1 MKILKRTVSIAL
13 AFLMIFGSMSVLASA
28 TLGDGNRNSATFD
41 TKFYRNN
48 GTEWVE
54 TTKAARGED
63 IKVRVKLNTDFV
75 VGSSTLFWLF
85 SKNNIKFNPTG
96 YAVGGAPGFYVAE
109 TNISAKGD
117 FTCLD
122 SSAYGYNLIE
132 YGYLPEGTFDTYGY
146 LHLQLISGE
155 ATMPKNDDWTFEYNF
170 TVTDDAT
177 GIAQFFFPGSC
188 FVTPD
193 EDTWDNPSCFARCD
207 DSNEGGNMANN
218 TDECYDF
225 QIYYETY
232 DQDEDSTLTFTNPVK
247 FNAGEGTFANGA
259 SEFTTGEGFIGEALS
274 AADQPSAVTASGG
287 KSFVGWVPST
297 VDLATAT
304 AENCVDVSAIKY
316 NYDVDTYNA
325 LYETT
330 AATTFNFTFDPNG
343 GAFADA
349 STEAKTVTVNEGD
362 AVNAPVPTR
371 VGYEFKGW
379 ALSTVENPTVD
390 DVQTLPEAA
399 SADMS
404 YKAVWS
410 KNSYNVKWIVDG
422 VTVKE
427 ESVAYGDELPAAPS
441 VDAKAGYNF
450 AWSSAPATMPAA
462 DVEITGAYTPIVYTV
477 TWKIDGEQGTYKQ
490 TQATFGEAIATP
502 EAPIEKEG
510 YTFEWRDI
518 PETMPADENLVITG
532 YYVANSYTVTWT
544 VNGVAFTTTTV
555 SFGDAIIAPEYT
567 AEAGYD
573 FAWDEIPAT
582 MPANDITI
590 NGTTTAKTYTVTWNV
605 NGEKVGETTVKFGDA
620 IADYAFDAPEGYE
633 FSGWTDKPE
642 TMPASDITVNGTTT
656 AKSYTVTWNVNG
668 EKVGETTVKFGDAI
682 ADYEYAAP
690 AGYNFSGWTDKPET
704 MPASDITVNGTTT
717 AKTYTVT
724 WKVDGEVVGTTTET
738 FGQPIADFNYDAPV
752 GSTFSGWLDKPETM
766 PDNENLVIN
775 ATLSADIHTI
785 TWKVNGEVIATTNA
799 VYGAEIADYDY
810 TAPTGYTF
818 SGWTD
823 KPATMP
829 ANNIEVNGT
838 TTIKTYTVKW
848 TINGEYYES
857 TEVKY
862 GEAVTAPQYTIP
874 AGHSFAWGD
883 IPSAMPDNDNLVING
898 TLTINRYTI
907 TYYYDEAET
916 QVYFTETLDYG
927 TAPTAKEAPTLKGKT
942 FVDWDGDVPAALTQ
956 DVKLHALFTDIE
968 YTVIFK
974 GPEGN
979 LLDWTVTYEDAIDAI
994 TADDAAVEGYTFT
1007 GVWNY
1012 NGAAVTFPTTV
1023 KALTGDD
1030 DKAATEF
1037 VFEGVYNINVY
1048 HIVFYKSEADKANG
1062 IVLHEQDYE
1071 FNTDI
1076 SNAVADPTM
1085 EGHTF
1090 LGWDHEPAIVES
1102 DDEFIGQWDINTYTV
1117 TWKVGDDFTT
1127 TTDVK
1132 YGEALVA
1139 PEYTP
1144 AAGYDFEWVDV
1155 PATMPANDAL
1165 VISGKLTAKTY
1176 TVTWKVNGEK
1186 VGETVVSY
1194 GDAIADYEYTAP
1206 AGYTFGGWT
1215 DKPDTMPAN
1224 DIVVNGT
1231 TVANGYKVV
1240 WKVNGE
1246 KVGETVVSYGDAIA
1260 DYDYTAP
1267 EGYEFS
1273 GWTDKPETMPDSE
1286 IVVNGTTT
1294 PKTYTVTWK
1303 VGDDFT
1309 TTTEVKYGEA
1319 LAAPEYTPAAG
1330 YDFEWVDVPETMPA
1344 NDALVISG
1352 KLTAKTYTVTWK
1364 VNGEIIGTTTET
1376 FGEAIADYAYTAPT
1390 GYTFSGWTDK
1400 PETMPA
1406 DDALVIN
1413 GTTTPKTYTVTW
1425 KVGDDFT
1432 TTTEVRYGE
1441 ALAAPEYTPAA
1452 GYDFEWV
1459 DVPET
1464 MPANDALVISGKLT
1478 AKTYTVTWK
1487 VNGEI
1492 IGTTTETF
1500 GEAIADYAYTAPTG
1514 YTFSGWT
1521 DKPETMPADDA
1532 LVINGTTTANT
1543 YTVKFVDA
1551 DGAEI
1556 SSDEFEFGSD
1566 ITAPT
1571 ITVPD
1576 GMTLVGWIDDDGEA
1590 FTGKVPAKNV
1600 TYKPTIVSDDNV
1612 PYAIEIYLESVDGVY
1627 ELSGSTSL
1635 TGTTGQS
1642 VSAVAGEVTGFT
1654 FNAAES
1660 TLTATVAGDGSTKL
1674 VLKYSRNVYTATF
1687 DGVEYTVRY
1696 GAALPDVTPADK
1708 TGMEFVGW
1716 VDAQGNKA
1724 PATMPANDLALTSKW
1739 EAVEYTITYIVNGQK
1754 TVETYKYGDTV
1765 IAPADPVVDKMTFTG
1780 WSMEIPTTMPAENLI
1795 IIASFESTG
1804 TVDAYTVTFWADGVE
1819 FQKTLVKVGSEITL
1833 PTNPPTKEF
1842 YVFKGWKDVPAV
1854 MPANDIDIYAEFERV
1869 PVTLIPK
1876 AGSTTVIDRD
1886 NMVIYGLQER
1896 MSEATY
1902 NTYLDVEGDGHFTVT
1917 ATANG
1922 FGTGTRIKL
1931 YDNVTGELLETYYVV
1946 IFGDLNGDSSVNAVD
1961 YSIAIDEALYV
1972 TDWSCKQIYVDG
1984 VRTDNAN
1991 YKVYMAMAADLN
2003 GDGKVN
2009 SSDASDINGRALL
2022 RNDIDQ
2028 VTGRP
2033 VRE

>member
-1 MKILKRTVSIAL
+1 MKFWKRSLSVVLT
-13 AFLMIFGSMSVLASA
+13 FLMIFSSMSVLASA
-28 TLGDGNRNSATFD
+28 ELGDGKQTSITFD
-41 TKFYRNN
+41 TKFYRFD
-48 GTEWVE
+48 GSEWIE
-54 TTKAARGED
+54 TTKAARGEK
-63 IKVRVKLNTDFV
+63 IKIRTFCETDFYMSSSSTWFFFDKAQIEFDTSGYSESEPPYRVKSNQGL
-75 VGSSTLFWLF
+75 
-85 SKNNIKFNPTG
+85 TG
-96 YAVGGAPGFYVAE
+96 IVNVLPDGGLDGADLIEFGFIPSNSFERYAVLNLQINGGKTTKITPSDWFWEFTFTV
-109 TNISAKGD
+109 KGD
-117 FTCLD
+117 AKDL
-122 SSAYGYNLIE
+122 
-132 YGYLPEGTFDTYGY
+132 
-146 LHLQLISGE
+146 
-155 ATMPKNDDWTFEYNF
+155 
-170 TVTDDAT
+170 
-177 GIAQFFFPGSC
+177 AQFFVCEGAIVDS
-188 FVTPD
+188 
-193 EDTWDNPSCFARCD
+193 ENEESQWNPTSFGKVAD
-207 DSNEGGNMANN
+207 ADGDSTNLVPASF
-218 TDECYDF
+218 TRSYDWKL
-225 QIYYETY
+225 QYKLY

-274 AADQPSAVTASGG
+274 AADQPAAVTAPGG

-304 AENCVDVSAIKY
+304 AADCVDVSAIKY
-316 NYDVDTYNA
+316 NYAVDTYIA

-330 AATTFNFTFDPNG
+330 AATTFNFTFNPNG

-349 STEAKTVTVNEGD
+349 STEAKTVTVNEGE

-441 VDAKAGYNF
+441 VDAKTGYNF

-510 YTFEWRDI
+510 YTFEWRGI

-532 YYVANSYTVTWT
+532 YYVANSYKVTWT

-620 IADYAFDAPEGYE
+620 IADYAYDVPEGYE

-704 MPASDITVNGTTT
+704 MPASNITVNGTTT

-775 ATLSADIHTI
+775 GTLRADIHTI

-883 IPSAMPDNDNLVING
+883 IPSAMPDDDNLVING

-927 TAPTAKEAPTLKGKT
+927 TAPTAKEAPTLKGKR
-942 FVDWDGDVPAALTQ
+942 FVDWDSDVPAALTQ

-994 TADDAAVEGYTFT
+994 TEADAAVEGYTFT

-1037 VFEGVYNINVY
+1037 VFEGVYNINIY

-1102 DDEFIGQWDINTYTV
+1102 NDEFIGQWDINTYKV
-1117 TWKVGDDFTT
+1117 TWNVNGAKVGETE
-1127 TTDVK
+1127 VK
-1132 YGEALVA
+1132 YGEAIADFEYTA
-1139 PEYTP
+1139 PEGYTFSGWTDKP
-1144 AAGYDFEWVDV
+1144 E
-1155 PATMPANDAL
+1155 TMPASNITVNGTTVAN
-1165 VISGKLTAKTY
+1165 TY
-1176 TVTWKVNGEK
+1176 KVTWNVNGAK
-1186 VGETVVSY
+1186 VGETEVKY
-1194 GDAIADYEYTAP
+1194 GEAIADFEYTAP
-1206 AGYTFGGWT
+1206 EGYTFGGWT

-1273 GWTDKPETMPDSE
+1273 GWTDKPETMPANE

-1319 LAAPEYTPAAG
+1319 LAAPAYTPAAG
-1330 YDFEWVDVPETMPA
+1330 YDFEWVDVPATMPA

-1364 VNGEIIGTTTET
+1364 VNGEIVGTTTET

-1400 PETMPA
+1400 PATMPA

-1413 GTTTPKTYTVTW
+1413 GTNI
-1425 KVGDDFT
+1425 
-1432 TTTEVRYGE
+1432 
-1441 ALAAPEYTPAA
+1441 
-1452 GYDFEWV
+1452 
-1459 DVPET
+1459 
-1464 MPANDALVISGKLT
+1464 ANK
-1478 AKTYTVTWK
+1478 
-1487 VNGEI
+1487 
-1492 IGTTTETF
+1492 
-1500 GEAIADYAYTAPTG
+1500 
-1514 YTFSGWT
+1514 
-1521 DKPETMPADDA
+1521 
-1532 LVINGTTTANT
+1532 

-1556 SSDEFEFGSD
+1556 SSGEFEFGSD

-1576 GMTLVGWIDDDGEA
+1576 GMTLVGWVDGDGEA
-1590 FTGKVPAKNV
+1590 FSGKVPAKNV
-1600 TYKPTIVSDDNV
+1600 TYKPNIVSDDNV
-1612 PYAIEIYLESVDGVY
+1612 PYAIEIYLENVDGVY

-1642 VSAVAGEVTGFT
+1642 VSAVAGEVSGFT

-1660 TLTATVAGDGSTKL
+1660 TLTAIIAGDGSTKL

-1739 EAVEYTITYIVNGQK
+1739 EAIEYTITYIVNGQK

-1833 PTNPPTKEF
+1833 PTNSPTKEF
-1842 YVFKGWKDVPAV
+1842 YVFKGWKDVPAA

-1922 FGTGTRIKL
+1922 FGTGTVIEL
-1931 YDNVTGELLETYYVV
+1931 YDNVTGQLLETYYVV
-1946 IFGDLNGDSSVNAVD
+1946 IFGDLNGDSRVNATDVSLANDEVLSVTGWSLKQVYSNGVLVD
-1961 YSIAIDEALYV
+1961 NPD
-1972 TDWSCKQIYVDG
+1972 
-1984 VRTDNAN
+1984 
-1991 YKVYMAMAADLN
+1991 YKVYMTMAADLN
-2003 GDGKVN
+2003 GDGRIDSIDTSIISN
-2009 SSDASDINGRALL
+2009 RALAL
-2022 RNDIDQ
+2022 TYIDQ
-2028 VTGRP
+2028 VTGRAT
-2033 VRE
+2033 EA

>member
-1 MKILKRTVSIAL
+1 MKSLKRIVSVTL
-13 AFLMIFGSMSVLASA
+13 VLLLLLGSMSVLGSA
-28 TLGDGNRNSATFD
+28 TFNDGKGTTVSFD
-41 TKFYRNN
+41 TKFYRYN
-48 GTEWVE
+48 GTEWVR
-54 TTKAARGED
+54 TTKAARGEE
-63 IKVRVKLNTDFV
+63 IKIRVNINSDFV
-75 VGSSTLFWLF
+75 MSTATFFWLF
-85 SKNNIKFNPTG
+85 NKHNIKFDASKHEPTG
-96 YAVGGAPGFYVAE
+96 TDYKGVTNVIAQGIFFSTE
-109 TNISAKGD
+109 TGPIAD
-117 FTCLD
+117 LMM
-122 SSAYGYNLIE
+122 E
-132 YGYLPEGTFDTYGY
+132 YGYLPADTYDNYGY
-146 LHLQLISGE
+146 LFYKQESGL
-155 ATMPKNDDWTFEYNF
+155 ATKFNTKDWSLEFSYI
-170 TVTDDAT
+170 VADDAE
-177 GIAQFFFPGSC
+177 GSAQFFAPEKC
-188 FVTPD
+188 FTDPD
-193 EDTWDNPSCFARCD
+193 DDYSWDNPIIIGKVSDEREGQNIAGNYPEFQ
-207 DSNEGGNMANN
+207 DSVDWKIQPEL
-218 TDECYDF
+218 
-225 QIYYETY
+225 Y

-274 AADQPSAVTASGG
+274 AADQPAAVTAPGG

-304 AENCVDVSAIKY
+304 AADCVDVSAIKY
-316 NYDVDTYNA
+316 NYAVDTYNA

-349 STEAKTVTVNEGD
+349 STEAKTVTVNEGE

-390 DVQTLPEAA
+390 DVQTLPETA

-422 VTVKE
+422 VIVKE
-427 ESVAYGDELPAAPS
+427 EPVAYGDELPAAPS

-510 YTFEWRDI
+510 YTFEWRGI

-555 SFGDAIIAPEYT
+555 SFGDAIIAPDYT

-590 NGTTTAKTYTVTWNV
+590 NGTTTAKNYTVTWNVNGEKVGETAVKFGDAIADYAFDAPEGYEFSGWTDKPATMPASDITVNGTTTAKTYTVTWNV

-620 IADYAFDAPEGYE
+620 IADYEYAASAGYT

-642 TMPASDITVNGTTT
+642 TMPASN
-656 AKSYTVTWNVNG
+656 
-668 EKVGETTVKFGDAI
+668 
-682 ADYEYAAP
+682 
-690 AGYNFSGWTDKPET
+690 
-704 MPASDITVNGTTT
+704 ITVNGTTT

-738 FGQPIADFNYDAPV
+738 FGQPIADYNYQAPV

-775 ATLSADIHTI
+775 GTLRADIHTI

-848 TINGEYYES
+848 TINGEYYNS

-883 IPSAMPDNDNLVING
+883 IPSAMPDDDNLVING

-927 TAPTAKEAPTLKGKT
+927 TAPTAKEAPTLKGKR
-942 FVDWDGDVPAALTQ
+942 FVDWDSDVPAALTQ

-994 TADDAAVEGYTFT
+994 TEADAAVEGYTFT

-1076 SNAVADPTM
+1076 SNAIADPTM

-1102 DDEFIGQWDINTYTV
+1102 NDEFIGQWDINTYTV

-1127 TTDVK
+1127 TTMVK

-1176 TVTWKVNGEK
+1176 TVTWKVNGEI
-1186 VGETVVSY
+1186 VGTTTVTF
-1194 GDAIADYEYTAP
+1194 GEAIADYEYTAP

-1319 LAAPEYTPAAG
+1319 LAAPAYTPAAG
-1330 YDFEWVDVPETMPA
+1330 YDFEWVDVPATMPA

-1364 VNGEIIGTTTET
+1364 VNGEIVGTTTET

-1413 GTTTPKTYTVTW
+1413 GTNI
-1425 KVGDDFT
+1425 
-1432 TTTEVRYGE
+1432 
-1441 ALAAPEYTPAA
+1441 
-1452 GYDFEWV
+1452 
-1459 DVPET
+1459 
-1464 MPANDALVISGKLT
+1464 ANK
-1478 AKTYTVTWK
+1478 
-1487 VNGEI
+1487 
-1492 IGTTTETF
+1492 
-1500 GEAIADYAYTAPTG
+1500 
-1514 YTFSGWT
+1514 
-1521 DKPETMPADDA
+1521 
-1532 LVINGTTTANT
+1532 

-1576 GMTLVGWIDDDGEA
+1576 GMTLVGWVDGDGEA

-1600 TYKPTIVSDDNV
+1600 TYKPNIVSNDNV
-1612 PYAIEIYLESVDGVY
+1612 PYAIEIYLENVDGVY

-1642 VSAVAGEVTGFT
+1642 VSAVAGEVSGFT

-1660 TLTATVAGDGSTKL
+1660 TLTAIIAGDGSTKL

-1739 EAVEYTITYIVNGQK
+1739 EAIEYTITYIVNGQK

-1765 IAPADPVVDKMTFTG
+1765 TAPADPVVDKMTFTG

-1833 PTNPPTKEF
+1833 PTNSPTKEF
-1842 YVFKGWKDVPAV
+1842 YVFKGWKDVPAA

-1922 FGTGTRIKL
+1922 FGTGTVIEL
-1931 YDNVTGELLETYYVV
+1931 YDNVTGQLLETYYVV
-1946 IFGDLNGDSSVNAVD
+1946 IFGDLNGDSRVNATDVSLANDEVLSVTGWSLKQVYSNGVLVD
-1961 YSIAIDEALYV
+1961 NPD
-1972 TDWSCKQIYVDG
+1972 
-1984 VRTDNAN
+1984 
-1991 YKVYMAMAADLN
+1991 YKVYMTMAADLN
-2003 GDGKVN
+2003 GDGRIDSIDTSIISN
-2009 SSDASDINGRALL
+2009 RALAL
-2022 RNDIDQ
+2022 AYIDQ
-2028 VTGRP
+2028 VTGRAT
-2033 VRE
+2033 EA

>member
-1 MKILKRTVSIAL
+1 
-13 AFLMIFGSMSVLASA
+13 
-28 TLGDGNRNSATFD
+28 
-41 TKFYRNN
+41 
-48 GTEWVE
+48 
-54 TTKAARGED
+54 
-63 IKVRVKLNTDFV
+63 
-75 VGSSTLFWLF
+75 
-85 SKNNIKFNPTG
+85 
-96 YAVGGAPGFYVAE
+96 
-109 TNISAKGD
+109 
-117 FTCLD
+117 
-122 SSAYGYNLIE
+122 
-132 YGYLPEGTFDTYGY
+132 
-146 LHLQLISGE
+146 
-155 ATMPKNDDWTFEYNF
+155 
-170 TVTDDAT
+170 
-177 GIAQFFFPGSC
+177 
-188 FVTPD
+188 
-193 EDTWDNPSCFARCD
+193 
-207 DSNEGGNMANN
+207 
-218 TDECYDF
+218 
-225 QIYYETY
+225 
-232 DQDEDSTLTFTNPVK
+232 
-247 FNAGEGTFANGA
+247 
-259 SEFTTGEGFIGEALS
+259 
-274 AADQPSAVTASGG
+274 
-287 KSFVGWVPST
+287 
-297 VDLATAT
+297 
-304 AENCVDVSAIKY
+304 
-316 NYDVDTYNA
+316 
-325 LYETT
+325 
-330 AATTFNFTFDPNG
+330 
-343 GAFADA
+343 
-349 STEAKTVTVNEGD
+349 
-362 AVNAPVPTR
+362 
-371 VGYEFKGW
+371 
-379 ALSTVENPTVD
+379 
-390 DVQTLPEAA
+390 
-399 SADMS
+399 
-404 YKAVWS
+404 
-410 KNSYNVKWIVDG
+410 
-422 VTVKE
+422 
-427 ESVAYGDELPAAPS
+427 
-441 VDAKAGYNF
+441 
-450 AWSSAPATMPAA
+450 
-462 DVEITGAYTPIVYTV
+462 
-477 TWKIDGEQGTYKQ
+477 
-490 TQATFGEAIATP
+490 
-502 EAPIEKEG
+502 
-510 YTFEWRDI
+510 
-518 PETMPADENLVITG
+518 
-532 YYVANSYTVTWT
+532 
-544 VNGVAFTTTTV
+544 
-555 SFGDAIIAPEYT
+555 
-567 AEAGYD
+567 
-573 FAWDEIPAT
+573 
-582 MPANDITI
+582 
-590 NGTTTAKTYTVTWNV
+590 
-605 NGEKVGETTVKFGDA
+605 
-620 IADYAFDAPEGYE
+620 
-633 FSGWTDKPE
+633 
-642 TMPASDITVNGTTT
+642 MPASDITVNGTTT
-656 AKSYTVTWNVNG
+656 AKTYTVTWNVNG

-704 MPASDITVNGTTT
+704 MPASNITVNGTTT

-752 GSTFSGWLDKPETM
+752 GSTFGGWLDKPETM

-775 ATLSADIHTI
+775 GTLSADIHTI
-785 TWKVNGEVIATTNA
+785 TWKVNGEVIATTSA

-848 TINGEYYES
+848 TINGEYYNS

-883 IPSAMPDNDNLVING
+883 IPSAMPDDDNLVING

-927 TAPTAKEAPTLKGKT
+927 TAPTAKEAPTLKGKR
-942 FVDWDGDVPAALTQ
+942 FVDWDSDVPAALTQ

-994 TADDAAVEGYTFT
+994 TEADAAVEGYTFT

-1102 DDEFIGQWDINTYTV
+1102 NDEFIGQWDINTYTV

-1127 TTDVK
+1127 TTMVK

-1176 TVTWKVNGEK
+1176 TVTWKVNGEI
-1186 VGETVVSY
+1186 VGTTTVTF
-1194 GDAIADYEYTAP
+1194 GEAIADYEYTAP

-1246 KVGETVVSYGDAIA
+1246 KVGETVVSYGDAIT

-1319 LAAPEYTPAAG
+1319 LAAPAYTPAAG
-1330 YDFEWVDVPETMPA
+1330 YDFEWVDVPATMPA

-1352 KLTAKTYTVTWK
+1352 KLIAKTYTVTWK
-1364 VNGEIIGTTTET
+1364 VNGEIVGTTTET

-1413 GTTTPKTYTVTW
+1413 GTNI
-1425 KVGDDFT
+1425 
-1432 TTTEVRYGE
+1432 
-1441 ALAAPEYTPAA
+1441 
-1452 GYDFEWV
+1452 
-1459 DVPET
+1459 
-1464 MPANDALVISGKLT
+1464 ANK
-1478 AKTYTVTWK
+1478 
-1487 VNGEI
+1487 
-1492 IGTTTETF
+1492 
-1500 GEAIADYAYTAPTG
+1500 
-1514 YTFSGWT
+1514 
-1521 DKPETMPADDA
+1521 
-1532 LVINGTTTANT
+1532 

-1556 SSDEFEFGSD
+1556 SSDELEFGSD
-1566 ITAPT
+1566 ITAPS

-1576 GMTLVGWIDDDGEA
+1576 GMTLVGWVDGDGEA

-1600 TYKPTIVSDDNV
+1600 TYKPNIVSDDNV
-1612 PYAIEIYLESVDGVY
+1612 PYAIEIYLENVDGVY

-1642 VSAVAGEVTGFT
+1642 VSAVAGEVSGFT

-1660 TLTATVAGDGSTKL
+1660 TLTAIIAGDGSTKL

-1724 PATMPANDLALTSKW
+1724 PATMPANNLALTSKW

-1833 PTNPPTKEF
+1833 PTKEPTKEF
-1842 YVFKGWKDVPAV
+1842 YVFKGWKDVPAA

-1896 MSEATY
+1896 MSDATY

-1922 FGTGTRIKL
+1922 FGTGTVIEL
-1931 YDNVTGELLETYYVV
+1931 YDNVTGQLLETYYVV
-1946 IFGDLNGDSSVNAVD
+1946 IFGDLNGDSRVNATDVSLANDEVLSVTGWSLKQVYSNGVLVD
-1961 YSIAIDEALYV
+1961 NPD
-1972 TDWSCKQIYVDG
+1972 
-1984 VRTDNAN
+1984 
-1991 YKVYMAMAADLN
+1991 YKVYMTMAADLN
-2003 GDGKVN
+2003 GDGRIDSIDTSIISN
-2009 SSDASDINGRALL
+2009 RALAL
-2022 RNDIDQ
+2022 TYIDQ
-2028 VTGRP
+2028 VTGRAT
-2033 VRE
+2033 EA

>member
-1 MKILKRTVSIAL
+1 MKSLKRIVSVTL
-13 AFLMIFGSMSVLASA
+13 VLLLLLGSMSVLGSA
-28 TLGDGNRNSATFD
+28 TFNDGKGTTVSFD
-41 TKFYRNN
+41 TKFYRYN
-48 GTEWVE
+48 GTEWVR
-54 TTKAARGED
+54 TTKAARGEE
-63 IKVRVKLNTDFV
+63 IKIRVNINSDFV
-75 VGSSTLFWLF
+75 MSTATFFWLF
-85 SKNNIKFNPTG
+85 NKHNIKFDASKHEPTG
-96 YAVGGAPGFYVAE
+96 TDYKGVTNVIAQGIFFSTE
-109 TNISAKGD
+109 TGPIAD
-117 FTCLD
+117 LMM
-122 SSAYGYNLIE
+122 E
-132 YGYLPEGTFDTYGY
+132 YGYLPADTYDNYGY
-146 LHLQLISGE
+146 LFYKQESGL
-155 ATMPKNDDWTFEYNF
+155 ATKFNTKDWSLEFSYI
-170 TVTDDAT
+170 VADDAE
-177 GIAQFFFPGSC
+177 GSAQFFAPEKC
-188 FVTPD
+188 FTDPD
-193 EDTWDNPSCFARCD
+193 DDYSWDNPIIIGKVSDEREGQNIAGNYPEFQ
-207 DSNEGGNMANN
+207 DSVDWKIQPEL
-218 TDECYDF
+218 
-225 QIYYETY
+225 Y

-274 AADQPSAVTASGG
+274 AADQPAAVTAPGG

-304 AENCVDVSAIKY
+304 AADCVDVSAIKY
-316 NYDVDTYNA
+316 NYAVDTYNA

-330 AATTFNFTFDPNG
+330 AATTFNFTFNPNG

-349 STEAKTVTVNEGD
+349 STEAKTVTVNEGE

-390 DVQTLPEAA
+390 DVQALPEAA

-510 YTFEWRDI
+510 YTFEWRGI

-532 YYVANSYTVTWT
+532 YYVANSYKVTWT
-544 VNGVAFTTTTV
+544 VDGKEFTTTTV
-555 SFGDAIIAPEYT
+555 KYGDAIIAPDYT

-605 NGEKVGETTVKFGDA
+605 NGEKVGATTVKFGDA
-620 IADYAFDAPEGYE
+620 IADYAFDTPEGYE
-633 FSGWTDKPE
+633 FSGWTDKPA

-690 AGYNFSGWTDKPET
+690 AGCNFSGWTDKPET
-704 MPASDITVNGTTT
+704 MPASNITVNGTTT

-738 FGQPIADFNYDAPV
+738 FGQPIADYNYQAPV
-752 GSTFSGWLDKPETM
+752 GSTFGGWLDKPETM

-775 ATLSADIHTI
+775 GTLRADIHTI

-848 TINGEYYES
+848 TINGEYYNS

-883 IPSAMPDNDNLVING
+883 IPSAMPDDDNLVING

-927 TAPTAKEAPTLKGKT
+927 TAPTAKEAPTLKGKR
-942 FVDWDGDVPAALTQ
+942 FVDWDSDVPAALTQ

-994 TADDAAVEGYTFT
+994 TEADAAVEGYTFT

-1037 VFEGVYNINVY
+1037 VFEGVYNINIY

-1102 DDEFIGQWDINTYTV
+1102 NDEFIGQWDINTYKV
-1117 TWKVGDDFTT
+1117 TWNVNGAKVGETE
-1127 TTDVK
+1127 VK
-1132 YGEALVA
+1132 YGEAIADFEYTA
-1139 PEYTP
+1139 PEGYTFSGWTDKP
-1144 AAGYDFEWVDV
+1144 E
-1155 PATMPANDAL
+1155 TMPASNITVNGTTVAN
-1165 VISGKLTAKTY
+1165 TY
-1176 TVTWKVNGEK
+1176 KVTWNVNGAK
-1186 VGETVVSY
+1186 VGETEVKY
-1194 GDAIADYEYTAP
+1194 GEAIADFEYTAP

-1273 GWTDKPETMPDSE
+1273 GWTDKPETMPANE

-1319 LAAPEYTPAAG
+1319 LAAPAYTPAAG
-1330 YDFEWVDVPETMPA
+1330 YDFEWVDVPATMPA

-1364 VNGEIIGTTTET
+1364 VNGEIVGTTTET

-1400 PETMPA
+1400 PDTMPA

-1413 GTTTPKTYTVTW
+1413 GTNI
-1425 KVGDDFT
+1425 
-1432 TTTEVRYGE
+1432 
-1441 ALAAPEYTPAA
+1441 
-1452 GYDFEWV
+1452 
-1459 DVPET
+1459 
-1464 MPANDALVISGKLT
+1464 ANK
-1478 AKTYTVTWK
+1478 
-1487 VNGEI
+1487 
-1492 IGTTTETF
+1492 
-1500 GEAIADYAYTAPTG
+1500 
-1514 YTFSGWT
+1514 
-1521 DKPETMPADDA
+1521 
-1532 LVINGTTTANT
+1532 

-1556 SSDEFEFGSD
+1556 SSGEFEFGSD
-1566 ITAPT
+1566 ITAPS

-1576 GMTLVGWIDDDGEA
+1576 GMTLVGWVDGDGEA

-1600 TYKPTIVSDDNV
+1600 TYKPNIVSNDNV
-1612 PYAIEIYLESVDGVY
+1612 PYAIEIYLENVDGVY

-1642 VSAVAGEVTGFT
+1642 VSAVAGEVSGFT

-1660 TLTATVAGDGSTKL
+1660 TLTAIIAGDGSTKL

-1739 EAVEYTITYIVNGQK
+1739 EAIEYTITYIVNGQK

-1833 PTNPPTKEF
+1833 PTNSPTKEF
-1842 YVFKGWKDVPAV
+1842 YVFKGWKDVPAA

-1922 FGTGTRIKL
+1922 FGTGTVIEL
-1931 YDNVTGELLETYYVV
+1931 YDNVTGQLLETYYVV
-1946 IFGDLNGDSSVNAVD
+1946 IFGDLNGDSRVNATDVSLANDEVLSVTGWSLKQVYSNGVLVD
-1961 YSIAIDEALYV
+1961 NPD
-1972 TDWSCKQIYVDG
+1972 
-1984 VRTDNAN
+1984 
-1991 YKVYMAMAADLN
+1991 YKVYMTMAADLN
-2003 GDGKVN
+2003 GDGRIDSIDTSIISN
-2009 SSDASDINGRALL
+2009 RALAL
-2022 RNDIDQ
+2022 TYIDQ
-2028 VTGRP
+2028 VTGRAT
-2033 VRE
+2033 EA

>member
-1 MKILKRTVSIAL
+1 MKLVKRSVSVIL
-13 AFLMIFGSMSVLASA
+13 AFLMIFGSMTVLASA
-28 TLGDGNRNSATFD
+28 ALGDGQQNTASFD
-41 TKFYRNN
+41 TKFYRNVD
-48 GTEWVE
+48 GEWVE
-54 TTKAARGED
+54 TTKAARGEAL
-63 IKVRVKLNTDFV
+63 KVRVKLNTDFV
-75 VGSSTLFWLF
+75 MGSSTIFWLY
-85 SKNNIKFNPTG
+85 SKKNLVLNPTG
-96 YAVGGAPGFYVAE
+96 YTAGGVTGSYNVNSNV
-109 TNISAKGD
+109 TLKGD
-117 FTCLD
+117 FICMD
-122 SSAYGYNLIE
+122 SSDYGYRLIE
-132 YGYLPEGTFDTYGY
+132 YGYLPEGVFDNNGY
-146 LHLQLISGE
+146 IHLTLFSGTAMKLVKDE
-155 ATMPKNDDWTFEYNF
+155 WTFEYDFN
-170 TVTDDAT
+170 VADDAT
-177 GIAQFFFPGSC
+177 GSAQLYFPASC
-188 FVTPD
+188 LITPD
-193 EDTWDNPSCFARCD
+193 ENTWDNPTCFAMCD
-207 DSNEGGNMANN
+207 DSNEGGDMAKYKY
-218 TDECYDF
+218 ESYDL
-225 QIYYETY
+225 QMQLELN
-232 DQDEDSTLTFTNPVK
+232 DQDADSTLTFTNPVK

-274 AADQPSAVTASGG
+274 AADQPSAVTAPGG

-304 AENCVDVSAIKY
+304 AADCVDVSAIKY
-316 NYDVDTYNA
+316 NYAVDTYNA

-390 DVQTLPEAA
+390 DVQTLPETA

-441 VDAKAGYNF
+441 VDAKVGYNF

-510 YTFEWRDI
+510 YTFEWRGI

-555 SFGDAIIAPEYT
+555 NFGDAIIAPDYT

-656 AKSYTVTWNVNG
+656 AKTYTVTWNVNG
-668 EKVGETTVKFGDAI
+668 EKVGETTVKFGDAV

-704 MPASDITVNGTTT
+704 MPASNITVNGTTT

-775 ATLSADIHTI
+775 GTLRADIHTI

-848 TINGEYYES
+848 TINGEYYNS

-883 IPSAMPDNDNLVING
+883 IPSAMPDDDNLVING

-927 TAPTAKEAPTLKGKT
+927 TAPTAKEAPTLKGKR
-942 FVDWDGDVPAALTQ
+942 FVDWDSDVPAALTQ

-994 TADDAAVEGYTFT
+994 TEADAAVEGYTFT

-1037 VFEGVYNINVY
+1037 VFEGVYNINIY

-1102 DDEFIGQWDINTYTV
+1102 NDEFIGQWDINTYTV

-1127 TTDVK
+1127 TTEVK

-1176 TVTWKVNGEK
+1176 TVTWKVNGEI
-1186 VGETVVSY
+1186 VGTTTVTF
-1194 GDAIADYEYTAP
+1194 GEAIADYEYTAP

-1246 KVGETVVSYGDAIA
+1246 KVGETVVSYGEAIA

-1319 LAAPEYTPAAG
+1319 LAAPAYTPAAG
-1330 YDFEWVDVPETMPA
+1330 YDFEWVDVPATMPA

-1364 VNGEIIGTTTET
+1364 VNGEIVGTTTET

-1413 GTTTPKTYTVTW
+1413 GTNI
-1425 KVGDDFT
+1425 
-1432 TTTEVRYGE
+1432 
-1441 ALAAPEYTPAA
+1441 
-1452 GYDFEWV
+1452 
-1459 DVPET
+1459 
-1464 MPANDALVISGKLT
+1464 ANK
-1478 AKTYTVTWK
+1478 
-1487 VNGEI
+1487 
-1492 IGTTTETF
+1492 
-1500 GEAIADYAYTAPTG
+1500 
-1514 YTFSGWT
+1514 
-1521 DKPETMPADDA
+1521 
-1532 LVINGTTTANT
+1532 

-1566 ITAPT
+1566 ITAPS

-1576 GMTLVGWIDDDGEA
+1576 GMTLVGWVDGDGEA
-1590 FTGKVPAKNV
+1590 FTGKVPAKDV
-1600 TYKPTIVSDDNV
+1600 TYKPNIVSDDNV
-1612 PYAIEIYLESVDGVY
+1612 PYAIEIYLENVDGVY

-1642 VSAVAGEVTGFT
+1642 VSAVAGEVSGFT

-1660 TLTATVAGDGSTKL
+1660 TLTAIIAGDGSTKL

-1739 EAVEYTITYIVNGQK
+1739 EAIEYTITYIVNGQK

-1842 YVFKGWKDVPAV
+1842 YVFKGWKDVPAA

-1922 FGTGTRIKL
+1922 FGTGTVIEL
-1931 YDNVTGELLETYYVV
+1931 YDNVTGQLLETYYVV
-1946 IFGDLNGDSSVNAVD
+1946 IFGDLNGDSRVNATDVSLANDEVLSVTGWSLKQVYSNGVLVD
-1961 YSIAIDEALYV
+1961 NPD
-1972 TDWSCKQIYVDG
+1972 
-1984 VRTDNAN
+1984 
-1991 YKVYMAMAADLN
+1991 YKVYMTMAADLN
-2003 GDGKVN
+2003 GDGRIDSIDTSIISN
-2009 SSDASDINGRALL
+2009 RALAL
-2022 RNDIDQ
+2022 TYIDQ
-2028 VTGRP
+2028 VTGRAT
-2033 VRE
+2033 EA

>member
-1 MKILKRTVSIAL
+1 MKFLKRSVSVAL
-13 AFLMIFGSMSVLASA
+13 AFLMIFGSMSVIASA
-28 TLGDGNRNSATFD
+28 TLGDGKQTSITFD
-41 TKFYRNN
+41 TKFYRYN
-48 GTEWVE
+48 GTEWVQ
-54 TTKAARGED
+54 TTKAARGEE
-63 IKVRVKLNTDFV
+63 IKVRSNINSDFIM
-75 VGSSTLFWLF
+75 GSSTFFWLY
-85 SKNNIKFNPTG
+85 SKHSIVF
-96 YAVGGAPGFYVAE
+96 
-109 TNISAKGD
+109 
-117 FTCLD
+117 D
-122 SSAYGYNLIE
+122 SSKHEPDGNDYIGIVNSPIKNTGVFRCLETGPYGDLMVE
-132 YGYLPEGTFDTYGY
+132 YGYLPADTFDTYGY
-146 LHLQLISGE
+146 LFYQQDGGTPSVFNTE
-155 ATMPKNDDWTFEYNF
+155 DWSLEFSF
-170 TVTDDAT
+170 KVADDAT
-177 GIAQFFFPGSC
+177 EPAKFFVPDTC
-188 FVTPD
+188 FVD
-193 EDTWDNPSCFARCD
+193 CDDDLTWDNPLLIGRYEY
-207 DSNEGGNMANN
+207 EGAKYHD
-218 TDECYDF
+218 TAEWKI
-225 QIYYETY
+225 QYELF

-274 AADQPSAVTASGG
+274 AADQPAAVTAPGG

-304 AENCVDVSAIKY
+304 AADCVDVSAIKY

-349 STEAKTVTVNEGD
+349 STEAKTVTVNEGE

-390 DVQTLPEAA
+390 DVQTLPETA

-427 ESVAYGDELPAAPS
+427 EPVAYGDELPAAPS

-510 YTFEWRDI
+510 YTFEWRGI

-544 VNGVAFTTTTV
+544 VDGKEFTTTTV
-555 SFGDAIIAPEYT
+555 KYGDAIIAPDYT

-633 FSGWTDKPE
+633 FSGWTDKPA

-668 EKVGETTVKFGDAI
+668 EKVGETTVKFGDAV

-704 MPASDITVNGTTT
+704 MPASNITVNGTTT

-738 FGQPIADFNYDAPV
+738 FGQPIADYNYQAPV
-752 GSTFSGWLDKPETM
+752 GSTFGGWLDKPETM

-775 ATLSADIHTI
+775 GTLSADIHTI
-785 TWKVNGEVIATTNA
+785 TWKVNGEVIATTSA

-848 TINGEYYES
+848 TINGEYYNS

-883 IPSAMPDNDNLVING
+883 IPSAMPDDDNLVING

-927 TAPTAKEAPTLKGKT
+927 TAPTAKEAPTLKGKK

-994 TADDAAVEGYTFT
+994 TEADAAVEGYTFT

-1102 DDEFIGQWDINTYTV
+1102 NDEFIGQWDINTYTV

-1127 TTDVK
+1127 TTMVK

-1176 TVTWKVNGEK
+1176 TVTWKVNGEI
-1186 VGETVVSY
+1186 VGTTTVTF
-1194 GDAIADYEYTAP
+1194 GEAIADYEYTAP

-1273 GWTDKPETMPDSE
+1273 GWTDKPETMPDSD

-1319 LAAPEYTPAAG
+1319 LAAPAYTPAAG
-1330 YDFEWVDVPETMPA
+1330 YDFEWVDVPATMPA

-1364 VNGEIIGTTTET
+1364 VNGEIVGTTTET

-1400 PETMPA
+1400 LETMPA

-1413 GTTTPKTYTVTW
+1413 GTNI
-1425 KVGDDFT
+1425 
-1432 TTTEVRYGE
+1432 
-1441 ALAAPEYTPAA
+1441 
-1452 GYDFEWV
+1452 
-1459 DVPET
+1459 
-1464 MPANDALVISGKLT
+1464 ANK
-1478 AKTYTVTWK
+1478 
-1487 VNGEI
+1487 
-1492 IGTTTETF
+1492 
-1500 GEAIADYAYTAPTG
+1500 
-1514 YTFSGWT
+1514 
-1521 DKPETMPADDA
+1521 
-1532 LVINGTTTANT
+1532 

-1556 SSDEFEFGSD
+1556 SSGELEFGSD

-1571 ITVPD
+1571 INVPE
-1576 GMTLVGWIDDDGEA
+1576 GMTLVGWVDGDGEA

-1600 TYKPTIVSDDNV
+1600 TYRPQIVSNDNV
-1612 PYAIEIYLESVDGVY
+1612 PYAIEIYLENVDGVY

-1642 VSAVAGEVTGFT
+1642 VSAVAGEVSGFT

-1660 TLTATVAGDGSTKL
+1660 TLTAIIAGDGSTKL

-1739 EAVEYTITYIVNGQK
+1739 EAIEYTITYIVNGQK

-1833 PTNPPTKEF
+1833 PTNSPTKEF
-1842 YVFKGWKDVPAV
+1842 YVFKGWKDVPAA

-1922 FGTGTRIKL
+1922 FGTGTVIEL
-1931 YDNVTGELLETYYVV
+1931 YDNVTGQLLETYYVV
-1946 IFGDLNGDSSVNAVD
+1946 IFGDLNGDSRVNATDVSLANDEVLSVTGWSLKQVYSNGVLVD
-1961 YSIAIDEALYV
+1961 NPD
-1972 TDWSCKQIYVDG
+1972 
-1984 VRTDNAN
+1984 
-1991 YKVYMAMAADLN
+1991 YKVYMTMAADLN
-2003 GDGKVN
+2003 GDGRIDSIDTSIISN
-2009 SSDASDINGRALL
+2009 RALAL
-2022 RNDIDQ
+2022 TYIDQ
-2028 VTGRP
+2028 VTGRAT
-2033 VRE
+2033 EA

>member
-1 MKILKRTVSIAL
+1 MKFWKRSLSVVLT
-13 AFLMIFGSMSVLASA
+13 FLMIFSSMSVLASA
-28 TLGDGNRNSATFD
+28 GLGDGKQTSITFD
-41 TKFYRNN
+41 TKFYRFD
-48 GTEWVE
+48 GSEWIE
-54 TTKAARGED
+54 TTKAARGD
-63 IKVRVKLNTDFV
+63 KIKIRTFNETDFYMSSSKIWYFFDKAQIELDTSSYSESQSPYDV
-75 VGSSTLFWLF
+75 VSNQGL
-85 SKNNIKFNPTG
+85 K
-96 YAVGGAPGFYVAE
+96 GFIGIIEDGDLDVA
-109 TNISAKGD
+109 D
-117 FTCLD
+117 
-122 SSAYGYNLIE
+122 LIE
-132 YGYLPEGTFDTYGY
+132 YGYLPEGIMDRYAVLNLSIDDGVTTKVSSSDWFWEFNF
-146 LHLQLISGE
+146 IV
-155 ATMPKNDDWTFEYNF
+155 KNDA
-170 TVTDDAT
+170 TDF
-177 GIAQFFFPGSC
+177 AQFFIKPSTM
-188 FVTPD
+188 VDPD
-193 EDTWDNPSCFARCD
+193 DEESQWNPITIGKVV
-207 DSNEGGNMANN
+207 DSEGNRSVLETTNIK
-218 TDECYDF
+218 EWKI
-225 QIYYETY
+225 QYELY

-274 AADQPSAVTASGG
+274 AADQPSAVTAPGG

-304 AENCVDVSAIKY
+304 AADCVDVSTIKY

-532 YYVANSYTVTWT
+532 YYVANSYKVTWT
-544 VNGVAFTTTTV
+544 VDGKELTTTTV
-555 SFGDAIIAPEYT
+555 KFGDEIKAPDYT
-567 AEAGYD
+567 AEEGYD

-605 NGEKVGETTVKFGDA
+605 DGKKVGETTVKFGDA

-642 TMPASDITVNGTTT
+642 TMPASDITVNGTTK
-656 AKSYTVTWNVNG
+656 AKTYTVTWNVNG

-682 ADYEYAAP
+682 ADYEYSAP
-690 AGYNFSGWTDKPET
+690 TGYNFSGWTDKPET

-775 ATLSADIHTI
+775 GTLRADIHTI

-883 IPSAMPDNDNLVING
+883 IPSAMPDDDNLVING

-1102 DDEFIGQWDINTYTV
+1102 NDEFIGQWDINTYTV

-1127 TTDVK
+1127 TTEVK

-1155 PATMPANDAL
+1155 PATMPADDAL

-1176 TVTWKVNGEK
+1176 TVTWKVNGEI
-1186 VGETVVSY
+1186 VGTTTVTF
-1194 GDAIADYEYTAP
+1194 GEAIADYEYTAP

-1231 TVANGYKVV
+1231 TVANGHKVV

-1246 KVGETVVSYGDAIA
+1246 KVGETVVSYGDAIT

-1309 TTTEVKYGEA
+1309 TTTEVRYGEA

-1330 YDFEWVDVPETMPA
+1330 YDFEWVNVPETMPA

-1413 GTTTPKTYTVTW
+1413 GTNI
-1425 KVGDDFT
+1425 
-1432 TTTEVRYGE
+1432 
-1441 ALAAPEYTPAA
+1441 
-1452 GYDFEWV
+1452 
-1459 DVPET
+1459 
-1464 MPANDALVISGKLT
+1464 ANK
-1478 AKTYTVTWK
+1478 
-1487 VNGEI
+1487 
-1492 IGTTTETF
+1492 
-1500 GEAIADYAYTAPTG
+1500 
-1514 YTFSGWT
+1514 
-1521 DKPETMPADDA
+1521 
-1532 LVINGTTTANT
+1532 

-1566 ITAPT
+1566 ITAPS
-1571 ITVPD
+1571 ITVPE
-1576 GMTLVGWIDDDGEA
+1576 GMTLVGWVDGDGEA
-1590 FTGKVPAKNV
+1590 FTGKVPAKDV

-1635 TGTTGQS
+1635 IGTTGQS

-1765 IAPADPVVDKMTFTG
+1765 TAPADPVVDKMTFTG

-1922 FGTGTRIKL
+1922 FGTGTVVEL
-1931 YDNVTGELLETYYVV
+1931 YDNVTGQLLETYYVV
-1946 IFGDLNGDSSVNAVD
+1946 IFGDLNGDSRVNATDVSLANDEVLSVTGWSLKQVYSNGVLVD
-1961 YSIAIDEALYV
+1961 NPD
-1972 TDWSCKQIYVDG
+1972 
-1984 VRTDNAN
+1984 
-1991 YKVYMAMAADLN
+1991 YKVYMTMAADLN
-2003 GDGKVN
+2003 GDGRIDSIDTSIISN
-2009 SSDASDINGRALL
+2009 RALAL
-2022 RNDIDQ
+2022 TYIDQ
-2028 VTGRP
+2028 VTGRAT
-2033 VRE
+2033 EA

>member
-1 MKILKRTVSIAL
+1 MKLVKRSVSVIL
-13 AFLMIFGSMSVLASA
+13 AFLMIFGSMTVLASA
-28 TLGDGNRNSATFD
+28 ALGDGQQNTASFD
-41 TKFYRNN
+41 TKFYRNVD
-48 GTEWVE
+48 GEWVE
-54 TTKAARGED
+54 TTKAARGEAL
-63 IKVRVKLNTDFV
+63 KVRVKLNTDFV
-75 VGSSTLFWLF
+75 MGSSTIFWLY
-85 SKNNIKFNPTG
+85 SKKNLVLNPTG
-96 YAVGGAPGFYVAE
+96 YTAGGVTGSYNVNSNV
-109 TNISAKGD
+109 TLKGD
-117 FTCLD
+117 FICMD
-122 SSAYGYNLIE
+122 SSDYGYRLIE
-132 YGYLPEGTFDTYGY
+132 YGYLPEGVFDNNGY
-146 LHLQLISGE
+146 IHLTLFSGTAMKLVKDE
-155 ATMPKNDDWTFEYNF
+155 WTFEYDFN
-170 TVTDDAT
+170 VADDAT
-177 GIAQFFFPGSC
+177 GSAQLYFPASC
-188 FVTPD
+188 LITPD
-193 EDTWDNPSCFARCD
+193 ENTWDNPTCFAMCD
-207 DSNEGGNMANN
+207 DSNEGGDMAKYKY
-218 TDECYDF
+218 ESYDL
-225 QIYYETY
+225 QMQLELN
-232 DQDEDSTLTFTNPVK
+232 DQDADSTLTFTNPVK

-274 AADQPSAVTASGG
+274 AADQPAAVTAPGG

-304 AENCVDVSAIKY
+304 AADCVDVSAIKY
-316 NYDVDTYNA
+316 NYAVDTYNA

-349 STEAKTVTVNEGD
+349 STEAKTVTVNEGE

-422 VTVKE
+422 VIVKE
-427 ESVAYGDELPAAPS
+427 EPVAYGDELPAAPS

-510 YTFEWRDI
+510 YTFEWRGI

-555 SFGDAIIAPEYT
+555 SFGDAIIAPDYT

-633 FSGWTDKPE
+633 FSGWTDKPA

-668 EKVGETTVKFGDAI
+668 EKVGETTVKFGDAV
-682 ADYEYAAP
+682 ADYAYDAP
-690 AGYNFSGWTDKPET
+690 TGYTFSGWTDKPET
-704 MPASDITVNGTTT
+704 MPASNITVNGTTT

-738 FGQPIADFNYDAPV
+738 FGQPIADYNYQAPV

-775 ATLSADIHTI
+775 GTLRADIHTI

-848 TINGEYYES
+848 TINGEYYNS

-883 IPSAMPDNDNLVING
+883 IPSAMPDDDNLVING

-927 TAPTAKEAPTLKGKT
+927 TAPTAKEAPTLKGKR
-942 FVDWDGDVPAALTQ
+942 FVDWDSDVPAALTQ

-994 TADDAAVEGYTFT
+994 TEADAAVEGYTFT

-1037 VFEGVYNINVY
+1037 VFEGVYNINIY

-1102 DDEFIGQWDINTYTV
+1102 NDEFIGQWDINTYTV

-1127 TTDVK
+1127 TTMVK

-1176 TVTWKVNGEK
+1176 TVTWKVNGEI
-1186 VGETVVSY
+1186 VGTTTVTF
-1194 GDAIADYEYTAP
+1194 GEAIADYEYTAP

-1319 LAAPEYTPAAG
+1319 LAAPAYTPAAG
-1330 YDFEWVDVPETMPA
+1330 YDFEWVDVPATMPA

-1364 VNGEIIGTTTET
+1364 VNGEIVGTTTET

-1413 GTTTPKTYTVTW
+1413 GTNI
-1425 KVGDDFT
+1425 
-1432 TTTEVRYGE
+1432 
-1441 ALAAPEYTPAA
+1441 
-1452 GYDFEWV
+1452 
-1459 DVPET
+1459 
-1464 MPANDALVISGKLT
+1464 ANK
-1478 AKTYTVTWK
+1478 
-1487 VNGEI
+1487 
-1492 IGTTTETF
+1492 
-1500 GEAIADYAYTAPTG
+1500 
-1514 YTFSGWT
+1514 
-1521 DKPETMPADDA
+1521 
-1532 LVINGTTTANT
+1532 

-1556 SSDEFEFGSD
+1556 SSGEFEFGSD

-1576 GMTLVGWIDDDGEA
+1576 GMTLVGWVDGDGEA

-1600 TYKPTIVSDDNV
+1600 TYKPNIVSDDNV
-1612 PYAIEIYLESVDGVY
+1612 PYAIEIYLENVDGVY

-1642 VSAVAGEVTGFT
+1642 VSAVAGEVSGFT

-1660 TLTATVAGDGSTKL
+1660 TLTAIIAGDGSTKL

-1708 TGMEFVGW
+1708 TGMKFVGW

-1833 PTNPPTKEF
+1833 PTNSPTKEF
-1842 YVFKGWKDVPAV
+1842 YVFKGWKDVPAA

-1922 FGTGTRIKL
+1922 FGTGTVIEL
-1931 YDNVTGELLETYYVV
+1931 YDNVTGQLLETYYVV
-1946 IFGDLNGDSSVNAVD
+1946 IFGDLNGDSRVNATDVSLANDEVLSVTGWSLKQVYSNGVLVD
-1961 YSIAIDEALYV
+1961 NPD
-1972 TDWSCKQIYVDG
+1972 
-1984 VRTDNAN
+1984 
-1991 YKVYMAMAADLN
+1991 YKVYMTMAADLN
-2003 GDGKVN
+2003 GDGRIDSIDTSIISN
-2009 SSDASDINGRALL
+2009 RALAL
-2022 RNDIDQ
+2022 TYIDQ
-2028 VTGRP
+2028 VTGRAT
-2033 VRE
+2033 EA

>member
-1 MKILKRTVSIAL
+1 MKVMKRSLSVVL
-13 AFLMIFGSMSVLASA
+13 AFLMIFGSMSILASA
-28 TLGDGNRNSATFD
+28 ALNDGTRSTISYD
-41 TKFYRNN
+41 TKFYRYN
-48 GTEWVE
+48 GSEWVE
-54 TTKAARGED
+54 TTKAARGES
-63 IKVRVKLNTDFV
+63 IKVRAFLKTDFV
-75 VGSSTLFWLF
+75 LGTGNSFWLF
-85 SKNNIKFNPTG
+85 SKKNIKINTTG
-96 YAVGGAPGFYVAE
+96 YASGGAEDWYTQTVNVPQEG
-109 TNISAKGD
+109 I
-117 FTCLD
+117 FTCMEKGPIGDLMVD
-122 SSAYGYNLIE
+122 PE
-132 YGYLPEGTFDTYGY
+132 YGYLPADTFDTYGY
-146 LHLQLISGE
+146 LLATQISGNVG
-155 ATMPKNDDWTFEYNF
+155 KLVKDDWSYEFDF

-177 GIAQFFFPGSC
+177 GNAQFFIPVSC
-188 FVTPD
+188 AVINDDDLTY
-193 EDTWDNPSCFARCD
+193 DNPIYFARYPD
-207 DSNEGGNMANN
+207 ASEGATLDTKEGM
-218 TDECYDF
+218 ELSYDWRI
-225 QIYYETY
+225 QIETY

-274 AADQPSAVTASGG
+274 AADQPAAVTAPGG

-304 AENCVDVSAIKY
+304 AADCVDVSAIKY
-316 NYDVDTYNA
+316 NYAVDTYNA

-349 STEAKTVTVNEGD
+349 STEAKTVTVNEGE

-390 DVQTLPEAA
+390 DVQTLPETA

-427 ESVAYGDELPAAPS
+427 EPVAYGDELPAAPS

-510 YTFEWRDI
+510 YTFEWRGI

-544 VNGVAFTTTTV
+544 VDGKEFTTTTV
-555 SFGDAIIAPEYT
+555 KYGDAIIAPDYT

-633 FSGWTDKPE
+633 FSGWTDKPA

-704 MPASDITVNGTTT
+704 MPASNITVNGTTT

-775 ATLSADIHTI
+775 GTLRADIHTI
-785 TWKVNGEVIATTNA
+785 TWKVNGEVIATTSA
-799 VYGAEIADYDY
+799 VYGAEIADYAY

-848 TINGEYYES
+848 TINGEYYNS

-883 IPSAMPDNDNLVING
+883 IPSAMPDDDNLVING

-927 TAPTAKEAPTLKGKT
+927 TAPTAKEAPTLKGKR
-942 FVDWDGDVPAALTQ
+942 FVDWDSDVPAALTQ

-994 TADDAAVEGYTFT
+994 TEADAAVEGYTFT

-1076 SNAVADPTM
+1076 SNAIADPTM

-1102 DDEFIGQWDINTYTV
+1102 NDEFIGQWDINTYTV

-1127 TTDVK
+1127 TTMVK

-1176 TVTWKVNGEK
+1176 TVTWKVNGEI
-1186 VGETVVSY
+1186 VGTTTVTF
-1194 GDAIADYEYTAP
+1194 GEAIADYEYTAP

-1215 DKPDTMPAN
+1215 DKPDTMPA
-1224 DIVVNGT
+1224 
-1231 TVANGYKVV
+1231 
-1240 WKVNGE
+1240 
-1246 KVGETVVSYGDAIA
+1246 
-1260 DYDYTAP
+1260 
-1267 EGYEFS
+1267 
-1273 GWTDKPETMPDSE
+1273 
-1286 IVVNGTTT
+1286 
-1294 PKTYTVTWK
+1294 
-1303 VGDDFT
+1303 
-1309 TTTEVKYGEA
+1309 
-1319 LAAPEYTPAAG
+1319 
-1330 YDFEWVDVPETMPA
+1330 
-1344 NDALVISG
+1344 
-1352 KLTAKTYTVTWK
+1352 
-1364 VNGEIIGTTTET
+1364 
-1376 FGEAIADYAYTAPT
+1376 
-1390 GYTFSGWTDK
+1390 
-1400 PETMPA
+1400 

-1413 GTTTPKTYTVTW
+1413 GTNI
-1425 KVGDDFT
+1425 
-1432 TTTEVRYGE
+1432 
-1441 ALAAPEYTPAA
+1441 
-1452 GYDFEWV
+1452 
-1459 DVPET
+1459 
-1464 MPANDALVISGKLT
+1464 ANK
-1478 AKTYTVTWK
+1478 
-1487 VNGEI
+1487 
-1492 IGTTTETF
+1492 
-1500 GEAIADYAYTAPTG
+1500 
-1514 YTFSGWT
+1514 
-1521 DKPETMPADDA
+1521 
-1532 LVINGTTTANT
+1532 

-1556 SSDEFEFGSD
+1556 SSGEFEFGSD
-1566 ITAPT
+1566 ITAPS

-1576 GMTLVGWIDDDGEA
+1576 GMTLVGWVDGDGEA

-1600 TYKPTIVSDDNV
+1600 TYKPNIVSNDNV
-1612 PYAIEIYLESVDGVY
+1612 PYAIEIYLENVDGVY

-1642 VSAVAGEVTGFT
+1642 VSAVAGEVSGFT

-1660 TLTATVAGDGSTKL
+1660 TLTAIIAGDGSTKL

-1739 EAVEYTITYIVNGQK
+1739 EAIEYTITYIVNGQK

-1833 PTNPPTKEF
+1833 PTNSPTKEF
-1842 YVFKGWKDVPAV
+1842 YVFKGWKDVPAA

-1922 FGTGTRIKL
+1922 FGTGTVIEL
-1931 YDNVTGELLETYYVV
+1931 YDNVTGQLLETYYVV
-1946 IFGDLNGDSSVNAVD
+1946 IFGDLNGDSRVNATDVSLANDEVLSVTGWSLKQVYSNGVLVD
-1961 YSIAIDEALYV
+1961 NPD
-1972 TDWSCKQIYVDG
+1972 
-1984 VRTDNAN
+1984 
-1991 YKVYMAMAADLN
+1991 YKVYMTMAADLN
-2003 GDGKVN
+2003 GDGRIDSIDTSIISN
-2009 SSDASDINGRALL
+2009 RALAL
-2022 RNDIDQ
+2022 TYIDQ
-2028 VTGRP
+2028 VTGRAT
-2033 VRE
+2033 EA

>member
-1 MKILKRTVSIAL
+1 MKFWKRSLSVVLT
-13 AFLMIFGSMSVLASA
+13 FLMIFSSMSVLASA
-28 TLGDGNRNSATFD
+28 ELGDGKQTSITFD
-41 TKFYRNN
+41 TKFYRFD
-48 GTEWVE
+48 GSEWIE
-54 TTKAARGED
+54 TTKAARGEK
-63 IKVRVKLNTDFV
+63 IKIRTFCETDFYMSSSSTWFFFDKAQIEFDTSGYSESEPPYRVKSNQGL
-75 VGSSTLFWLF
+75 
-85 SKNNIKFNPTG
+85 TG
-96 YAVGGAPGFYVAE
+96 IVNVLPDGGLDGADLIEFGFIPSNSFERYAVLNLQINGGKTTKITPSDWFWEFTFTV
-109 TNISAKGD
+109 KGD
-117 FTCLD
+117 AKDL
-122 SSAYGYNLIE
+122 
-132 YGYLPEGTFDTYGY
+132 
-146 LHLQLISGE
+146 
-155 ATMPKNDDWTFEYNF
+155 
-170 TVTDDAT
+170 
-177 GIAQFFFPGSC
+177 AQFFVCEGAIVDS
-188 FVTPD
+188 
-193 EDTWDNPSCFARCD
+193 ENEESQWNPTSFGKVAD
-207 DSNEGGNMANN
+207 ADGDSTNLVPASF
-218 TDECYDF
+218 TRSYDWKL
-225 QIYYETY
+225 QYKLY

-274 AADQPSAVTASGG
+274 AADQPAAVTAPGG

-304 AENCVDVSAIKY
+304 AADCVDVSAIKY
-316 NYDVDTYNA
+316 NYAVDTYIA

-330 AATTFNFTFDPNG
+330 AATTFNFTFNPNG

-349 STEAKTVTVNEGD
+349 STEAKTVTVNEGE

-441 VDAKAGYNF
+441 VDAKTGYNF

-510 YTFEWRDI
+510 YTFEWRGI

-532 YYVANSYTVTWT
+532 YYVANSYKVTWT

-620 IADYAFDAPEGYE
+620 IADY
-633 FSGWTDKPE
+633 
-642 TMPASDITVNGTTT
+642 
-656 AKSYTVTWNVNG
+656 
-668 EKVGETTVKFGDAI
+668 
-682 ADYEYAAP
+682 EYAAP

-704 MPASDITVNGTTT
+704 MPASNITVNGTTT

-775 ATLSADIHTI
+775 GTLRADIHTI

-848 TINGEYYES
+848 TINGEYYNS

-883 IPSAMPDNDNLVING
+883 IPSAMPDDDNLVING

-927 TAPTAKEAPTLKGKT
+927 TAPTAKEAPTLKGKR
-942 FVDWDGDVPAALTQ
+942 FVDWDSDVPAALTQ

-994 TADDAAVEGYTFT
+994 TEADAAVEGYTFT

-1102 DDEFIGQWDINTYTV
+1102 NDEFIGQWDINTYTV

-1127 TTDVK
+1127 TTMVK

-1176 TVTWKVNGEK
+1176 TVTWKVNGEI
-1186 VGETVVSY
+1186 VGTTTVTF
-1194 GDAIADYEYTAP
+1194 GEAIADYEYTAP

-1246 KVGETVVSYGDAIA
+1246 KVGETVVSYGEAIA

-1319 LAAPEYTPAAG
+1319 LAAPAYTPAAG
-1330 YDFEWVDVPETMPA
+1330 YDFEWVDVPATMPA

-1364 VNGEIIGTTTET
+1364 VNGEIVGTTTET

-1413 GTTTPKTYTVTW
+1413 GTNI
-1425 KVGDDFT
+1425 
-1432 TTTEVRYGE
+1432 
-1441 ALAAPEYTPAA
+1441 
-1452 GYDFEWV
+1452 
-1459 DVPET
+1459 
-1464 MPANDALVISGKLT
+1464 ANK
-1478 AKTYTVTWK
+1478 
-1487 VNGEI
+1487 
-1492 IGTTTETF
+1492 
-1500 GEAIADYAYTAPTG
+1500 
-1514 YTFSGWT
+1514 
-1521 DKPETMPADDA
+1521 
-1532 LVINGTTTANT
+1532 

-1556 SSDEFEFGSD
+1556 SSGEFEFGSD

-1576 GMTLVGWIDDDGEA
+1576 GMTLVGWVDGDGEA
-1590 FTGKVPAKNV
+1590 FSGKVPAKNV
-1600 TYKPTIVSDDNV
+1600 TYKPNIVSDDNV
-1612 PYAIEIYLESVDGVY
+1612 PYAIEIYLENVDGVY

-1642 VSAVAGEVTGFT
+1642 VSAVAGEVSGFT

-1660 TLTATVAGDGSTKL
+1660 TLTAIIAGDGSTKL

-1739 EAVEYTITYIVNGQK
+1739 EAIEYTITYIVNGQK

-1833 PTNPPTKEF
+1833 PTNSPTKEF
-1842 YVFKGWKDVPAV
+1842 YVFKGWKDVPAA

-1922 FGTGTRIKL
+1922 FGTGTVIEL
-1931 YDNVTGELLETYYVV
+1931 YDNVTGQLLETYYVV
-1946 IFGDLNGDSSVNAVD
+1946 IFGDLNGDSRVNATDVSLANDEVLSVTGWSLKQVYSNGVLVD
-1961 YSIAIDEALYV
+1961 NPD
-1972 TDWSCKQIYVDG
+1972 
-1984 VRTDNAN
+1984 
-1991 YKVYMAMAADLN
+1991 YKVYMTMAADLN
-2003 GDGKVN
+2003 GDGRIDSIDTSIISN
-2009 SSDASDINGRALL
+2009 RALAL
-2022 RNDIDQ
+2022 TYIDQ
-2028 VTGRP
+2028 VTGRAT
-2033 VRE
+2033 EA

>member
-1 MKILKRTVSIAL
+1 M
-13 AFLMIFGSMSVLASA
+13 MM
-28 TLGDGNRNSATFD
+28 
-41 TKFYRNN
+41 
-48 GTEWVE
+48 
-54 TTKAARGED
+54 
-63 IKVRVKLNTDFV
+63 
-75 VGSSTLFWLF
+75 
-85 SKNNIKFNPTG
+85 
-96 YAVGGAPGFYVAE
+96 
-109 TNISAKGD
+109 
-117 FTCLD
+117 
-122 SSAYGYNLIE
+122 E
-132 YGYLPEGTFDTYGY
+132 YGYLPADTYDNYGY
-146 LHLQLISGE
+146 LFYKQESGL
-155 ATMPKNDDWTFEYNF
+155 ATKFNTKDWSLEFSYI
-170 TVTDDAT
+170 VADDAE
-177 GIAQFFFPGSC
+177 GSAQFFAPEKC
-188 FVTPD
+188 FTDPD
-193 EDTWDNPSCFARCD
+193 DDYSWDNPIIIGKVSDEREGQNIAGNYPEFQ
-207 DSNEGGNMANN
+207 DSVDWKIQPEL
-218 TDECYDF
+218 
-225 QIYYETY
+225 Y

-274 AADQPSAVTASGG
+274 AADQPAAVTAPGG

-304 AENCVDVSAIKY
+304 AADCVDVSAIKY
-316 NYDVDTYNA
+316 NYAVDTYNA

-330 AATTFNFTFDPNG
+330 AATTFNFTFNPNG

-349 STEAKTVTVNEGD
+349 STEAKTVTVNEGE

-390 DVQTLPEAA
+390 DVQALPEAA

-510 YTFEWRDI
+510 YTFEWRGI

-532 YYVANSYTVTWT
+532 YYVANSYKVTWT
-544 VNGVAFTTTTV
+544 VDGKEFTTTTV
-555 SFGDAIIAPEYT
+555 KYGDAIIAPDYT

-633 FSGWTDKPE
+633 FSGWTDKPA

-690 AGYNFSGWTDKPET
+690 AGCNFSGWTDKPET
-704 MPASDITVNGTTT
+704 MPASNITVNGTTT

-738 FGQPIADFNYDAPV
+738 FGQPIADYNYQAPV
-752 GSTFSGWLDKPETM
+752 GSTFGGWLDKPETM

-775 ATLSADIHTI
+775 GTLRADIHTI

-848 TINGEYYES
+848 TINGEYYNS

-883 IPSAMPDNDNLVING
+883 IPSAMPDDDNLVING

-927 TAPTAKEAPTLKGKT
+927 TAPTAKEAPTLKGKR
-942 FVDWDGDVPAALTQ
+942 FVDWDSDVPAALTQ

-994 TADDAAVEGYTFT
+994 TEADAAVEGYTFT

-1037 VFEGVYNINVY
+1037 VFEGVYNINIY

-1102 DDEFIGQWDINTYTV
+1102 NDEFIGQWDINTYKV
-1117 TWKVGDDFTT
+1117 TWNVNGAKVGETE
-1127 TTDVK
+1127 VK
-1132 YGEALVA
+1132 YGEAIADFEYTA
-1139 PEYTP
+1139 PEGYTFSGWTDKP
-1144 AAGYDFEWVDV
+1144 E
-1155 PATMPANDAL
+1155 TMPASNITVNGTTVAN
-1165 VISGKLTAKTY
+1165 TY
-1176 TVTWKVNGEK
+1176 KVTWNVNGAK
-1186 VGETVVSY
+1186 VGETEVKY
-1194 GDAIADYEYTAP
+1194 GEAIADFEYTAP

-1273 GWTDKPETMPDSE
+1273 GWTDKPETMPANE

-1319 LAAPEYTPAAG
+1319 LAAPAYTPAAG
-1330 YDFEWVDVPETMPA
+1330 YDFEWVDVPATMPA

-1364 VNGEIIGTTTET
+1364 VNGEIVGTTTET

-1400 PETMPA
+1400 PDTMPA

-1413 GTTTPKTYTVTW
+1413 GTNI
-1425 KVGDDFT
+1425 
-1432 TTTEVRYGE
+1432 
-1441 ALAAPEYTPAA
+1441 
-1452 GYDFEWV
+1452 
-1459 DVPET
+1459 
-1464 MPANDALVISGKLT
+1464 ANK
-1478 AKTYTVTWK
+1478 
-1487 VNGEI
+1487 
-1492 IGTTTETF
+1492 
-1500 GEAIADYAYTAPTG
+1500 
-1514 YTFSGWT
+1514 
-1521 DKPETMPADDA
+1521 
-1532 LVINGTTTANT
+1532 

-1556 SSDEFEFGSD
+1556 SSGEFEFGSD
-1566 ITAPT
+1566 ITAPS

-1576 GMTLVGWIDDDGEA
+1576 GMTLVGWVDGDGEA

-1600 TYKPTIVSDDNV
+1600 TYKPNIVSNDNV
-1612 PYAIEIYLESVDGVY
+1612 PYAIEIYLENVDGVY

-1642 VSAVAGEVTGFT
+1642 VSAVAGEVSGFT

-1660 TLTATVAGDGSTKL
+1660 TLTAIIAGDGSTKL

-1739 EAVEYTITYIVNGQK
+1739 EAIEYTITYIVNGQK

-1833 PTNPPTKEF
+1833 PTNSPTKEF
-1842 YVFKGWKDVPAV
+1842 YVFKGWKDVPAA

-1922 FGTGTRIKL
+1922 FGTGTVIEL
-1931 YDNVTGELLETYYVV
+1931 YDNVTGQLLETYYVV
-1946 IFGDLNGDSSVNAVD
+1946 IFGDLNGDSRVNATDVSLANDEVLSVTGWSLKQVYSNGVLVD
-1961 YSIAIDEALYV
+1961 NPD
-1972 TDWSCKQIYVDG
+1972 
-1984 VRTDNAN
+1984 
-1991 YKVYMAMAADLN
+1991 YKVYMTMAADLN
-2003 GDGKVN
+2003 GDGRIDSIDTSIISN
-2009 SSDASDINGRALL
+2009 RALAL
-2022 RNDIDQ
+2022 TYIDQ
-2028 VTGRP
+2028 VTGRAT
-2033 VRE
+2033 EA

>member
-1 MKILKRTVSIAL
+1 MKSLKRIVSVTL
-13 AFLMIFGSMSVLASA
+13 VLLLLLGSMSVLGSA
-28 TLGDGNRNSATFD
+28 TFNDGKGTTVSFD
-41 TKFYRNN
+41 TKFYRYN
-48 GTEWVE
+48 GTEWVR
-54 TTKAARGED
+54 TTKAARGEE
-63 IKVRVKLNTDFV
+63 IKIRVNINSDFV
-75 VGSSTLFWLF
+75 MSTATFFWLF
-85 SKNNIKFNPTG
+85 NKHNIKFDASKHEPTG
-96 YAVGGAPGFYVAE
+96 TDYKGVTNVIAQGIFFSTE
-109 TNISAKGD
+109 TGPIAD
-117 FTCLD
+117 LMM
-122 SSAYGYNLIE
+122 E
-132 YGYLPEGTFDTYGY
+132 YGYLPANTYDNYGY
-146 LHLQLISGE
+146 LFYKQESGL
-155 ATMPKNDDWTFEYNF
+155 ATKFNTKDWSLEFSYI
-170 TVTDDAT
+170 VADDAE
-177 GIAQFFFPGSC
+177 GSAQFFAPEKC
-188 FVTPD
+188 FTDPD
-193 EDTWDNPSCFARCD
+193 DDYSWDNPIIIGKVSDEREGQNIAGNYPEFQ
-207 DSNEGGNMANN
+207 DSVDWKIQPEL
-218 TDECYDF
+218 
-225 QIYYETY
+225 Y

-274 AADQPSAVTASGG
+274 AADQPAAVTAPGG

-304 AENCVDVSAIKY
+304 AADCVDVSAIKY
-316 NYDVDTYNA
+316 NYAVDTYNA

-349 STEAKTVTVNEGD
+349 STEAKTVTVNEGE

-390 DVQTLPEAA
+390 DVQTLPETA

-427 ESVAYGDELPAAPS
+427 EPVAYGDELPAAPS

-510 YTFEWRDI
+510 YTFEWRGI

-544 VNGVAFTTTTV
+544 VDGKEFTTTTV
-555 SFGDAIIAPEYT
+555 KYGDAIIAPDYT

-668 EKVGETTVKFGDAI
+668 EKVGETTVKFGDAV

-690 AGYNFSGWTDKPET
+690 TGYNFSGWTDKPET
-704 MPASDITVNGTTT
+704 MPASNITVNGTTT

-775 ATLSADIHTI
+775 GTLSADIHTI

-883 IPSAMPDNDNLVING
+883 IPSAMPDDDNLVING

-927 TAPTAKEAPTLKGKT
+927 TAPTAKEAPTLKGKR
-942 FVDWDGDVPAALTQ
+942 FVDWDSDVPAALTQ

-994 TADDAAVEGYTFT
+994 TEADAAVEGYTFT

-1023 KALTGDD
+1023 KALTGDND
-1030 DKAATEF
+1030 MAATEF
-1037 VFEGVYNINVY
+1037 VFEGVYNINIY

-1102 DDEFIGQWDINTYTV
+1102 NDEFIGQWDINTYTV

-1127 TTDVK
+1127 TTMVK

-1176 TVTWKVNGEK
+1176 TVTWKVNGEI
-1186 VGETVVSY
+1186 VGTTTVTF
-1194 GDAIADYEYTAP
+1194 GEAIADYEYTAP

-1246 KVGETVVSYGDAIA
+1246 KVGETVVSYGEAIA

-1319 LAAPEYTPAAG
+1319 LAAPAYTPAAG
-1330 YDFEWVDVPETMPA
+1330 YDFEWVDVPATMPA

-1364 VNGEIIGTTTET
+1364 VNGEIVGTTTET

-1413 GTTTPKTYTVTW
+1413 GTNI
-1425 KVGDDFT
+1425 
-1432 TTTEVRYGE
+1432 
-1441 ALAAPEYTPAA
+1441 
-1452 GYDFEWV
+1452 
-1459 DVPET
+1459 
-1464 MPANDALVISGKLT
+1464 ANK
-1478 AKTYTVTWK
+1478 
-1487 VNGEI
+1487 
-1492 IGTTTETF
+1492 
-1500 GEAIADYAYTAPTG
+1500 
-1514 YTFSGWT
+1514 
-1521 DKPETMPADDA
+1521 
-1532 LVINGTTTANT
+1532 

-1556 SSDEFEFGSD
+1556 SSDEFEFGSE

-1576 GMTLVGWIDDDGEA
+1576 GMTLVGWVDGDGEA

-1600 TYKPTIVSDDNV
+1600 TYKPNIVSNDNV
-1612 PYAIEIYLESVDGVY
+1612 PYAIEIYLENVDGVY

-1642 VSAVAGEVTGFT
+1642 VSAVAGEVSGFT

-1660 TLTATVAGDGSTKL
+1660 TLTAIIAGDGSTKL

-1739 EAVEYTITYIVNGQK
+1739 EAIEYTITYIVNGQK

-1833 PTNPPTKEF
+1833 PTNSPTKEF
-1842 YVFKGWKDVPAV
+1842 YVFKGWKDVPAA

-1922 FGTGTRIKL
+1922 FGTGTVIEL
-1931 YDNVTGELLETYYVV
+1931 YDNVTGQLLETYYVV
-1946 IFGDLNGDSSVNAVD
+1946 IFGDLNGDSRVNATDVSLANDEVLSVTGWSLKQVYSNGVLVD
-1961 YSIAIDEALYV
+1961 NPD
-1972 TDWSCKQIYVDG
+1972 
-1984 VRTDNAN
+1984 
-1991 YKVYMAMAADLN
+1991 YKVYMTMAADLN
-2003 GDGKVN
+2003 GDGRIDSIDTSIISN
-2009 SSDASDINGRALL
+2009 RALAL
-2022 RNDIDQ
+2022 TYIDQ
-2028 VTGRP
+2028 VTGRAT
-2033 VRE
+2033 EA

>member
-1 MKILKRTVSIAL
+1 MKLLKRSVSIAL

-28 TLGDGNRNSATFD
+28 ALGDGTRSTITFD

-48 GTEWVE
+48 GSEWVE
-54 TTKAARGED
+54 TTKAARGDE
-63 IKVRVKLNTDFV
+63 IKVRVKANTDFV
-75 VGSSTLFWLF
+75 VAASTFFWLY
-85 SKNNIKFNPTG
+85 SKKNIKINTSE
-96 YAVGGAPGFYVAE
+96 YEVGGAPNYFVGP
-109 TNISAKGD
+109 TNVTAKGD
-117 FTCLD
+117 FTCLETGP
-122 SSAYGYNLIE
+122 YGDLMVE
-132 YGYLPEGTFDTYGY
+132 YGYLPADTFDTYGY
-146 LHLQLISGE
+146 LFFQMSTGSP
-155 ATMPKNDDWTFEYNF
+155 AKFNNTDWTFEFNF
-170 TVTDDAT
+170 TVLNDASGKALFYVPETCFADSEDDL
-177 GIAQFFFPGSC
+177 
-188 FVTPD
+188 
-193 EDTWDNPSCFARCD
+193 TWDNPVLIGRVD
-207 DSNEGGNMANN
+207 DDAEGGKTMVPSSYA
-218 TDECYDF
+218 DSVDWKI
-225 QIYYETY
+225 QYELY
-232 DQDEDSTLTFTNPVK
+232 DQDENSTLTFTNPVK

-274 AADQPSAVTASGG
+274 AADQPAAVTAPGG

-304 AENCVDVSAIKY
+304 AADCVDVSAIKY
-316 NYDVDTYNA
+316 NYAVDTYNA

-349 STEAKTVTVNEGD
+349 STEAKTVTVNEGE

-390 DVQTLPEAA
+390 DVQTLPETA

-427 ESVAYGDELPAAPS
+427 EPVAYGDELPAAPS

-510 YTFEWRDI
+510 YTFEWRGI

-532 YYVANSYTVTWT
+532 YYVANSYKVTWT
-544 VNGVAFTTTTV
+544 VNGVAFKTTTV
-555 SFGDAIIAPEYT
+555 NFGDAIIAPDYT

-633 FSGWTDKPE
+633 FSGWTDKPA

-704 MPASDITVNGTTT
+704 MPASNITVNGTTT

-738 FGQPIADFNYDAPV
+738 FGQTIADYNYQAPV

-775 ATLSADIHTI
+775 GTLRADIHTI

-848 TINGEYYES
+848 TINGEYYNS

-927 TAPTAKEAPTLKGKT
+927 TAPTAKEAPTLKGKR
-942 FVDWDGDVPAALTQ
+942 FVDWDSDVPAALTQ

-994 TADDAAVEGYTFT
+994 TEADAAVEGYTFT

-1037 VFEGVYNINVY
+1037 VFEGVYNINIY

-1102 DDEFIGQWDINTYTV
+1102 NDEFIGQWDINTYTV

-1127 TTDVK
+1127 TTMVK

-1176 TVTWKVNGEK
+1176 TVTWKVNGEI
-1186 VGETVVSY
+1186 VGTTTVTF
-1194 GDAIADYEYTAP
+1194 GEAIADYEYTAP

-1319 LAAPEYTPAAG
+1319 LAAPAYTPAAG
-1330 YDFEWVDVPETMPA
+1330 YDFEWVDVPATMPA

-1364 VNGEIIGTTTET
+1364 VNGEIVGTTTET

-1413 GTTTPKTYTVTW
+1413 GTNI
-1425 KVGDDFT
+1425 
-1432 TTTEVRYGE
+1432 
-1441 ALAAPEYTPAA
+1441 
-1452 GYDFEWV
+1452 
-1459 DVPET
+1459 
-1464 MPANDALVISGKLT
+1464 ANK
-1478 AKTYTVTWK
+1478 
-1487 VNGEI
+1487 
-1492 IGTTTETF
+1492 
-1500 GEAIADYAYTAPTG
+1500 
-1514 YTFSGWT
+1514 
-1521 DKPETMPADDA
+1521 
-1532 LVINGTTTANT
+1532 

-1571 ITVPD
+1571 ITVPE
-1576 GMTLVGWIDDDGEA
+1576 GMTLVGWVDGDGEA

-1600 TYKPTIVSDDNV
+1600 TYKPNIVSDDNV
-1612 PYAIEIYLESVDGVY
+1612 PYAIEIYLENVDGVY

-1642 VSAVAGEVTGFT
+1642 VSAVAGEVSGFT

-1660 TLTATVAGDGSTKL
+1660 TLTAIIAGDGSTKL
-1674 VLKYSRNVYTATF
+1674 VLKYSRNIYTATF

-1739 EAVEYTITYIVNGQK
+1739 EAIEYTITYIVNGQK

-1842 YVFKGWKDVPAV
+1842 YVFKGWKDVPAA

-1922 FGTGTRIKL
+1922 FGTGTVIEL
-1931 YDNVTGELLETYYVV
+1931 YDNVTGQLLETYYVV
-1946 IFGDLNGDSSVNAVD
+1946 IFGDLNGDSRVNATDVSLANDEVLSVTGWSLKQVYSNGVLVD
-1961 YSIAIDEALYV
+1961 NPD
-1972 TDWSCKQIYVDG
+1972 
-1984 VRTDNAN
+1984 
-1991 YKVYMAMAADLN
+1991 YKVYMTMAADLN
-2003 GDGKVN
+2003 GDGRIDSIDTSIISN
-2009 SSDASDINGRALL
+2009 RALAL
-2022 RNDIDQ
+2022 TYIDQ
-2028 VTGRP
+2028 VTGRAT
-2033 VRE
+2033 EA

>member
-1 MKILKRTVSIAL
+1 MKSLKRIVSVTL
-13 AFLMIFGSMSVLASA
+13 VLLLLLGSMSVLGSA
-28 TLGDGNRNSATFD
+28 TFNDGKGTTVSFD
-41 TKFYRNN
+41 TKFYRYN
-48 GTEWVE
+48 GTEWVR
-54 TTKAARGED
+54 TTKAARGEE
-63 IKVRVKLNTDFV
+63 IKIRVNINSDFV
-75 VGSSTLFWLF
+75 MSTATFFWLF
-85 SKNNIKFNPTG
+85 NKHNIKFDASKHEPTG
-96 YAVGGAPGFYVAE
+96 TDYKGVTNVIAQGIFFSTE
-109 TNISAKGD
+109 TGPIAD
-117 FTCLD
+117 LMM
-122 SSAYGYNLIE
+122 E
-132 YGYLPEGTFDTYGY
+132 YGYLPADTYDNYGY
-146 LHLQLISGE
+146 LFYKQESGL
-155 ATMPKNDDWTFEYNF
+155 ATKFNTKDWSLEFSYI
-170 TVTDDAT
+170 VADDAE
-177 GIAQFFFPGSC
+177 GSAQFFAPEKC
-188 FVTPD
+188 FTDPD
-193 EDTWDNPSCFARCD
+193 DDYSWDNPIIIGKVSDEREGQNIAGNYPEFQ
-207 DSNEGGNMANN
+207 DSVDWKIQPEL
-218 TDECYDF
+218 
-225 QIYYETY
+225 Y

-274 AADQPSAVTASGG
+274 AADQPAAVTAPGG

-304 AENCVDVSAIKY
+304 AADCVDVSAIKY
-316 NYDVDTYNA
+316 NYAVDTYNA

-330 AATTFNFTFDPNG
+330 AATTFNFTFNPNG

-349 STEAKTVTVNEGD
+349 STEAKTVTVNEGE

-390 DVQTLPEAA
+390 DVQALPEAA

-510 YTFEWRDI
+510 YTFEWRGI

-532 YYVANSYTVTWT
+532 YYVANSYKVTWT
-544 VNGVAFTTTTV
+544 VDGKEFTTTTV
-555 SFGDAIIAPEYT
+555 KYGDAIIAPDYT

-633 FSGWTDKPE
+633 FSGWTDKPA

-690 AGYNFSGWTDKPET
+690 AGCNFSGWTDKPET
-704 MPASDITVNGTTT
+704 MPASNITVNGTTT

-738 FGQPIADFNYDAPV
+738 FGQPIADYNYQAPV
-752 GSTFSGWLDKPETM
+752 GSTFGGWLDKPETM

-775 ATLSADIHTI
+775 GTLRADIHTI

-848 TINGEYYES
+848 TINGEYYNS

-883 IPSAMPDNDNLVING
+883 IPSAMPDDDNLVING

-927 TAPTAKEAPTLKGKT
+927 TAPTAKEAPTLKGKR
-942 FVDWDGDVPAALTQ
+942 FVDWDSDVPAALTQ

-994 TADDAAVEGYTFT
+994 TEADAAVEGYTFT

-1037 VFEGVYNINVY
+1037 VFEGVYNINIY

-1102 DDEFIGQWDINTYTV
+1102 NDEFIGQWDINTYKV
-1117 TWKVGDDFTT
+1117 TWNVNGAKVGETE
-1127 TTDVK
+1127 VK
-1132 YGEALVA
+1132 YGEAIADFEYTA
-1139 PEYTP
+1139 PEGYTFSGWTDKP
-1144 AAGYDFEWVDV
+1144 E
-1155 PATMPANDAL
+1155 TMPASNITVNGTTVAN
-1165 VISGKLTAKTY
+1165 TY
-1176 TVTWKVNGEK
+1176 KVTWNVNGAK
-1186 VGETVVSY
+1186 VGETEVKY
-1194 GDAIADYEYTAP
+1194 GEAIADFEYTAP

-1273 GWTDKPETMPDSE
+1273 GWTDKPETMPANE

-1319 LAAPEYTPAAG
+1319 LAAPAYTPAAG
-1330 YDFEWVDVPETMPA
+1330 YDFEWVDVPATMPA

-1364 VNGEIIGTTTET
+1364 VNGEIVGTTTET

-1400 PETMPA
+1400 PDTMPA

-1413 GTTTPKTYTVTW
+1413 GTNI
-1425 KVGDDFT
+1425 
-1432 TTTEVRYGE
+1432 
-1441 ALAAPEYTPAA
+1441 
-1452 GYDFEWV
+1452 
-1459 DVPET
+1459 
-1464 MPANDALVISGKLT
+1464 ANK
-1478 AKTYTVTWK
+1478 
-1487 VNGEI
+1487 
-1492 IGTTTETF
+1492 
-1500 GEAIADYAYTAPTG
+1500 
-1514 YTFSGWT
+1514 
-1521 DKPETMPADDA
+1521 
-1532 LVINGTTTANT
+1532 

-1556 SSDEFEFGSD
+1556 SSGEFEFGSD
-1566 ITAPT
+1566 ITAPS

-1576 GMTLVGWIDDDGEA
+1576 GMTLVGWVDGDGEA

-1600 TYKPTIVSDDNV
+1600 TYKPNIVSNDNV
-1612 PYAIEIYLESVDGVY
+1612 PYAIEIYLENVDGVY

-1642 VSAVAGEVTGFT
+1642 VSAVAGEVSGFT

-1660 TLTATVAGDGSTKL
+1660 TLTAIIAGDGSTKL

-1739 EAVEYTITYIVNGQK
+1739 EAIEYTITYIVNGQK

-1833 PTNPPTKEF
+1833 PTNSPTKEF
-1842 YVFKGWKDVPAV
+1842 YVFKGWKDVPAA

-1922 FGTGTRIKL
+1922 FGTGTVIEL
-1931 YDNVTGELLETYYVV
+1931 YDNVTGQLLETYYVV
-1946 IFGDLNGDSSVNAVD
+1946 IFGDLNGDSRVNATDVSLANDEVLSVTGWSLKQVYSNGVLVD
-1961 YSIAIDEALYV
+1961 NPD
-1972 TDWSCKQIYVDG
+1972 
-1984 VRTDNAN
+1984 
-1991 YKVYMAMAADLN
+1991 YKVYMTMAADLN
-2003 GDGKVN
+2003 GDGRIDSIDTSIISN
-2009 SSDASDINGRALL
+2009 RALAL
-2022 RNDIDQ
+2022 TYIDQ
-2028 VTGRP
+2028 VTGRAT
-2033 VRE
+2033 EA

>member
-1 MKILKRTVSIAL
+1 
-13 AFLMIFGSMSVLASA
+13 MIFGSMTVLASA
-28 TLGDGNRNSATFD
+28 ALGDGQQNTASFD
-41 TKFYRNN
+41 TKFYRNVN
-48 GTEWVE
+48 GEWVE
-54 TTKAARGED
+54 TTKAARGEAL
-63 IKVRVKLNTDFV
+63 KVRVKLNTDFV
-75 VGSSTLFWLF
+75 MGASTIFWLY
-85 SKNNIKFNPTG
+85 SKKNLVLNPTD
-96 YAVGGAPGFYVAE
+96 YTVGGVTGSYNVNSNV
-109 TNISAKGD
+109 TLKGD
-117 FTCLD
+117 FICMD
-122 SSAYGYNLIE
+122 SSDYGNRLIE
-132 YGYLPEGTFDTYGY
+132 YGYLPEGIFDTHGY
-146 LHLQLISGE
+146 FLLTLFSGSAMKLVKDE
-155 ATMPKNDDWTFEYNF
+155 WTFEYDFN
-170 TVTDDAT
+170 VADDAN
-177 GIAQFFFPGSC
+177 GSAQFYFPASC
-188 FVTPD
+188 LVTPD
-193 EDTWDNPSCFARCD
+193 ENTWDNPSNFAMCD
-207 DSNEGGNMANN
+207 DSNEGGNMAKYKY
-218 TDECYDF
+218 ESYDL
-225 QIYYETY
+225 QMQLELN

-274 AADQPSAVTASGG
+274 AADQPAAVTAPGG

-304 AENCVDVSAIKY
+304 AADCVDVSAIKY
-316 NYDVDTYNA
+316 NYAVDTYNA

-349 STEAKTVTVNEGD
+349 STEAKTVTVNEGE

-427 ESVAYGDELPAAPS
+427 EPVAYGDELPAAPS

-510 YTFEWRDI
+510 YTFEWRGI

-544 VNGVAFTTTTV
+544 VDGKEFTTTTV
-555 SFGDAIIAPEYT
+555 KYGDAIIAPDYT

-605 NGEKVGETTVKFGDA
+605 NGEKVGETAVKFGDA
-620 IADYAFDAPEGYE
+620 IADYKYDAPEGYE

-642 TMPASDITVNGTTT
+642 TMPASN
-656 AKSYTVTWNVNG
+656 
-668 EKVGETTVKFGDAI
+668 
-682 ADYEYAAP
+682 
-690 AGYNFSGWTDKPET
+690 
-704 MPASDITVNGTTT
+704 ITVNGTTT

-738 FGQPIADFNYDAPV
+738 FGQPIADYNYQAPV
-752 GSTFSGWLDKPETM
+752 GSTFGGWLDKPETM

-775 ATLSADIHTI
+775 GTLRADIHTI

-848 TINGEYYES
+848 TINGEYYNS

-883 IPSAMPDNDNLVING
+883 IPSAMPDDDNLVING

-927 TAPTAKEAPTLKGKT
+927 TAPTAKEAPTLKGKR
-942 FVDWDGDVPAALTQ
+942 FVDWDSDVPAALTQ

-994 TADDAAVEGYTFT
+994 TEADAAVEGYTFT

-1102 DDEFIGQWDINTYTV
+1102 NDEFIGQWDINTYTV

-1127 TTDVK
+1127 TTMVK

-1176 TVTWKVNGEK
+1176 TVTWKVNGE
-1186 VGETVVSY
+1186 
-1194 GDAIADYEYTAP
+1194 
-1206 AGYTFGGWT
+1206 
-1215 DKPDTMPAN
+1215 
-1224 DIVVNGT
+1224 IV
-1231 TVANGYKVV
+1231 
-1240 WKVNGE
+1240 
-1246 KVGETVVSYGDAIA
+1246 
-1260 DYDYTAP
+1260 
-1267 EGYEFS
+1267 
-1273 GWTDKPETMPDSE
+1273 
-1286 IVVNGTTT
+1286 
-1294 PKTYTVTWK
+1294 
-1303 VGDDFT
+1303 
-1309 TTTEVKYGEA
+1309 
-1319 LAAPEYTPAAG
+1319 
-1330 YDFEWVDVPETMPA
+1330 
-1344 NDALVISG
+1344 
-1352 KLTAKTYTVTWK
+1352 
-1364 VNGEIIGTTTET
+1364 GTTTET

-1413 GTTTPKTYTVTW
+1413 GTNI
-1425 KVGDDFT
+1425 
-1432 TTTEVRYGE
+1432 
-1441 ALAAPEYTPAA
+1441 
-1452 GYDFEWV
+1452 
-1459 DVPET
+1459 
-1464 MPANDALVISGKLT
+1464 ANK
-1478 AKTYTVTWK
+1478 
-1487 VNGEI
+1487 
-1492 IGTTTETF
+1492 
-1500 GEAIADYAYTAPTG
+1500 
-1514 YTFSGWT
+1514 
-1521 DKPETMPADDA
+1521 
-1532 LVINGTTTANT
+1532 

-1556 SSDEFEFGSD
+1556 SSGEFEFGSD

-1576 GMTLVGWIDDDGEA
+1576 GMTLVGWVDGDGEA
-1590 FTGKVPAKNV
+1590 FTGKVPAKDV
-1600 TYKPTIVSDDNV
+1600 TYKPNIVSDDNV
-1612 PYAIEIYLESVDGVY
+1612 PYAIEIYLENVDGVY

-1642 VSAVAGEVTGFT
+1642 VSAVAGEVSGFT

-1660 TLTATVAGDGSTKL
+1660 TLTAIIAGDGSTKL

-1739 EAVEYTITYIVNGQK
+1739 EAIEYTITYIVNGQK

-1765 IAPADPVVDKMTFTG
+1765 TAPADPVVDKMTFTG

-1833 PTNPPTKEF
+1833 PTKEPTKEF
-1842 YVFKGWKDVPAV
+1842 YVFKGWKDVPAA

-1922 FGTGTRIKL
+1922 FGTGTVIEL
-1931 YDNVTGELLETYYVV
+1931 YDNVTGQLLETYYVV
-1946 IFGDLNGDSSVNAVD
+1946 IFGDLNGDSRVNATDVSLANDEVLSVTGWSLKQVYSNGVLVD
-1961 YSIAIDEALYV
+1961 NPD
-1972 TDWSCKQIYVDG
+1972 
-1984 VRTDNAN
+1984 
-1991 YKVYMAMAADLN
+1991 YKVYMTMAADLN
-2003 GDGKVN
+2003 GDGRIDSIDTSIISN
-2009 SSDASDINGRALL
+2009 RALAL
-2022 RNDIDQ
+2022 TYIDQ
-2028 VTGRP
+2028 VTGRAT
-2033 VRE
+2033 EA

>member
-1 MKILKRTVSIAL
+1 MKSLKRIVSVTL
-13 AFLMIFGSMSVLASA
+13 VLLLLLGSMSVLGSA
-28 TLGDGNRNSATFD
+28 TFNDGKGTTVSFD
-41 TKFYRNN
+41 TKFYRYN
-48 GTEWVE
+48 GTEWVR
-54 TTKAARGED
+54 TTKAARGEE
-63 IKVRVKLNTDFV
+63 IKIRVNINSDFV
-75 VGSSTLFWLF
+75 MSTATFFWLF
-85 SKNNIKFNPTG
+85 NKHNIKFDASKHEPTG
-96 YAVGGAPGFYVAE
+96 TDYKGVTNVIAQGIFFSTE
-109 TNISAKGD
+109 TGPIAD
-117 FTCLD
+117 LMM
-122 SSAYGYNLIE
+122 E
-132 YGYLPEGTFDTYGY
+132 YGYLPADTYDNYGY
-146 LHLQLISGE
+146 LFYKQESGL
-155 ATMPKNDDWTFEYNF
+155 ATKFNTKDWSLEFSYI
-170 TVTDDAT
+170 VADDAE
-177 GIAQFFFPGSC
+177 GSAQFFAPEKC
-188 FVTPD
+188 FTDPD
-193 EDTWDNPSCFARCD
+193 DDYSWDNPIIIGKVSDEREGQNIAGNYPEFQ
-207 DSNEGGNMANN
+207 DSVDWKIQPEL
-218 TDECYDF
+218 
-225 QIYYETY
+225 Y

-274 AADQPSAVTASGG
+274 AADQPAAVTAPGG

-304 AENCVDVSAIKY
+304 AADCVDVSAIKY
-316 NYDVDTYNA
+316 NYAVDTYNA

-349 STEAKTVTVNEGD
+349 STEAKTVTVNEGE

-427 ESVAYGDELPAAPS
+427 EPVAYGDELPAAPS

-510 YTFEWRDI
+510 YTFEWRGI

-544 VNGVAFTTTTV
+544 VDGKEFTTTTV
-555 SFGDAIIAPEYT
+555 KYGDAINAPDYT

-633 FSGWTDKPE
+633 FSGWTDKPA

-656 AKSYTVTWNVNG
+656 AKNYTVTWNVNG

-690 AGYNFSGWTDKPET
+690 AGYTFSGWTDKPET
-704 MPASDITVNGTTT
+704 MPASNITVNGTTT

-738 FGQPIADFNYDAPV
+738 FGQTIADYNYQAPV

-775 ATLSADIHTI
+775 GTLRADIHTI

-848 TINGEYYES
+848 TINGEYYNS

-927 TAPTAKEAPTLKGKT
+927 TAPTAKEAPTLKGKK
-942 FVDWDGDVPAALTQ
+942 FVDWDSDVPAALTQ

-994 TADDAAVEGYTFT
+994 TEADAAVEGYTFT

-1102 DDEFIGQWDINTYTV
+1102 NDEFIGQWDINTYTV

-1127 TTDVK
+1127 TTMVK

-1176 TVTWKVNGEK
+1176 TVTWKVNGEI
-1186 VGETVVSY
+1186 VGTTTVTF
-1194 GDAIADYEYTAP
+1194 GEAIADYEYTAP

-1319 LAAPEYTPAAG
+1319 LAAPAYTPAAG
-1330 YDFEWVDVPETMPA
+1330 YDFEWVDVPATMPA

-1364 VNGEIIGTTTET
+1364 VNGEIVGTTTET

-1400 PETMPA
+1400 PATMPA

-1413 GTTTPKTYTVTW
+1413 GTNI
-1425 KVGDDFT
+1425 
-1432 TTTEVRYGE
+1432 
-1441 ALAAPEYTPAA
+1441 
-1452 GYDFEWV
+1452 
-1459 DVPET
+1459 
-1464 MPANDALVISGKLT
+1464 ANK
-1478 AKTYTVTWK
+1478 
-1487 VNGEI
+1487 
-1492 IGTTTETF
+1492 
-1500 GEAIADYAYTAPTG
+1500 
-1514 YTFSGWT
+1514 
-1521 DKPETMPADDA
+1521 
-1532 LVINGTTTANT
+1532 

-1576 GMTLVGWIDDDGEA
+1576 GMTLVGWVDGDGEA

-1600 TYKPTIVSDDNV
+1600 TYKPNIVSDDNV
-1612 PYAIEIYLESVDGVY
+1612 PYAIEIYLENVDGVY

-1642 VSAVAGEVTGFT
+1642 VSAVAGEVSGFT

-1660 TLTATVAGDGSTKL
+1660 TLTAIIAGDGSTKL

-1739 EAVEYTITYIVNGQK
+1739 EAIEYTITYIVNGQK

-1842 YVFKGWKDVPAV
+1842 YVFKGWKDVPAA

-1922 FGTGTRIKL
+1922 FGTGTVIEL
-1931 YDNVTGELLETYYVV
+1931 YDNVTGQLLETYYVV
-1946 IFGDLNGDSSVNAVD
+1946 IFGDLNGDSRVNATDVSLANDEVLSVTGWSLKQVYSNGVLVD
-1961 YSIAIDEALYV
+1961 NPD
-1972 TDWSCKQIYVDG
+1972 
-1984 VRTDNAN
+1984 
-1991 YKVYMAMAADLN
+1991 YKVYMTMAADLN
-2003 GDGKVN
+2003 GDGRIDSIDTSIISN
-2009 SSDASDINGRALL
+2009 RALAL
-2022 RNDIDQ
+2022 TYIDQ
-2028 VTGRP
+2028 VTGRAT
-2033 VRE
+2033 EA

>member
-1 MKILKRTVSIAL
+1 MKLLKRSVSIAL
-13 AFLMIFGSMSVLASA
+13 AFLMILGSMSVIASA
-28 TLGDGNRNSATFD
+28 TLNDGKQTTLVFD
-41 TKFYRNN
+41 TKFYRND
-48 GTEWVE
+48 GTDWVE
-54 TTKAARGED
+54 TTKAARGD
-63 IKVRVKLNTDFV
+63 VIRVKVNIKSDFV
-75 VGSSTLFWLF
+75 VGDSTFFWLYT
-85 SKNNIKFNPTG
+85 KNNLLFNPNGYEEDAAEHYYKAKTNTSTISSIGIFKCLETG
-96 YAVGGAPGFYVAE
+96 PY
-109 TNISAKGD
+109 GD
-117 FTCLD
+117 LMV
-122 SSAYGYNLIE
+122 E
-132 YGYLPEGTFDTYGY
+132 YGYLPAETFDTYGDVFY
-146 LHLQLISGE
+146 QQNGGSVS
-155 ATMPKNDDWTFEYNF
+155 TWKSDDWTFEFQF
-170 TVTDDAT
+170 TVRDDAT
-177 GIAQFFFPGSC
+177 GEAKFFVPESC
-188 FVTPD
+188 FVID
-193 EDTWDNPSCFARCD
+193 EDDLTWENPLLIGRYP
-207 DSNEGGNMANN
+207 DSEEGGRMATAKGYADCTEWRIQPELN
-218 TDECYDF
+218 
-225 QIYYETY
+225 
-232 DQDEDSTLTFTNPVK
+232 DQDADSTLTFTNPVK

-274 AADQPSAVTASGG
+274 AADQPAAVTAPGG

-304 AENCVDVSAIKY
+304 AADCVDVSAIKY
-316 NYDVDTYNA
+316 NYAVDTYNA

-349 STEAKTVTVNEGD
+349 STEAKTVTVNEGE

-390 DVQTLPEAA
+390 DVQTLPETA

-427 ESVAYGDELPAAPS
+427 EPVAYGDELPAAPS

-510 YTFEWRDI
+510 YTFEWRGI

-555 SFGDAIIAPEYT
+555 SFGDAIIAPDYT

-590 NGTTTAKTYTVTWNV
+590 NGTTTAKNYTVTWNV

-620 IADYAFDAPEGYE
+620 IADYKYDAPKGYE

-656 AKSYTVTWNVNG
+656 AKNYTVTWNVNG

-704 MPASDITVNGTTT
+704 MPASNITVNGTTT

-775 ATLSADIHTI
+775 GTLRADIHTI

-848 TINGEYYES
+848 TINGEYYNS

-883 IPSAMPDNDNLVING
+883 IPSAMPDDDNLVING

-927 TAPTAKEAPTLKGKT
+927 TAPTAKEAPTLKGKR
-942 FVDWDGDVPAALTQ
+942 FVDWDSDVPAALTQ

-1102 DDEFIGQWDINTYTV
+1102 NDEFIGQWDINTYTV

-1127 TTDVK
+1127 TTEVK

-1176 TVTWKVNGEK
+1176 TVTWKVNGEI
-1186 VGETVVSY
+1186 VGTTTVTF
-1194 GDAIADYEYTAP
+1194 GEAIADYEYTAP
-1206 AGYTFGGWT
+1206 AGHTFGGWT

-1246 KVGETVVSYGDAIA
+1246 KVGETVVSYGDAIT

-1319 LAAPEYTPAAG
+1319 LAAPAYTPAAG
-1330 YDFEWVDVPETMPA
+1330 YDFEWVDVPATMPA

-1364 VNGEIIGTTTET
+1364 VNGEIVGTTTET

-1413 GTTTPKTYTVTW
+1413 GTNI
-1425 KVGDDFT
+1425 
-1432 TTTEVRYGE
+1432 
-1441 ALAAPEYTPAA
+1441 
-1452 GYDFEWV
+1452 
-1459 DVPET
+1459 
-1464 MPANDALVISGKLT
+1464 ANK
-1478 AKTYTVTWK
+1478 
-1487 VNGEI
+1487 
-1492 IGTTTETF
+1492 
-1500 GEAIADYAYTAPTG
+1500 
-1514 YTFSGWT
+1514 
-1521 DKPETMPADDA
+1521 
-1532 LVINGTTTANT
+1532 

-1556 SSDEFEFGSD
+1556 SSGEFEFGSD
-1566 ITAPT
+1566 ITAPS

-1576 GMTLVGWIDDDGEA
+1576 GMTLVGWVDGDGEA
-1590 FTGKVPAKNV
+1590 FTGKVPAKDV
-1600 TYKPTIVSDDNV
+1600 TYKPQIVSNDNV
-1612 PYAIEIYLESVDGVY
+1612 PYAIEIYLENVDGVY

-1642 VSAVAGEVTGFT
+1642 VSAVAGEVSGFT

-1660 TLTATVAGDGSTKL
+1660 TLTAIIAGDGSTKL

-1739 EAVEYTITYIVNGQK
+1739 EAIEYTITYIVNGQK

-1833 PTNPPTKEF
+1833 PTNSPTKEF
-1842 YVFKGWKDVPAV
+1842 YVFKGWKDVPAA

-1922 FGTGTRIKL
+1922 FGTGTVIEL
-1931 YDNVTGELLETYYVV
+1931 YDNVTGQLLETYYVV

-1961 YSIAIDEALYV
+1961 YSIASDEALYV
-1972 TDWSCKQIYVDG
+1972 TDWSRKQTYVDG

-2003 GDGKVN
+2003 RDGKIN
-2009 SSDASDINGRALL
+2009 SNDAAEINGRALL
-2022 RNDIDQ
+2022 RHDIDQ

>member
-1 MKILKRTVSIAL
+1 
-13 AFLMIFGSMSVLASA
+13 MIFGSMSVLASA
-28 TLGDGNRNSATFD
+28 ALGDGTRSTITFD

-48 GTEWVE
+48 GSEWVE
-54 TTKAARGED
+54 TTKAARGDE
-63 IKVRVKLNTDFV
+63 IKVRVKANTDFV
-75 VGSSTLFWLF
+75 VAASTFFWLY
-85 SKNNIKFNPTG
+85 SKKNIKINTSE
-96 YAVGGAPGFYVAE
+96 YEVGGAPNYFVGP
-109 TNISAKGD
+109 TNVTAKGD
-117 FTCLD
+117 FICLETGP
-122 SSAYGYNLIE
+122 YGDLMVE
-132 YGYLPEGTFDTYGY
+132 YGYLPADTFDTYGY
-146 LHLQLISGE
+146 LFFQMSTGSP
-155 ATMPKNDDWTFEYNF
+155 AKFNNTDWTFEFNF
-170 TVTDDAT
+170 TVLNDASGKALFYVPETCFADSEDDL
-177 GIAQFFFPGSC
+177 
-188 FVTPD
+188 
-193 EDTWDNPSCFARCD
+193 TWDNPVLIGRVD
-207 DSNEGGNMANN
+207 DDAEGGKTMVPSSYA
-218 TDECYDF
+218 DSVDWKI
-225 QIYYETY
+225 QYELY

-274 AADQPSAVTASGG
+274 AADQPAAVTAPGG

-304 AENCVDVSAIKY
+304 AADCVDVSAIKY
-316 NYDVDTYNA
+316 NYAVDTYNA

-349 STEAKTVTVNEGD
+349 STEAKTVTVNEGE

-390 DVQTLPEAA
+390 DVQTLPETA

-427 ESVAYGDELPAAPS
+427 EPVAYGDELPAAPS

-510 YTFEWRDI
+510 YTFEWRGI

-555 SFGDAIIAPEYT
+555 SFGDAIIAPDYT

-633 FSGWTDKPE
+633 FSGWTDKPA

-704 MPASDITVNGTTT
+704 MPASNITVNGTTT

-752 GSTFSGWLDKPETM
+752 GSTFGGWLDKPETM

-775 ATLSADIHTI
+775 GTLSADIHTI

-883 IPSAMPDNDNLVING
+883 IPSAMPDDDNLVING

-927 TAPTAKEAPTLKGKT
+927 TAPTAKEAPTLKGKR
-942 FVDWDGDVPAALTQ
+942 FVDWDSDVPAALTQ

-994 TADDAAVEGYTFT
+994 TAEDAAVEGYTFT
-1007 GVWNY
+1007 GVWKY

-1102 DDEFIGQWDINTYTV
+1102 NDEFIGQWDINTYTV

-1127 TTDVK
+1127 TTMVK

-1176 TVTWKVNGEK
+1176 TVTWKVNGE
-1186 VGETVVSY
+1186 
-1194 GDAIADYEYTAP
+1194 
-1206 AGYTFGGWT
+1206 
-1215 DKPDTMPAN
+1215 
-1224 DIVVNGT
+1224 IV
-1231 TVANGYKVV
+1231 
-1240 WKVNGE
+1240 
-1246 KVGETVVSYGDAIA
+1246 
-1260 DYDYTAP
+1260 
-1267 EGYEFS
+1267 
-1273 GWTDKPETMPDSE
+1273 
-1286 IVVNGTTT
+1286 GTTT
-1294 PKTYTVTWK
+1294 V
-1303 VGDDFT
+1303 
-1309 TTTEVKYGEA
+1309 
-1319 LAAPEYTPAAG
+1319 
-1330 YDFEWVDVPETMPA
+1330 
-1344 NDALVISG
+1344 
-1352 KLTAKTYTVTWK
+1352 
-1364 VNGEIIGTTTET
+1364 T

-1413 GTTTPKTYTVTW
+1413 GTNI
-1425 KVGDDFT
+1425 
-1432 TTTEVRYGE
+1432 
-1441 ALAAPEYTPAA
+1441 
-1452 GYDFEWV
+1452 
-1459 DVPET
+1459 
-1464 MPANDALVISGKLT
+1464 ANK
-1478 AKTYTVTWK
+1478 
-1487 VNGEI
+1487 
-1492 IGTTTETF
+1492 
-1500 GEAIADYAYTAPTG
+1500 
-1514 YTFSGWT
+1514 
-1521 DKPETMPADDA
+1521 
-1532 LVINGTTTANT
+1532 

-1571 ITVPD
+1571 ITVPE
-1576 GMTLVGWIDDDGEA
+1576 GMTLVGWVDGDGEA

-1600 TYKPTIVSDDNV
+1600 TYKPNIVSDDNV
-1612 PYAIEIYLESVDGVY
+1612 PYAIEIYLENVDGVY

-1642 VSAVAGEVTGFT
+1642 VSAVAGEVSGFT

-1660 TLTATVAGDGSTKL
+1660 TLTAIIAGDGSTKL

-1739 EAVEYTITYIVNGQK
+1739 EAIEYTITYIVNGQK

-1833 PTNPPTKEF
+1833 PTKEPTKEF
-1842 YVFKGWKDVPAV
+1842 YVFKGWKDVPAA

-1922 FGTGTRIKL
+1922 FGTGTVIEL
-1931 YDNVTGELLETYYVV
+1931 YDNVTGQLLETYYVV
-1946 IFGDLNGDSSVNAVD
+1946 IFGDLNGDSRVNATDVSLANDEVLSVTGWSLKQVYSNGVLVD
-1961 YSIAIDEALYV
+1961 NPD
-1972 TDWSCKQIYVDG
+1972 
-1984 VRTDNAN
+1984 
-1991 YKVYMAMAADLN
+1991 YKVYMTMAADLN
-2003 GDGKVN
+2003 GDGRIDSIDTSIISN
-2009 SSDASDINGRALL
+2009 RALAL
-2022 RNDIDQ
+2022 TYIDQ
-2028 VTGRP
+2028 VTGRAT
-2033 VRE
+2033 EA

>member
-1 MKILKRTVSIAL
+1 MKLMKRSVSVIL
-13 AFLMIFGSMSVLASA
+13 AFLMIFGSMTVLASA
-28 TLGDGNRNSATFD
+28 ALGDGQQNTASFD
-41 TKFYRNN
+41 TKFYRNVN
-48 GTEWVE
+48 GEWVE
-54 TTKAARGED
+54 TTKAARGEAL
-63 IKVRVKLNTDFV
+63 KVRVKLNTDFV
-75 VGSSTLFWLF
+75 MGASTIFWLY
-85 SKNNIKFNPTG
+85 SKKNLVLNPTD
-96 YAVGGAPGFYVAE
+96 YTVGGVTGSYNVNSNV
-109 TNISAKGD
+109 TLKGD
-117 FTCLD
+117 FICMD
-122 SSAYGYNLIE
+122 SSDYGNRLIE
-132 YGYLPEGTFDTYGY
+132 YGYLPEGIFDTHGY
-146 LHLQLISGE
+146 FLLTLFSGSAMKLVKDE
-155 ATMPKNDDWTFEYNF
+155 WTFEYDFN
-170 TVTDDAT
+170 VADDAN
-177 GIAQFFFPGSC
+177 GSAQFYFPASC
-188 FVTPD
+188 LVTPD
-193 EDTWDNPSCFARCD
+193 ENTWDNPSNFAMCD
-207 DSNEGGNMANN
+207 DSNEGGNMAKYKY
-218 TDECYDF
+218 ESYDL
-225 QIYYETY
+225 QMQLELN

-274 AADQPSAVTASGG
+274 AADQPAAVTAPGG

-304 AENCVDVSAIKY
+304 AADCVDVSAIKY
-316 NYDVDTYNA
+316 NYAVDTYNA

-330 AATTFNFTFDPNG
+330 AATTFNFTFNPNG

-349 STEAKTVTVNEGD
+349 STEAKTVTVNEGE

-390 DVQTLPEAA
+390 DVQTLPETA

-510 YTFEWRDI
+510 YTFEWRGI

-532 YYVANSYTVTWT
+532 YYVANSYKVTWT
-544 VNGVAFTTTTV
+544 VDGKEFTTTTV
-555 SFGDAIIAPEYT
+555 KYGDAIIAPDYT

-605 NGEKVGETTVKFGDA
+605 NGEKVGETAVKFGDA
-620 IADYAFDAPEGYE
+620 IADYKYDAPEGYE

-690 AGYNFSGWTDKPET
+690 VGYTFSGWTDKPET
-704 MPASDITVNGTTT
+704 MPASNITVNGTTT

-775 ATLSADIHTI
+775 GTLRADIHTI

-848 TINGEYYES
+848 TINGEYYKS

-883 IPSAMPDNDNLVING
+883 IPSAMPDDDNLVING

-927 TAPTAKEAPTLKGKT
+927 TAPTAKEAPTLKGKR
-942 FVDWDGDVPAALTQ
+942 FVDWDSDVPAALTQ

-994 TADDAAVEGYTFT
+994 TEADAAVEGYTFT

-1102 DDEFIGQWDINTYTV
+1102 NDEFIGQWDINTYTV

-1127 TTDVK
+1127 TTMVK

-1176 TVTWKVNGEK
+1176 TVTWKVNGEI
-1186 VGETVVSY
+1186 VGTTTVTF
-1194 GDAIADYEYTAP
+1194 GEAIADYEYTAP

-1246 KVGETVVSYGDAIA
+1246 KVGETVVSYGEAIA

-1319 LAAPEYTPAAG
+1319 LAAPAYTPAAG
-1330 YDFEWVDVPETMPA
+1330 YDFEWVDVPATMPA

-1364 VNGEIIGTTTET
+1364 VNGEIVGTTTET

-1413 GTTTPKTYTVTW
+1413 GTNI
-1425 KVGDDFT
+1425 
-1432 TTTEVRYGE
+1432 
-1441 ALAAPEYTPAA
+1441 
-1452 GYDFEWV
+1452 
-1459 DVPET
+1459 
-1464 MPANDALVISGKLT
+1464 ANK
-1478 AKTYTVTWK
+1478 
-1487 VNGEI
+1487 
-1492 IGTTTETF
+1492 
-1500 GEAIADYAYTAPTG
+1500 
-1514 YTFSGWT
+1514 
-1521 DKPETMPADDA
+1521 
-1532 LVINGTTTANT
+1532 

-1556 SSDEFEFGSD
+1556 SSDEFEFGSE
-1566 ITAPT
+1566 ITAPS

-1576 GMTLVGWIDDDGEA
+1576 GMTLVGWVDGDGEA

-1600 TYKPTIVSDDNV
+1600 TYKPNIVSDDNV
-1612 PYAIEIYLESVDGVY
+1612 PYAIEIYLENVDGVY

-1642 VSAVAGEVTGFT
+1642 VSAVAGEVSGFT

-1660 TLTATVAGDGSTKL
+1660 TLTAIIAGDGSTKL

-1739 EAVEYTITYIVNGQK
+1739 EAIEYTITYIVNGQK

-1833 PTNPPTKEF
+1833 PTNSPTKEF
-1842 YVFKGWKDVPAV
+1842 YVFKGWKDVPAA

-1922 FGTGTRIKL
+1922 FGTGTVIEL
-1931 YDNVTGELLETYYVV
+1931 YDNVTGQLLETYYVV
-1946 IFGDLNGDSSVNAVD
+1946 IFGDLNGDSRVNATDVSLANDEVLSVTGWSLKQVYSNGVLVD
-1961 YSIAIDEALYV
+1961 NPD
-1972 TDWSCKQIYVDG
+1972 
-1984 VRTDNAN
+1984 
-1991 YKVYMAMAADLN
+1991 YKVYMTMAADLN
-2003 GDGKVN
+2003 GDGRIDSIDTSIISN
-2009 SSDASDINGRALL
+2009 RALAL
-2022 RNDIDQ
+2022 TYIDQ
-2028 VTGRP
+2028 VTGRAT
-2033 VRE
+2033 EA

>member
-1 MKILKRTVSIAL
+1 MKVMKRSLSVVL
-13 AFLMIFGSMSVLASA
+13 AFLMIFGSMSILASA
-28 TLGDGNRNSATFD
+28 ALNDGTRSTISYD
-41 TKFYRNN
+41 TKFYRYN
-48 GTEWVE
+48 GSEWVE
-54 TTKAARGED
+54 TTKAARGES
-63 IKVRVKLNTDFV
+63 IKVRAFLKTDFV
-75 VGSSTLFWLF
+75 LGTGNSFWLF
-85 SKNNIKFNPTG
+85 SKKNIKINTTG
-96 YAVGGAPGFYVAE
+96 YASGGAEDWYTQTVNVPQEG
-109 TNISAKGD
+109 I
-117 FTCLD
+117 FTCMETGPIGDLMVD
-122 SSAYGYNLIE
+122 PE
-132 YGYLPEGTFDTYGY
+132 YGYLPADTFDTYGY
-146 LHLQLISGE
+146 LLATQISGNVG
-155 ATMPKNDDWTFEYNF
+155 KLVKDDWSYEFDF

-177 GIAQFFFPGSC
+177 GNAQFFIPVSC
-188 FVTPD
+188 AVINDDDLTY
-193 EDTWDNPSCFARCD
+193 DNPIYFARYPD
-207 DSNEGGNMANN
+207 ASEGATLDTREGM
-218 TDECYDF
+218 ELSYDWRI
-225 QIYYETY
+225 QIETY

-274 AADQPSAVTASGG
+274 AADQPAAVTAPGG

-304 AENCVDVSAIKY
+304 AADCVDVSAIKY
-316 NYDVDTYNA
+316 NYAVDTYNA

-349 STEAKTVTVNEGD
+349 STEAKTVTVNEGE

-371 VGYEFKGW
+371 VGHEFKGW

-390 DVQTLPEAA
+390 DVQTLPETA

-422 VTVKE
+422 VIVKE
-427 ESVAYGDELPAAPS
+427 EPVAYGDELPAAPS

-510 YTFEWRDI
+510 YTFEWRGI

-532 YYVANSYTVTWT
+532 YYVANSYKVTWT

-555 SFGDAIIAPEYT
+555 NFGDAIIAPDYT

-704 MPASDITVNGTTT
+704 MPASNITVNGTTT

-738 FGQPIADFNYDAPV
+738 FGQPIADYNYQAPV

-775 ATLSADIHTI
+775 GTLRADIHTI

-848 TINGEYYES
+848 TINGEYYDS

-883 IPSAMPDNDNLVING
+883 IPSAMPDDDNLVING

-927 TAPTAKEAPTLKGKT
+927 TAPTAKEAPTLKGKR
-942 FVDWDGDVPAALTQ
+942 FVDWDSDVPAALTQ

-994 TADDAAVEGYTFT
+994 TEADAAVEGYTFT

-1076 SNAVADPTM
+1076 SNAVADPAM

-1102 DDEFIGQWDINTYTV
+1102 NDEFIGQWDINTYTV

-1127 TTDVK
+1127 TTMVK

-1176 TVTWKVNGEK
+1176 TVTWKVNGE
-1186 VGETVVSY
+1186 
-1194 GDAIADYEYTAP
+1194 
-1206 AGYTFGGWT
+1206 
-1215 DKPDTMPAN
+1215 
-1224 DIVVNGT
+1224 IV
-1231 TVANGYKVV
+1231 
-1240 WKVNGE
+1240 
-1246 KVGETVVSYGDAIA
+1246 
-1260 DYDYTAP
+1260 
-1267 EGYEFS
+1267 
-1273 GWTDKPETMPDSE
+1273 
-1286 IVVNGTTT
+1286 
-1294 PKTYTVTWK
+1294 
-1303 VGDDFT
+1303 
-1309 TTTEVKYGEA
+1309 
-1319 LAAPEYTPAAG
+1319 
-1330 YDFEWVDVPETMPA
+1330 
-1344 NDALVISG
+1344 
-1352 KLTAKTYTVTWK
+1352 
-1364 VNGEIIGTTTET
+1364 GTTTET

-1413 GTTTPKTYTVTW
+1413 GTNI
-1425 KVGDDFT
+1425 
-1432 TTTEVRYGE
+1432 
-1441 ALAAPEYTPAA
+1441 
-1452 GYDFEWV
+1452 
-1459 DVPET
+1459 
-1464 MPANDALVISGKLT
+1464 ANK
-1478 AKTYTVTWK
+1478 
-1487 VNGEI
+1487 
-1492 IGTTTETF
+1492 
-1500 GEAIADYAYTAPTG
+1500 
-1514 YTFSGWT
+1514 
-1521 DKPETMPADDA
+1521 
-1532 LVINGTTTANT
+1532 

-1566 ITAPT
+1566 ITAPS

-1576 GMTLVGWIDDDGEA
+1576 GMTLVGWVDGDGEA

-1600 TYKPTIVSDDNV
+1600 TYRPQIVSNDNV
-1612 PYAIEIYLESVDGVY
+1612 PYAIEIYLENVDGVY

-1642 VSAVAGEVTGFT
+1642 VSAVAGEVSGFT

-1660 TLTATVAGDGSTKL
+1660 TLTAIIAGDGSTKL

-1739 EAVEYTITYIVNGQK
+1739 EAIEYTITYIVNGQK

-1833 PTNPPTKEF
+1833 PTNSPTKEF
-1842 YVFKGWKDVPAV
+1842 YVFKGWKDVPAA

-1922 FGTGTRIKL
+1922 FGTGTVIEL
-1931 YDNVTGELLETYYVV
+1931 YDNVTGQLLETYYVV
-1946 IFGDLNGDSSVNAVD
+1946 IFGDLNGDSRVNATDVSLANDEVLSVTGWSLKQVYSNGVLVD
-1961 YSIAIDEALYV
+1961 NPD
-1972 TDWSCKQIYVDG
+1972 
-1984 VRTDNAN
+1984 
-1991 YKVYMAMAADLN
+1991 YKVYMTMAADLN
-2003 GDGKVN
+2003 GDGRIDSIDTSIISN
-2009 SSDASDINGRALL
+2009 RALAL
-2022 RNDIDQ
+2022 TYIDQ
-2028 VTGRP
+2028 VTGRAT
-2033 VRE
+2033 EA

>member
-1 MKILKRTVSIAL
+1 MKSLKRIVSVTL
-13 AFLMIFGSMSVLASA
+13 VLLLLLGSMSVLGSA
-28 TLGDGNRNSATFD
+28 TFNDGKGTTVSFD
-41 TKFYRNN
+41 TKFYRYN
-48 GTEWVE
+48 GTEWVR
-54 TTKAARGED
+54 TTKAARGEE
-63 IKVRVKLNTDFV
+63 IKIRVNINSDFV
-75 VGSSTLFWLF
+75 MSTATFFWLF
-85 SKNNIKFNPTG
+85 NKHNIKFDASKHEPTG
-96 YAVGGAPGFYVAE
+96 TDYKGVTNVIAQGIFFSTE
-109 TNISAKGD
+109 TGPIAD
-117 FTCLD
+117 LMM
-122 SSAYGYNLIE
+122 E
-132 YGYLPEGTFDTYGY
+132 YGYLPADTYDNYGY
-146 LHLQLISGE
+146 LFYKQESGL
-155 ATMPKNDDWTFEYNF
+155 ATKFNTKDWSLEFSYI
-170 TVTDDAT
+170 VADDAE
-177 GIAQFFFPGSC
+177 GSAQFFAPEKC
-188 FVTPD
+188 FTDPD
-193 EDTWDNPSCFARCD
+193 DDYSWDNPIIIGKVSDEREGQNIAGNYPEFQ
-207 DSNEGGNMANN
+207 DSVDWKIQPEL
-218 TDECYDF
+218 
-225 QIYYETY
+225 Y

-274 AADQPSAVTASGG
+274 AADQPAAVTAPGG

-304 AENCVDVSAIKY
+304 AADCVDVSAIRY

-349 STEAKTVTVNEGD
+349 STEAKTVTVNEGE

-427 ESVAYGDELPAAPS
+427 EPVAYGDELPAAPS

-510 YTFEWRDI
+510 YTFEWRGI

-555 SFGDAIIAPEYT
+555 NFGDAIIAPDYT

-633 FSGWTDKPE
+633 FSGWTDKPA

-656 AKSYTVTWNVNG
+656 AKTYTVTWNVNG
-668 EKVGETTVKFGDAI
+668 EKVGETTVKFGDAV

-690 AGYNFSGWTDKPET
+690 AGYTFSGWTDKPET
-704 MPASDITVNGTTT
+704 MPASNITVNGTTT

-738 FGQPIADFNYDAPV
+738 FGQPIADYNYQAPV
-752 GSTFSGWLDKPETM
+752 GSTFGGWLDKPETM

-775 ATLSADIHTI
+775 GTLRADIHTI

-848 TINGEYYES
+848 TINGEYYNS

-883 IPSAMPDNDNLVING
+883 IPSAMPDDDNLVING

-927 TAPTAKEAPTLKGKT
+927 TAPTAKEAPTLKGKR
-942 FVDWDGDVPAALTQ
+942 FVDWDSDVPAALTQ

-994 TADDAAVEGYTFT
+994 TEADAAVEGYTFT

-1102 DDEFIGQWDINTYTV
+1102 NDEFIGQWDINTYTV

-1127 TTDVK
+1127 TTMVK

-1176 TVTWKVNGEK
+1176 TVTWKVNGEI
-1186 VGETVVSY
+1186 VGTTTVTF
-1194 GDAIADYEYTAP
+1194 GEAIADYEYTAP

-1246 KVGETVVSYGDAIA
+1246 KVGETVVSYGDAIV

-1319 LAAPEYTPAAG
+1319 LAAPAYTPAAG
-1330 YDFEWVDVPETMPA
+1330 YDFEWVDVPATMPA

-1364 VNGEIIGTTTET
+1364 VNGEIVGTTTET

-1413 GTTTPKTYTVTW
+1413 GTNI
-1425 KVGDDFT
+1425 
-1432 TTTEVRYGE
+1432 
-1441 ALAAPEYTPAA
+1441 
-1452 GYDFEWV
+1452 
-1459 DVPET
+1459 
-1464 MPANDALVISGKLT
+1464 ANK
-1478 AKTYTVTWK
+1478 
-1487 VNGEI
+1487 
-1492 IGTTTETF
+1492 
-1500 GEAIADYAYTAPTG
+1500 
-1514 YTFSGWT
+1514 
-1521 DKPETMPADDA
+1521 
-1532 LVINGTTTANT
+1532 

-1556 SSDEFEFGSD
+1556 SSGEFEFGSD

-1576 GMTLVGWIDDDGEA
+1576 GMTLVGWVDGDGEA
-1590 FTGKVPAKNV
+1590 FTGKVPAKDV
-1600 TYKPTIVSDDNV
+1600 TYKPNIVSDDNV
-1612 PYAIEIYLESVDGVY
+1612 PYAIEIYLENVDGVY

-1642 VSAVAGEVTGFT
+1642 VSAVAGEVSGFT

-1660 TLTATVAGDGSTKL
+1660 TLTAIIAGDGSTKL

-1739 EAVEYTITYIVNGQK
+1739 EAIEYTITYIVNGQK

-1833 PTNPPTKEF
+1833 PTNSPTKEF
-1842 YVFKGWKDVPAV
+1842 YVFKGWKDVPAA

-1922 FGTGTRIKL
+1922 FGTGTVIEL
-1931 YDNVTGELLETYYVV
+1931 YDNVTGQLLETYYVV
-1946 IFGDLNGDSSVNAVD
+1946 IFGDLNGDSRVNATDVSLANDEVLSVTGWSLKQVYSNGVLVD
-1961 YSIAIDEALYV
+1961 NPD
-1972 TDWSCKQIYVDG
+1972 
-1984 VRTDNAN
+1984 
-1991 YKVYMAMAADLN
+1991 YKVYMTMAADLN
-2003 GDGKVN
+2003 GDGRIDSIDTSIISN
-2009 SSDASDINGRALL
+2009 RALAL
-2022 RNDIDQ
+2022 TYIDQ
-2028 VTGRP
+2028 VTGRAT
-2033 VRE
+2033 EA

>member
-1 MKILKRTVSIAL
+1 MKSLKRIVSVTL
-13 AFLMIFGSMSVLASA
+13 VLLLLLGSMSVLGSA
-28 TLGDGNRNSATFD
+28 TFNDGKGTTVSFD
-41 TKFYRNN
+41 TKFYRYN
-48 GTEWVE
+48 GTEWVR
-54 TTKAARGED
+54 TTKAARGEE
-63 IKVRVKLNTDFV
+63 IKIRVNINSDFV
-75 VGSSTLFWLF
+75 MSTATFFWLF
-85 SKNNIKFNPTG
+85 NKHNIKFDASKHEPTG
-96 YAVGGAPGFYVAE
+96 TDYKGVTNVIAQGIFFSTE
-109 TNISAKGD
+109 TGPIAD
-117 FTCLD
+117 LMM
-122 SSAYGYNLIE
+122 E
-132 YGYLPEGTFDTYGY
+132 YGYLPADTYDNYGY
-146 LHLQLISGE
+146 LFYKQESGL
-155 ATMPKNDDWTFEYNF
+155 ATKFNTKDWSLEFSYI
-170 TVTDDAT
+170 VADDAE
-177 GIAQFFFPGSC
+177 GSAQFFAPEKC
-188 FVTPD
+188 FTDPD
-193 EDTWDNPSCFARCD
+193 DDYSWDNPIIIGKVSDEREGQNIAGNYPEFQ
-207 DSNEGGNMANN
+207 DSVDWKIQPEL
-218 TDECYDF
+218 
-225 QIYYETY
+225 Y
-232 DQDEDSTLTFTNPVK
+232 DQDADSTLTFTNPVK

-259 SEFTTGEGFIGEALS
+259 SEFTTGEGFIGETLS
-274 AADQPSAVTASGG
+274 AADQPAAVTAPGG

-304 AENCVDVSAIKY
+304 AADCVDVSAIKY

-349 STEAKTVTVNEGD
+349 STEAKTVTVNEGE

-390 DVQTLPEAA
+390 DVQALPEAA

-510 YTFEWRDI
+510 YTFEWRGI

-555 SFGDAIIAPEYT
+555 NFGDAIIAPDYT

-633 FSGWTDKPE
+633 FSGWTDKPA

-690 AGYNFSGWTDKPET
+690 AGCNFSGWTDKPET
-704 MPASDITVNGTTT
+704 MPASNITVNGTTT

-738 FGQPIADFNYDAPV
+738 FGQPIADYNYQAPV
-752 GSTFSGWLDKPETM
+752 GSTFGGWLDKPETM

-775 ATLSADIHTI
+775 GTLRADIHTI

-848 TINGEYYES
+848 TINGEYYNS

-883 IPSAMPDNDNLVING
+883 IPSAMPDDDNLVING

-927 TAPTAKEAPTLKGKT
+927 TAPTAKEAPTLKGKR
-942 FVDWDGDVPAALTQ
+942 FVDWDSDVPAALTQ

-994 TADDAAVEGYTFT
+994 TEADAAVEGYTFT

-1037 VFEGVYNINVY
+1037 VFEGVYNINIY

-1102 DDEFIGQWDINTYTV
+1102 NDEFIGQWDINTYKV
-1117 TWKVGDDFTT
+1117 TWNVNGAKVGETE
-1127 TTDVK
+1127 VK
-1132 YGEALVA
+1132 YGEA
-1139 PEYTP
+1139 
-1144 AAGYDFEWVDV
+1144 
-1155 PATMPANDAL
+1155 
-1165 VISGKLTAKTY
+1165 
-1176 TVTWKVNGEK
+1176 
-1186 VGETVVSY
+1186 
-1194 GDAIADYEYTAP
+1194 IADFEYTAP

-1231 TVANGYKVV
+1231 TVANGHKVV

-1319 LAAPEYTPAAG
+1319 LAAPAYTPAAG
-1330 YDFEWVDVPETMPA
+1330 YDFEWVDVPATMPA

-1364 VNGEIIGTTTET
+1364 VNGEIVGTTTET

-1400 PETMPA
+1400 PATMPA

-1413 GTTTPKTYTVTW
+1413 GTNI
-1425 KVGDDFT
+1425 
-1432 TTTEVRYGE
+1432 
-1441 ALAAPEYTPAA
+1441 
-1452 GYDFEWV
+1452 
-1459 DVPET
+1459 
-1464 MPANDALVISGKLT
+1464 ANK
-1478 AKTYTVTWK
+1478 
-1487 VNGEI
+1487 
-1492 IGTTTETF
+1492 
-1500 GEAIADYAYTAPTG
+1500 
-1514 YTFSGWT
+1514 
-1521 DKPETMPADDA
+1521 
-1532 LVINGTTTANT
+1532 

-1556 SSDEFEFGSD
+1556 SSDELEFGSD

-1576 GMTLVGWIDDDGEA
+1576 GMTLVGWVDGDGEA

-1600 TYKPTIVSDDNV
+1600 TYKPNIVSDDNV
-1612 PYAIEIYLESVDGVY
+1612 PYAIEIYLENVDGVY

-1642 VSAVAGEVTGFT
+1642 VSAVAGEVSGFT

-1660 TLTATVAGDGSTKL
+1660 TLTAIIAGDGSTKL

-1739 EAVEYTITYIVNGQK
+1739 EAIEYTITYIVNGQK

-1833 PTNPPTKEF
+1833 PTNSPTKEF
-1842 YVFKGWKDVPAV
+1842 YVFKGWKDVPAA

-1876 AGSTTVIDRD
+1876 ASSTTVIDRD

-1922 FGTGTRIKL
+1922 FGTGTVIEL
-1931 YDNVTGELLETYYVV
+1931 YDNVTGQLLETYYVV
-1946 IFGDLNGDSSVNAVD
+1946 IFGDLNGDSRVNATDVSLANDEVLSVTGWSLKQVYSNGVLVD
-1961 YSIAIDEALYV
+1961 NPD
-1972 TDWSCKQIYVDG
+1972 
-1984 VRTDNAN
+1984 
-1991 YKVYMAMAADLN
+1991 YKVYMTMAADLN
-2003 GDGKVN
+2003 GDGRIDSIDTSIISN
-2009 SSDASDINGRALL
+2009 SALAL
-2022 RNDIDQ
+2022 TYIDQ
-2028 VTGRP
+2028 VTGRAT
-2033 VRE
+2033 EA

>member
-1 MKILKRTVSIAL
+1 MKSVKRIVSIAL
-13 AFLMIFGSMSVLASA
+13 AFIMVFGSMSVLASA
-28 TLGDGNRNSATFD
+28 GMNDGTQTSISLD
-41 TKFYRNN
+41 TKFYRNDGN
-48 GTEWVE
+48 DWIQTN
-54 TTKAARGED
+54 KAARGD
-63 IKVRVKLNTDFV
+63 NIKIRVFVETDFV
-75 VGSSTLFWLF
+75 LSSSQFFWLF
-85 SKNNIKFNPTG
+85 NKAALKFDPTNYTVNTASTYI
-96 YAVGGAPGFYVAE
+96 YASNQTLTGTVAAMESGGAGAALVAD
-109 TNISAKGD
+109 GV
-117 FTCLD
+117 
-122 SSAYGYNLIE
+122 
-132 YGYLPEGTFDTYGY
+132 LPADTFDTYGW
-146 LHLQLISGE
+146 LSSVLKGGKPTRI
-155 ATMPKNDDWTFEYNF
+155 KNDTWFFDFDF
-170 TVTDDAT
+170 IVKDDASDP
-177 GIAQFFFPGSC
+177 AKFFIPEHV
-188 FVTPD
+188 FVDPDDETTWNDTMYISKVAD
-193 EDTWDNPSCFARCD
+193 EDEGSSTMIPASWSEYWDWKIQP
-207 DSNEGGNMANN
+207 EL
-218 TDECYDF
+218 
-225 QIYYETY
+225 Y

-274 AADQPSAVTASGG
+274 AADQPSAVTAPGG

-349 STEAKTVTVNEGD
+349 STEAKTVTVNEGE

-682 ADYEYAAP
+682 ADYEYSAP

-704 MPASDITVNGTTT
+704 MPASNITVNGTTT

-775 ATLSADIHTI
+775 GTLRADIHTI

-883 IPSAMPDNDNLVING
+883 IPSAMPDDDNLVING

-1176 TVTWKVNGEK
+1176 TVTWKVNGEI
-1186 VGETVVSY
+1186 VGTTTVTF
-1194 GDAIADYEYTAP
+1194 GEAIADYEYTAP

-1246 KVGETVVSYGDAIA
+1246 KVGETVVSYGEAIT

-1294 PKTYTVTWK
+1294 PKTYTITWK

-1309 TTTEVKYGEA
+1309 TTTEVRYGEA
-1319 LAAPEYTPAAG
+1319 LVAPEYTPAAG
-1330 YDFEWVDVPETMPA
+1330 YDFEWVNVPETMPA

-1376 FGEAIADYAYTAPT
+1376 FGEAIADHEYTAPT

-1413 GTTTPKTYTVTW
+1413 GTNV
-1425 KVGDDFT
+1425 
-1432 TTTEVRYGE
+1432 
-1441 ALAAPEYTPAA
+1441 
-1452 GYDFEWV
+1452 
-1459 DVPET
+1459 
-1464 MPANDALVISGKLT
+1464 ANK
-1478 AKTYTVTWK
+1478 
-1487 VNGEI
+1487 
-1492 IGTTTETF
+1492 
-1500 GEAIADYAYTAPTG
+1500 
-1514 YTFSGWT
+1514 
-1521 DKPETMPADDA
+1521 
-1532 LVINGTTTANT
+1532 

-1571 ITVPD
+1571 INVPE
-1576 GMTLVGWIDDDGEA
+1576 GMTLVGWVDGDGEA
-1590 FTGKVPAKNV
+1590 FTGKVPAKDV
-1600 TYKPTIVSDDNV
+1600 TYKPNIVSDDNV

-1635 TGTTGQS
+1635 IGTTGQS

-1876 AGSTTVIDRD
+1876 AGATTVIDRD

-1922 FGTGTRIKL
+1922 FGTGTVVEL
-1931 YDNVTGELLETYYVV
+1931 YDNVTGQLLETYYVV
-1946 IFGDLNGDSSVNAVD
+1946 IFGDLNGDSRVNATDVSLANDEVLSVTGWSLKQVYSNGVLVD
-1961 YSIAIDEALYV
+1961 NPD
-1972 TDWSCKQIYVDG
+1972 
-1984 VRTDNAN
+1984 
-1991 YKVYMAMAADLN
+1991 YKVYMTMAADLN
-2003 GDGKVN
+2003 GDGRIDSIDTSIISN
-2009 SSDASDINGRALL
+2009 RALAL
-2022 RNDIDQ
+2022 TYIDQ
-2028 VTGRP
+2028 VTGRAT
-2033 VRE
+2033 EA

>member
-1 MKILKRTVSIAL
+1 MKLLKRSVSIAL
-13 AFLMIFGSMSVLASA
+13 AFLMILGSMSVIASA
-28 TLGDGNRNSATFD
+28 TLNDGKQTTLVFD
-41 TKFYRNN
+41 TKFYRND
-48 GTEWVE
+48 GTDWVE
-54 TTKAARGED
+54 TTKAARGD
-63 IKVRVKLNTDFV
+63 VIRVKVNIKSDFV
-75 VGSSTLFWLF
+75 VGDSTFFWLYT
-85 SKNNIKFNPTG
+85 KNNLLFNPDGYEEDAAEHYYKAKTNTSTISSIGIFKCLETG
-96 YAVGGAPGFYVAE
+96 PY
-109 TNISAKGD
+109 GD
-117 FTCLD
+117 LMV
-122 SSAYGYNLIE
+122 E
-132 YGYLPEGTFDTYGY
+132 YGYLPAETFDTYGDVFY
-146 LHLQLISGE
+146 QQNGGSVS
-155 ATMPKNDDWTFEYNF
+155 TWKSDDWTFEFQF
-170 TVTDDAT
+170 TVRDDAT
-177 GIAQFFFPGSC
+177 GEAKFFVPESC
-188 FVTPD
+188 FVID
-193 EDTWDNPSCFARCD
+193 EDDLTWDNPLLIGRYP
-207 DSNEGGNMANN
+207 DSEEGGRMATAKGYADCTEWRIQPELN
-218 TDECYDF
+218 
-225 QIYYETY
+225 

-274 AADQPSAVTASGG
+274 AADQPSAVTAPGG

-590 NGTTTAKTYTVTWNV
+590 NGITTAKTYTVTWNV

-633 FSGWTDKPE
+633 FSGWTDKPA

-682 ADYEYAAP
+682 ADYEYSAP
-690 AGYNFSGWTDKPET
+690 TGYNFSGWTDKPET
-704 MPASDITVNGTTT
+704 MPASNITVNGTTT

-1376 FGEAIADYAYTAPT
+1376 FGEAIADHEYTAPT

-1400 PETMPA
+1400 PDTMPA

-1413 GTTTPKTYTVTW
+1413 GTNV
-1425 KVGDDFT
+1425 
-1432 TTTEVRYGE
+1432 
-1441 ALAAPEYTPAA
+1441 
-1452 GYDFEWV
+1452 
-1459 DVPET
+1459 
-1464 MPANDALVISGKLT
+1464 ANK
-1478 AKTYTVTWK
+1478 
-1487 VNGEI
+1487 
-1492 IGTTTETF
+1492 
-1500 GEAIADYAYTAPTG
+1500 
-1514 YTFSGWT
+1514 
-1521 DKPETMPADDA
+1521 
-1532 LVINGTTTANT
+1532 

>member
-1 MKILKRTVSIAL
+1 MKSLKRIVSVTL
-13 AFLMIFGSMSVLASA
+13 VLLLLLGSMSVLGSA
-28 TLGDGNRNSATFD
+28 TFNDGKGTTVSFD
-41 TKFYRNN
+41 TKFYRYN
-48 GTEWVE
+48 GTEWVR
-54 TTKAARGED
+54 TTKAARGEE
-63 IKVRVKLNTDFV
+63 IKIRVNINSDFV
-75 VGSSTLFWLF
+75 MSTATFFWLF
-85 SKNNIKFNPTG
+85 NKHNIKFDASKHEPTG
-96 YAVGGAPGFYVAE
+96 TDYKGVTNVIAQGIFFSTE
-109 TNISAKGD
+109 TGPIAD
-117 FTCLD
+117 LMM
-122 SSAYGYNLIE
+122 E
-132 YGYLPEGTFDTYGY
+132 YGYLPADTYDNYGY
-146 LHLQLISGE
+146 LFYKQESGL
-155 ATMPKNDDWTFEYNF
+155 ATKFNTKDWSLEFSYI
-170 TVTDDAT
+170 VADDAE
-177 GIAQFFFPGSC
+177 GSAQFFAPEKC
-188 FVTPD
+188 FTDPD
-193 EDTWDNPSCFARCD
+193 DDYSWDNPIIIGKVSDEREGQNIAGNYPEFQ
-207 DSNEGGNMANN
+207 DSVDWKIQPEL
-218 TDECYDF
+218 
-225 QIYYETY
+225 Y

-274 AADQPSAVTASGG
+274 AADQPAAVTAPGG

-304 AENCVDVSAIKY
+304 AADCVDVSAIKY
-316 NYDVDTYNA
+316 NYAVDTYNA

-390 DVQTLPEAA
+390 DVQTLPETA

-427 ESVAYGDELPAAPS
+427 EPVAYGDELPAAPS

-510 YTFEWRDI
+510 YTFEWRGI

-544 VNGVAFTTTTV
+544 VDGKEFTTTTV
-555 SFGDAIIAPEYT
+555 KYGDAIIAPDYT

-656 AKSYTVTWNVNG
+656 AKTYTVTWNVNG

-690 AGYNFSGWTDKPET
+690 AGYTFSGWTDKPET
-704 MPASDITVNGTTT
+704 MPASNITVNGTTT

-738 FGQPIADFNYDAPV
+738 FGQPIADYNYQAPV

-775 ATLSADIHTI
+775 GTLRADIHTI

-848 TINGEYYES
+848 TINGEYYNS

-883 IPSAMPDNDNLVING
+883 IPSAMPDDDNLVING

-927 TAPTAKEAPTLKGKT
+927 TAPTAKEAPTLKGKK

-994 TADDAAVEGYTFT
+994 TEADAAVEGYTFT

-1102 DDEFIGQWDINTYTV
+1102 NDEFIGQWDINTYTV

-1127 TTDVK
+1127 TTMVK

-1176 TVTWKVNGEK
+1176 TVTWKVNGEI
-1186 VGETVVSY
+1186 VGTTTVTF
-1194 GDAIADYEYTAP
+1194 GEAIADYEYTAP

-1246 KVGETVVSYGDAIA
+1246 KVGETVVSYGNAIA

-1319 LAAPEYTPAAG
+1319 LAAPAYTPAAG
-1330 YDFEWVDVPETMPA
+1330 YDFEWVDVPATMPA

-1364 VNGEIIGTTTET
+1364 VNGEIVGTTTET

-1400 PETMPA
+1400 PDTMPA

-1413 GTTTPKTYTVTW
+1413 GTNI
-1425 KVGDDFT
+1425 
-1432 TTTEVRYGE
+1432 
-1441 ALAAPEYTPAA
+1441 
-1452 GYDFEWV
+1452 
-1459 DVPET
+1459 
-1464 MPANDALVISGKLT
+1464 ANK
-1478 AKTYTVTWK
+1478 
-1487 VNGEI
+1487 
-1492 IGTTTETF
+1492 
-1500 GEAIADYAYTAPTG
+1500 
-1514 YTFSGWT
+1514 
-1521 DKPETMPADDA
+1521 
-1532 LVINGTTTANT
+1532 

-1556 SSDEFEFGSD
+1556 SSGEFEFGSD

-1576 GMTLVGWIDDDGEA
+1576 GMTLVGWVDGDGEA

-1600 TYKPTIVSDDNV
+1600 TYRPQIVSNDNV
-1612 PYAIEIYLESVDGVY
+1612 PYAIEIYLENVDGVY

-1642 VSAVAGEVTGFT
+1642 VSAVAGEVSGFT

-1739 EAVEYTITYIVNGQK
+1739 EAIEYTITYIVNGQK

-1833 PTNPPTKEF
+1833 PTNSPTKEF
-1842 YVFKGWKDVPAV
+1842 YVFKGWKDVPAA

-1922 FGTGTRIKL
+1922 FGTGTVVEL
-1931 YDNVTGELLETYYVV
+1931 YDNVTGQLLETYYVV
-1946 IFGDLNGDSSVNAVD
+1946 IFGDLNGDSRVNATDVSLANDEVLSVTGWSLKQVYSNGVLVD
-1961 YSIAIDEALYV
+1961 NPD
-1972 TDWSCKQIYVDG
+1972 
-1984 VRTDNAN
+1984 
-1991 YKVYMAMAADLN
+1991 YKVYMTMAADLN
-2003 GDGKVN
+2003 GDDRIDSIDTSIISN
-2009 SSDASDINGRALL
+2009 RALAL
-2022 RNDIDQ
+2022 TYIDQ
-2028 VTGRP
+2028 VTGRAT
-2033 VRE
+2033 EA

>member
-1 MKILKRTVSIAL
+1 MKSLKRIVSVTL
-13 AFLMIFGSMSVLASA
+13 VLLLLLGSMSVLGSA
-28 TLGDGNRNSATFD
+28 TFNDGKGTTVSFD
-41 TKFYRNN
+41 TKFYRYN
-48 GTEWVE
+48 GTEWVR
-54 TTKAARGED
+54 TTKAARGEE
-63 IKVRVKLNTDFV
+63 IKIRVNINSDFV
-75 VGSSTLFWLF
+75 MSTATFFWLF
-85 SKNNIKFNPTG
+85 NKHNIKFDASKHEPTG
-96 YAVGGAPGFYVAE
+96 TDYKGVTNVIAQGIFFSTE
-109 TNISAKGD
+109 TGPIAD
-117 FTCLD
+117 LMM
-122 SSAYGYNLIE
+122 E
-132 YGYLPEGTFDTYGY
+132 YGYLPADTYDNYGY
-146 LHLQLISGE
+146 LFYKQESGL
-155 ATMPKNDDWTFEYNF
+155 ATKFNTKDWSLEFSYI
-170 TVTDDAT
+170 VADDAE
-177 GIAQFFFPGSC
+177 GSAQFFAPEKC
-188 FVTPD
+188 FTDPD
-193 EDTWDNPSCFARCD
+193 DDYSWDNPIIIGKVSDEREGQNIAGNYPEFQ
-207 DSNEGGNMANN
+207 DSVDWKIQPEL
-218 TDECYDF
+218 
-225 QIYYETY
+225 Y

-274 AADQPSAVTASGG
+274 AADQPAAVTAPGG

-304 AENCVDVSAIKY
+304 AADCVDVSAIKY
-316 NYDVDTYNA
+316 NYAVDTYNA

-330 AATTFNFTFDPNG
+330 AATTFNFTFNPNG

-349 STEAKTVTVNEGD
+349 STEAKTVTVNEGE

-390 DVQTLPEAA
+390 DVQALPEAA

-510 YTFEWRDI
+510 YTFEWRGI

-532 YYVANSYTVTWT
+532 YYVANSYKVTWT
-544 VNGVAFTTTTV
+544 VDGKEFTTTTV
-555 SFGDAIIAPEYT
+555 KYGDAIIAPDYT

-633 FSGWTDKPE
+633 FSGWTDKPA

-690 AGYNFSGWTDKPET
+690 AGCNFSGWTDKPET
-704 MPASDITVNGTTT
+704 MPASNITVNGTTT

-738 FGQPIADFNYDAPV
+738 FGQPIADYNYQAPV
-752 GSTFSGWLDKPETM
+752 GSTFGGWLDKPETM

-775 ATLSADIHTI
+775 GTLRADIHTI

-848 TINGEYYES
+848 TINGEYYNS

-883 IPSAMPDNDNLVING
+883 IPSAMPDDDNLVING

-927 TAPTAKEAPTLKGKT
+927 TAPTAKEAPTLKGKR
-942 FVDWDGDVPAALTQ
+942 FVDWDSDVPAALTQ

-994 TADDAAVEGYTFT
+994 TEADAAVEGYTFT

-1037 VFEGVYNINVY
+1037 VFEGVYNINIY

-1102 DDEFIGQWDINTYTV
+1102 NDEFIGQWDINTYKV
-1117 TWKVGDDFTT
+1117 TWNVNGAKVGETE
-1127 TTDVK
+1127 VK
-1132 YGEALVA
+1132 YGEAIADFEYTA
-1139 PEYTP
+1139 PEGYTFSGWTDKP
-1144 AAGYDFEWVDV
+1144 E
-1155 PATMPANDAL
+1155 TMPASNITVNGTTVAN
-1165 VISGKLTAKTY
+1165 TY
-1176 TVTWKVNGEK
+1176 KVTWNVNGAK
-1186 VGETVVSY
+1186 VGETEVKY
-1194 GDAIADYEYTAP
+1194 GEAIADFEYTAP

-1273 GWTDKPETMPDSE
+1273 GWTDKPETMPANE

-1319 LAAPEYTPAAG
+1319 LAAPAYTPAAG
-1330 YDFEWVDVPETMPA
+1330 YDFEWVDVPATMPA

-1364 VNGEIIGTTTET
+1364 VNGEIVGTTTET
-1376 FGEAIADYAYTAPT
+1376 FGEAIADYAYPAPT

-1400 PETMPA
+1400 PDTMPA

-1413 GTTTPKTYTVTW
+1413 GTNI
-1425 KVGDDFT
+1425 
-1432 TTTEVRYGE
+1432 
-1441 ALAAPEYTPAA
+1441 
-1452 GYDFEWV
+1452 
-1459 DVPET
+1459 
-1464 MPANDALVISGKLT
+1464 ANK
-1478 AKTYTVTWK
+1478 
-1487 VNGEI
+1487 
-1492 IGTTTETF
+1492 
-1500 GEAIADYAYTAPTG
+1500 
-1514 YTFSGWT
+1514 
-1521 DKPETMPADDA
+1521 
-1532 LVINGTTTANT
+1532 

-1556 SSDEFEFGSD
+1556 SSGEFEFGSD
-1566 ITAPT
+1566 ITAPS

-1576 GMTLVGWIDDDGEA
+1576 GMTLVGWVDGDGEA

-1600 TYKPTIVSDDNV
+1600 TYKPNIVSNDNV
-1612 PYAIEIYLESVDGVY
+1612 PYAIEIYLENVDGVY

-1642 VSAVAGEVTGFT
+1642 VSAVAGEVSGFT

-1660 TLTATVAGDGSTKL
+1660 TLTAIIAGDGSTKL

-1739 EAVEYTITYIVNGQK
+1739 EAIEYTITYIVNGQK

-1833 PTNPPTKEF
+1833 PTNSPTKEF
-1842 YVFKGWKDVPAV
+1842 YVFKGWKDVPAA

-1922 FGTGTRIKL
+1922 FGTGTVIEL
-1931 YDNVTGELLETYYVV
+1931 YDNVTGQLLETYYVV
-1946 IFGDLNGDSSVNAVD
+1946 IFGDLNGDSRVNATDVSLANDEVLSVTGWSLKQVYSNGVLVD
-1961 YSIAIDEALYV
+1961 NPD
-1972 TDWSCKQIYVDG
+1972 
-1984 VRTDNAN
+1984 
-1991 YKVYMAMAADLN
+1991 YKVYMTMAADLN
-2003 GDGKVN
+2003 GDGRIDSIDTSIISN
-2009 SSDASDINGRALL
+2009 RALAL
-2022 RNDIDQ
+2022 TYIDQ
-2028 VTGRP
+2028 VTGRAT
-2033 VRE
+2033 EA

>member
-1 MKILKRTVSIAL
+1 MKSLKRIVSVTL
-13 AFLMIFGSMSVLASA
+13 VLLLLLGSMSVLGSA
-28 TLGDGNRNSATFD
+28 TFNDGKGTTVSFD
-41 TKFYRNN
+41 TKFYRYN
-48 GTEWVE
+48 GTEWVR
-54 TTKAARGED
+54 TTKAARGEE
-63 IKVRVKLNTDFV
+63 IKIRVNINSDFV
-75 VGSSTLFWLF
+75 MSTATFFWLF
-85 SKNNIKFNPTG
+85 NKHNIKFDASKHEPTG
-96 YAVGGAPGFYVAE
+96 TDYKGVTNVIAQGIFFSTE
-109 TNISAKGD
+109 TGPIAD
-117 FTCLD
+117 LMM
-122 SSAYGYNLIE
+122 E
-132 YGYLPEGTFDTYGY
+132 YGYLPADTYDNYGY
-146 LHLQLISGE
+146 LFYKQESGL
-155 ATMPKNDDWTFEYNF
+155 ATKFNTKDWSLEFSYI
-170 TVTDDAT
+170 VADDAE
-177 GIAQFFFPGSC
+177 GSAQFFAPEKC
-188 FVTPD
+188 FTDPD
-193 EDTWDNPSCFARCD
+193 DDYSWDNPIIIGKVSDEREGQNIAGNYPEFQ
-207 DSNEGGNMANN
+207 DSVDWKIQPEL
-218 TDECYDF
+218 
-225 QIYYETY
+225 Y

-259 SEFTTGEGFIGEALS
+259 SEFTTSEGFIGEALS
-274 AADQPSAVTASGG
+274 AADQPAAVTAPGG

-304 AENCVDVSAIKY
+304 AADCVDVSAIKY
-316 NYDVDTYNA
+316 NYAVDTYNA

-349 STEAKTVTVNEGD
+349 STEAKTVTVNEGE

-427 ESVAYGDELPAAPS
+427 EPVAYGDELPAAPS

-510 YTFEWRDI
+510 YTFEWRGI

-544 VNGVAFTTTTV
+544 VDGKEFTTTTV
-555 SFGDAIIAPEYT
+555 KYGDAINAPDYT

-633 FSGWTDKPE
+633 FSGWTDKPA

-656 AKSYTVTWNVNG
+656 AKNYTVTWNVNG

-690 AGYNFSGWTDKPET
+690 AGYTFSGWTDKPET
-704 MPASDITVNGTTT
+704 MPASNITVNGTTT

-738 FGQPIADFNYDAPV
+738 FGQTIADYNYQAPV

-775 ATLSADIHTI
+775 GTLRADIHTI

-848 TINGEYYES
+848 TINGEYYNS

-927 TAPTAKEAPTLKGKT
+927 TAPTAKEAPTLKGKR
-942 FVDWDGDVPAALTQ
+942 FVDWDSDVPAALTQ

-994 TADDAAVEGYTFT
+994 TEADAAVEGYTFT

-1102 DDEFIGQWDINTYTV
+1102 NDEFIGQWDINTYTV

-1127 TTDVK
+1127 TTMVK

-1176 TVTWKVNGEK
+1176 TVTWKVNGEI
-1186 VGETVVSY
+1186 VGTTTVTF
-1194 GDAIADYEYTAP
+1194 GEAIADYEYTAP

-1319 LAAPEYTPAAG
+1319 LAAPAYTPAAG
-1330 YDFEWVDVPETMPA
+1330 YDFEWVDVPATMPA

-1364 VNGEIIGTTTET
+1364 VNGEIVGTTTET

-1400 PETMPA
+1400 PATMPA

-1413 GTTTPKTYTVTW
+1413 GTNI
-1425 KVGDDFT
+1425 
-1432 TTTEVRYGE
+1432 
-1441 ALAAPEYTPAA
+1441 
-1452 GYDFEWV
+1452 
-1459 DVPET
+1459 
-1464 MPANDALVISGKLT
+1464 ANK
-1478 AKTYTVTWK
+1478 
-1487 VNGEI
+1487 
-1492 IGTTTETF
+1492 
-1500 GEAIADYAYTAPTG
+1500 
-1514 YTFSGWT
+1514 
-1521 DKPETMPADDA
+1521 
-1532 LVINGTTTANT
+1532 

-1556 SSDEFEFGSD
+1556 SSGEFEFGSD

-1576 GMTLVGWIDDDGEA
+1576 GMTLVGWVDGDGEA

-1600 TYKPTIVSDDNV
+1600 TYKPNIVSDDNV
-1612 PYAIEIYLESVDGVY
+1612 PYAIEIYLENVDGVY

-1642 VSAVAGEVTGFT
+1642 VSAVAGEVSGFT

-1660 TLTATVAGDGSTKL
+1660 TLTATIAGDGSTKL

-1739 EAVEYTITYIVNGQK
+1739 EAIEYTITYIVNGQK

-1922 FGTGTRIKL
+1922 FGTGTVVEL
-1931 YDNVTGELLETYYVV
+1931 YDNVTGQLLETYYVV
-1946 IFGDLNGDSSVNAVD
+1946 IFGDLNGDSRVNATDVSLANDEVLSVTGWSLKQVYSNGVLVD
-1961 YSIAIDEALYV
+1961 NPD
-1972 TDWSCKQIYVDG
+1972 
-1984 VRTDNAN
+1984 
-1991 YKVYMAMAADLN
+1991 YKVYMTMAADLN
-2003 GDGKVN
+2003 GDGRIDSIDTSIISN
-2009 SSDASDINGRALL
+2009 RALAL
-2022 RNDIDQ
+2022 TYIDQ
-2028 VTGRP
+2028 VTGRAT
-2033 VRE
+2033 EA

>member
-1 MKILKRTVSIAL
+1 MKSLKRIVSVTL
-13 AFLMIFGSMSVLASA
+13 VLLLLLGSMSVLGSA
-28 TLGDGNRNSATFD
+28 TFNDGKGTTVSFD
-41 TKFYRNN
+41 TKFYRYN
-48 GTEWVE
+48 GTEWVR
-54 TTKAARGED
+54 TTKAARGEE
-63 IKVRVKLNTDFV
+63 IKIRVNINSDFV
-75 VGSSTLFWLF
+75 MSTATFFWLF
-85 SKNNIKFNPTG
+85 NKHNIKFDASKHEPTG
-96 YAVGGAPGFYVAE
+96 TDYKGVTNVIAQGIFFSTE
-109 TNISAKGD
+109 TGPIAD
-117 FTCLD
+117 LMM
-122 SSAYGYNLIE
+122 E
-132 YGYLPEGTFDTYGY
+132 YGYLPADTYDNYGY
-146 LHLQLISGE
+146 LFYKQESGL
-155 ATMPKNDDWTFEYNF
+155 ATKFNTKDWSLEFSYI
-170 TVTDDAT
+170 VADDAE
-177 GIAQFFFPGSC
+177 GSAQFFAPEKC
-188 FVTPD
+188 FTDPD
-193 EDTWDNPSCFARCD
+193 DDYSWDNPIIIGKVSDEREGQNIAGNYPEFQ
-207 DSNEGGNMANN
+207 DSVDWKIQPEL
-218 TDECYDF
+218 
-225 QIYYETY
+225 Y
-232 DQDEDSTLTFTNPVK
+232 DQDADSTLTFTNPVK

-259 SEFTTGEGFIGEALS
+259 SEFTTGEGFIGETLS
-274 AADQPSAVTASGG
+274 AADQPAAVTAPGG

-304 AENCVDVSAIKY
+304 AADCVDVSAIKY

-349 STEAKTVTVNEGD
+349 STEAKTVTVNEGE

-390 DVQTLPEAA
+390 DVQALPEAA

-510 YTFEWRDI
+510 YTFEWRGI

-555 SFGDAIIAPEYT
+555 NFGDAIIAPDYT

-690 AGYNFSGWTDKPET
+690 AGYTFSGWTDKPET
-704 MPASDITVNGTTT
+704 MPASNITVNGTTT

-775 ATLSADIHTI
+775 GTLRADIHTI

-848 TINGEYYES
+848 TINGEYYNS

-883 IPSAMPDNDNLVING
+883 IPSAMPDDDNLVING

-927 TAPTAKEAPTLKGKT
+927 TAPTAKEAPTIKGKR
-942 FVDWDGDVPAALTQ
+942 FVDWDSDVPTALTQ

-994 TADDAAVEGYTFT
+994 TEADAAVEGYTFT

-1102 DDEFIGQWDINTYTV
+1102 NDEFIGQWDINTYTV

-1127 TTDVK
+1127 TTMVK

-1176 TVTWKVNGEK
+1176 TVTWKVNGEI
-1186 VGETVVSY
+1186 VGTTTVTF
-1194 GDAIADYEYTAP
+1194 GEAIADYEYTAP

-1246 KVGETVVSYGDAIA
+1246 KVGETVVSYGEAIA

-1319 LAAPEYTPAAG
+1319 LAAPAYTPAAG
-1330 YDFEWVDVPETMPA
+1330 YDFEWVDVPATMPA

-1364 VNGEIIGTTTET
+1364 VNGEIVGTTTET

-1413 GTTTPKTYTVTW
+1413 GTNI
-1425 KVGDDFT
+1425 
-1432 TTTEVRYGE
+1432 
-1441 ALAAPEYTPAA
+1441 
-1452 GYDFEWV
+1452 
-1459 DVPET
+1459 
-1464 MPANDALVISGKLT
+1464 ANK
-1478 AKTYTVTWK
+1478 
-1487 VNGEI
+1487 
-1492 IGTTTETF
+1492 
-1500 GEAIADYAYTAPTG
+1500 
-1514 YTFSGWT
+1514 
-1521 DKPETMPADDA
+1521 
-1532 LVINGTTTANT
+1532 

-1556 SSDEFEFGSD
+1556 SSDEFEFGSE
-1566 ITAPT
+1566 ITAPS

-1576 GMTLVGWIDDDGEA
+1576 GMTLVGWVDGDGEA

-1600 TYKPTIVSDDNV
+1600 TYKPNIVSNDNV
-1612 PYAIEIYLESVDGVY
+1612 PYAIEIYLENVDGVY

-1642 VSAVAGEVTGFT
+1642 VSAVAGEVSGFT

-1660 TLTATVAGDGSTKL
+1660 TLTAIIAGDGSTKL

-1739 EAVEYTITYIVNGQK
+1739 EAIEYTITYIVNGQK

-1833 PTNPPTKEF
+1833 PTNSPTKEF
-1842 YVFKGWKDVPAV
+1842 YVFKGWKDVPAA

-1922 FGTGTRIKL
+1922 FGTGTVIEL
-1931 YDNVTGELLETYYVV
+1931 YDNVTGQLLETYYVV
-1946 IFGDLNGDSSVNAVD
+1946 IFGDLNGDSRVNATDVSLANDEVLSVTGWSLKQVYSNGVLVD
-1961 YSIAIDEALYV
+1961 NPD
-1972 TDWSCKQIYVDG
+1972 
-1984 VRTDNAN
+1984 
-1991 YKVYMAMAADLN
+1991 YKVYMTMAADLN
-2003 GDGKVN
+2003 GDGRIDSIDTSIISN
-2009 SSDASDINGRALL
+2009 RALAL
-2022 RNDIDQ
+2022 TYIDQ
-2028 VTGRP
+2028 VTGRAT
-2033 VRE
+2033 EA

>member
-1 MKILKRTVSIAL
+1 MKLLKRSVSIAL
-13 AFLMIFGSMSVLASA
+13 AFLMILGSMSVIASA
-28 TLGDGNRNSATFD
+28 TLNDGKQTTLVFD
-41 TKFYRNN
+41 TKFYRND
-48 GTEWVE
+48 GTDWVE
-54 TTKAARGED
+54 TTKAARGD
-63 IKVRVKLNTDFV
+63 VIRVKVNIKSDFV
-75 VGSSTLFWLF
+75 VGDSTFFWLYT
-85 SKNNIKFNPTG
+85 KNNLLFNPNGYEEDAAEHYYKAKTNTSTISSIGIFKCLETG
-96 YAVGGAPGFYVAE
+96 PY
-109 TNISAKGD
+109 GD
-117 FTCLD
+117 LMV
-122 SSAYGYNLIE
+122 E
-132 YGYLPEGTFDTYGY
+132 YGYLPAETFDTYGDVFY
-146 LHLQLISGE
+146 QQNGGSVS
-155 ATMPKNDDWTFEYNF
+155 TWKSDDWTFEFQF
-170 TVTDDAT
+170 TVRDDAT
-177 GIAQFFFPGSC
+177 GEAKFFVPESC
-188 FVTPD
+188 FVID
-193 EDTWDNPSCFARCD
+193 EDDLTWENPLLIGRYP
-207 DSNEGGNMANN
+207 DSEEGGRMATAKGYADCTEWRIQPELN
-218 TDECYDF
+218 
-225 QIYYETY
+225 

-274 AADQPSAVTASGG
+274 AADQPAAVTAPGG

-304 AENCVDVSAIKY
+304 AADCVDVSAIKY

-349 STEAKTVTVNEGD
+349 STEAKTVTVNEGE

-390 DVQTLPEAA
+390 DVQTLPETA

-427 ESVAYGDELPAAPS
+427 EPVAYGDELPAAPS

-510 YTFEWRDI
+510 YTFEWRGI

-544 VNGVAFTTTTV
+544 VDGKEFTTTTV
-555 SFGDAIIAPEYT
+555 KYGDAIIAPDYT

-633 FSGWTDKPE
+633 FSGWTDKPA

-704 MPASDITVNGTTT
+704 MPASNITVNGTTT

-738 FGQPIADFNYDAPV
+738 FGQPIADYNYQAPV

-775 ATLSADIHTI
+775 GTLRADIHTI

-848 TINGEYYES
+848 TINGEYYNS

-883 IPSAMPDNDNLVING
+883 IPSAMPDDDNLVING

-927 TAPTAKEAPTLKGKT
+927 TAPTAKEAPTLKGKR
-942 FVDWDGDVPAALTQ
+942 FVDWDSDVPAALTQ

-994 TADDAAVEGYTFT
+994 TEADAAVEGYTFT

-1012 NGAAVTFPTTV
+1012 NGAVVTFPTTV

-1048 HIVFYKSEADKANG
+1048 HIVFYRSEADKANG

-1102 DDEFIGQWDINTYTV
+1102 NDEFIGQWDINTYTV

-1127 TTDVK
+1127 TTMVK
-1132 YGEALVA
+1132 YGEALAA

-1176 TVTWKVNGEK
+1176 TVTWKVNGEI
-1186 VGETVVSY
+1186 VGTTTVTF
-1194 GDAIADYEYTAP
+1194 GEAIADYEYTAP

-1246 KVGETVVSYGDAIA
+1246 KVGETVVSYGEAIA

-1319 LAAPEYTPAAG
+1319 LAAPAYTPAAG
-1330 YDFEWVDVPETMPA
+1330 YDFEWVDVPATMPA

-1364 VNGEIIGTTTET
+1364 VNGEIVGTTTET

-1413 GTTTPKTYTVTW
+1413 GTNI
-1425 KVGDDFT
+1425 
-1432 TTTEVRYGE
+1432 
-1441 ALAAPEYTPAA
+1441 
-1452 GYDFEWV
+1452 
-1459 DVPET
+1459 
-1464 MPANDALVISGKLT
+1464 ANK
-1478 AKTYTVTWK
+1478 
-1487 VNGEI
+1487 
-1492 IGTTTETF
+1492 
-1500 GEAIADYAYTAPTG
+1500 
-1514 YTFSGWT
+1514 
-1521 DKPETMPADDA
+1521 
-1532 LVINGTTTANT
+1532 

-1556 SSDEFEFGSD
+1556 SSGEFEFGSD

-1576 GMTLVGWIDDDGEA
+1576 GMTLVGWVDGDGEA

-1600 TYKPTIVSDDNV
+1600 TYKPNIVSDDNV
-1612 PYAIEIYLESVDGVY
+1612 PYAIEIYLENVDGVY

-1642 VSAVAGEVTGFT
+1642 VSAVAGEVSGFT

-1660 TLTATVAGDGSTKL
+1660 TLTAIIAGDGSTKL

-1708 TGMEFVGW
+1708 TGMKFVGW

-1739 EAVEYTITYIVNGQK
+1739 EAIEYTITYIVNGQK

-1833 PTNPPTKEF
+1833 PTKEPTKEF
-1842 YVFKGWKDVPAV
+1842 YVFKGWKDVPAA

-1922 FGTGTRIKL
+1922 FGTGTVIEL
-1931 YDNVTGELLETYYVV
+1931 YDNVTGQLLETYYVV
-1946 IFGDLNGDSSVNAVD
+1946 IFGDLNGDSRVNATDVSLANDEVLSVTGWSLKQVYSNGVLVD
-1961 YSIAIDEALYV
+1961 NPD
-1972 TDWSCKQIYVDG
+1972 
-1984 VRTDNAN
+1984 
-1991 YKVYMAMAADLN
+1991 YKVYMTMAADLN
-2003 GDGKVN
+2003 GDGRIDSIDTSIISN
-2009 SSDASDINGRALL
+2009 RALAL
-2022 RNDIDQ
+2022 TYIDQ
-2028 VTGRP
+2028 VTGRAT
-2033 VRE
+2033 EA

>member
-1 MKILKRTVSIAL
+1 MKFWKRSLSVVLT
-13 AFLMIFGSMSVLASA
+13 FLMIFSSMSVLASA
-28 TLGDGNRNSATFD
+28 ELGDGKQTSITFD
-41 TKFYRNN
+41 TKFYRFD
-48 GTEWVE
+48 GSEWIE
-54 TTKAARGED
+54 TTKAARGEK
-63 IKVRVKLNTDFV
+63 IKIRTFCETDFYMSSSSTWFFFDKAQIEFDTSGYSESEPPYRVKSNQGL
-75 VGSSTLFWLF
+75 
-85 SKNNIKFNPTG
+85 TG
-96 YAVGGAPGFYVAE
+96 IVNVLPDGGLDGADLIEFGFIPSNSFERYAVLNLQINGGKTTKITPSDWFWEFTFTV
-109 TNISAKGD
+109 KGD
-117 FTCLD
+117 AKDL
-122 SSAYGYNLIE
+122 
-132 YGYLPEGTFDTYGY
+132 
-146 LHLQLISGE
+146 
-155 ATMPKNDDWTFEYNF
+155 
-170 TVTDDAT
+170 
-177 GIAQFFFPGSC
+177 AQFFVCEGAIVDS
-188 FVTPD
+188 
-193 EDTWDNPSCFARCD
+193 ENEESQWNPTSFGKVAD
-207 DSNEGGNMANN
+207 ADGDSTNLVPASF
-218 TDECYDF
+218 TRSYDWKL
-225 QIYYETY
+225 QYKLY

-274 AADQPSAVTASGG
+274 AADQPAAVTAPGG

-304 AENCVDVSAIKY
+304 AADCVDVSAIKY
-316 NYDVDTYNA
+316 NYAVDTYNA

-330 AATTFNFTFDPNG
+330 AATTFNFTFNPNG

-349 STEAKTVTVNEGD
+349 STEAKTVTVNEGE

-390 DVQTLPEAA
+390 DVQALPEAA

-510 YTFEWRDI
+510 YTFEWRGI

-532 YYVANSYTVTWT
+532 YYVANSYKVTWT

-605 NGEKVGETTVKFGDA
+605 NGEKVGETAVKFGDA
-620 IADYAFDAPEGYE
+620 IADYAYDVPEGYE

-642 TMPASDITVNGTTT
+642 TMPASNITVNGTTT

-668 EKVGETTVKFGDAI
+668 EKVGETTVKFGDAV

-690 AGYNFSGWTDKPET
+690 TGYTFSGWTDKPET
-704 MPASDITVNGTTT
+704 MPASNITVNGTTT

-738 FGQPIADFNYDAPV
+738 FGQPIADYNYQAPV
-752 GSTFSGWLDKPETM
+752 GSTFGGWLDKPETM

-775 ATLSADIHTI
+775 GTLRADIHTI

-883 IPSAMPDNDNLVING
+883 IPSAMPDDDNLVING

-927 TAPTAKEAPTLKGKT
+927 TAPTAKEAPTLKGKR
-942 FVDWDGDVPAALTQ
+942 FVDWDSDVPAALTQ

-994 TADDAAVEGYTFT
+994 TEADAAVEGYTFT

-1023 KALTGDD
+1023 KALTGDND
-1030 DKAATEF
+1030 MAATEF
-1037 VFEGVYNINVY
+1037 VFEGVYNINIY

-1102 DDEFIGQWDINTYTV
+1102 NDEFIGQWDINTYKV
-1117 TWKVGDDFTT
+1117 TWNVNGAKVGETE
-1127 TTDVK
+1127 VK
-1132 YGEALVA
+1132 YGEA
-1139 PEYTP
+1139 
-1144 AAGYDFEWVDV
+1144 
-1155 PATMPANDAL
+1155 
-1165 VISGKLTAKTY
+1165 
-1176 TVTWKVNGEK
+1176 
-1186 VGETVVSY
+1186 
-1194 GDAIADYEYTAP
+1194 IADFEYTAP
-1206 AGYTFGGWT
+1206 EGYTFGGWT
-1215 DKPDTMPAN
+1215 DKPETMPAR
-1224 DIVVNGT
+1224 DITVNGT

-1273 GWTDKPETMPDSE
+1273 GWTDKPDTMPANE

-1319 LAAPEYTPAAG
+1319 LAAPAYTPAAG
-1330 YDFEWVDVPETMPA
+1330 YDFEWVDVPATMPA

-1364 VNGEIIGTTTET
+1364 VNGEIVGTTTET

-1413 GTTTPKTYTVTW
+1413 GTNI
-1425 KVGDDFT
+1425 
-1432 TTTEVRYGE
+1432 
-1441 ALAAPEYTPAA
+1441 
-1452 GYDFEWV
+1452 
-1459 DVPET
+1459 
-1464 MPANDALVISGKLT
+1464 ANK
-1478 AKTYTVTWK
+1478 
-1487 VNGEI
+1487 
-1492 IGTTTETF
+1492 
-1500 GEAIADYAYTAPTG
+1500 
-1514 YTFSGWT
+1514 
-1521 DKPETMPADDA
+1521 
-1532 LVINGTTTANT
+1532 

-1556 SSDEFEFGSD
+1556 SSGEFEFGSD

-1576 GMTLVGWIDDDGEA
+1576 GMTLVGWVDGDGEA
-1590 FTGKVPAKNV
+1590 FTGKVPAKDV
-1600 TYKPTIVSDDNV
+1600 TYKPNIVSDDNV
-1612 PYAIEIYLESVDGVY
+1612 PYAIEIYLENVDGVY

-1642 VSAVAGEVTGFT
+1642 VSAVAGEVSGFT

-1660 TLTATVAGDGSTKL
+1660 TLTAIIAGDGSTKL

-1739 EAVEYTITYIVNGQK
+1739 EAIEYTITYIVNGQK

-1833 PTNPPTKEF
+1833 PTNSPTKEF
-1842 YVFKGWKDVPAV
+1842 YVFKGWKDVPAA

-1922 FGTGTRIKL
+1922 FGTGTVIEL
-1931 YDNVTGELLETYYVV
+1931 YDNVTGQLLETYYVV
-1946 IFGDLNGDSSVNAVD
+1946 IFGDLNGDSRVNATDVSLANDEVLSVTGWSLKQVYSNGVLVD
-1961 YSIAIDEALYV
+1961 NPD
-1972 TDWSCKQIYVDG
+1972 
-1984 VRTDNAN
+1984 
-1991 YKVYMAMAADLN
+1991 YKVYMTMAADLN
-2003 GDGKVN
+2003 GDGRIDSIDTSIISN
-2009 SSDASDINGRALL
+2009 RALAL
-2022 RNDIDQ
+2022 TYIDQ
-2028 VTGRP
+2028 VTGRAT
-2033 VRE
+2033 EA

>member
-1 MKILKRTVSIAL
+1 MKSLKRIVSVTL
-13 AFLMIFGSMSVLASA
+13 VLLLLLGSMSVLGSA
-28 TLGDGNRNSATFD
+28 TFNDGKGTTVSFD
-41 TKFYRNN
+41 TKFYRYN
-48 GTEWVE
+48 GTEWVR
-54 TTKAARGED
+54 TTKAARGEE
-63 IKVRVKLNTDFV
+63 IKIRVNINSDFV
-75 VGSSTLFWLF
+75 MSTATFFWLF
-85 SKNNIKFNPTG
+85 NKHNIKFDASKHEPTG
-96 YAVGGAPGFYVAE
+96 TDYKGVTNVIAQGIFFSTE
-109 TNISAKGD
+109 TGPIAD
-117 FTCLD
+117 LMM
-122 SSAYGYNLIE
+122 E
-132 YGYLPEGTFDTYGY
+132 YGYLPADTYDNYGY
-146 LHLQLISGE
+146 LFYKQESGL
-155 ATMPKNDDWTFEYNF
+155 ATKFNTKDWSLEFSYI
-170 TVTDDAT
+170 VADDAE
-177 GIAQFFFPGSC
+177 GSAQFFAPEKC
-188 FVTPD
+188 FTDPD
-193 EDTWDNPSCFARCD
+193 DDYSWDNPIIIGKVSDEREGQNIAGNYPEFQ
-207 DSNEGGNMANN
+207 DSVDWKIQPEL
-218 TDECYDF
+218 
-225 QIYYETY
+225 Y

-274 AADQPSAVTASGG
+274 AADQPAAVTAPGG

-304 AENCVDVSAIKY
+304 AADCVDVSAIKY
-316 NYDVDTYNA
+316 NYAVDTYNA

-330 AATTFNFTFDPNG
+330 AATTFNFTFNPNG

-349 STEAKTVTVNEGD
+349 STEAKTVTVNEGE

-390 DVQTLPEAA
+390 DVQALPEAA

-510 YTFEWRDI
+510 YTFEWRGI

-532 YYVANSYTVTWT
+532 YYVANSYKVTWT
-544 VNGVAFTTTTV
+544 VDGKEFTTTTV
-555 SFGDAIIAPEYT
+555 KYGDAIIAPDYT

-620 IADYAFDAPEGYE
+620 IADYAFDTPEGYE
-633 FSGWTDKPE
+633 FSGWTDKPA

-690 AGYNFSGWTDKPET
+690 AGCNFSGWTDKPET
-704 MPASDITVNGTTT
+704 MPASNITVNGTTV
-717 AKTYTVT
+717 ANTYKVT
-724 WKVDGEVVGTTTET
+724 WNVNGAKVGETEVKY
-738 FGQPIADFNYDAPV
+738 GEAIADF
-752 GSTFSGWLDKPETM
+752 E
-766 PDNENLVIN
+766 
-775 ATLSADIHTI
+775 
-785 TWKVNGEVIATTNA
+785 
-799 VYGAEIADYDY
+799 Y
-810 TAPTGYTF
+810 TAPEGYTF

-823 KPATMP
+823 KPETMP
-829 ANNIEVNGT
+829 ASNITVNGT
-838 TTIKTYTVKW
+838 TVANTYKVTWNV
-848 TINGEYYES
+848 NGAKVGE

-862 GEAVTAPQYTIP
+862 GEA
-874 AGHSFAWGD
+874 
-883 IPSAMPDNDNLVING
+883 
-898 TLTINRYTI
+898 
-907 TYYYDEAET
+907 
-916 QVYFTETLDYG
+916 
-927 TAPTAKEAPTLKGKT
+927 
-942 FVDWDGDVPAALTQ
+942 
-956 DVKLHALFTDIE
+956 
-968 YTVIFK
+968 
-974 GPEGN
+974 
-979 LLDWTVTYEDAIDAI
+979 
-994 TADDAAVEGYTFT
+994 
-1007 GVWNY
+1007 
-1012 NGAAVTFPTTV
+1012 
-1023 KALTGDD
+1023 
-1030 DKAATEF
+1030 
-1037 VFEGVYNINVY
+1037 
-1048 HIVFYKSEADKANG
+1048 
-1062 IVLHEQDYE
+1062 
-1071 FNTDI
+1071 
-1076 SNAVADPTM
+1076 
-1085 EGHTF
+1085 
-1090 LGWDHEPAIVES
+1090 
-1102 DDEFIGQWDINTYTV
+1102 
-1117 TWKVGDDFTT
+1117 
-1127 TTDVK
+1127 
-1132 YGEALVA
+1132 
-1139 PEYTP
+1139 
-1144 AAGYDFEWVDV
+1144 
-1155 PATMPANDAL
+1155 
-1165 VISGKLTAKTY
+1165 
-1176 TVTWKVNGEK
+1176 
-1186 VGETVVSY
+1186 
-1194 GDAIADYEYTAP
+1194 IADFEYTAP

-1215 DKPDTMPAN
+1215 DKADTMPAN

-1231 TVANGYKVV
+1231 TVANGYNVV

-1273 GWTDKPETMPDSE
+1273 GWTDKPETMPANE

-1319 LAAPEYTPAAG
+1319 LAAPAYTPAAG
-1330 YDFEWVDVPETMPA
+1330 YDFEWVDVPATMPA

-1364 VNGEIIGTTTET
+1364 VNGEIVGTTTET

-1400 PETMPA
+1400 PDTMPA

-1413 GTTTPKTYTVTW
+1413 GTNI
-1425 KVGDDFT
+1425 
-1432 TTTEVRYGE
+1432 
-1441 ALAAPEYTPAA
+1441 
-1452 GYDFEWV
+1452 
-1459 DVPET
+1459 
-1464 MPANDALVISGKLT
+1464 ANK
-1478 AKTYTVTWK
+1478 
-1487 VNGEI
+1487 
-1492 IGTTTETF
+1492 
-1500 GEAIADYAYTAPTG
+1500 
-1514 YTFSGWT
+1514 
-1521 DKPETMPADDA
+1521 
-1532 LVINGTTTANT
+1532 

-1556 SSDEFEFGSD
+1556 SSGEFEFGSD
-1566 ITAPT
+1566 ITAPS

-1576 GMTLVGWIDDDGEA
+1576 GMTLVGWVDGDGEA

-1600 TYKPTIVSDDNV
+1600 TYKPNIVSNDNV
-1612 PYAIEIYLESVDGVY
+1612 PYAIEIYLENVDGVY

-1642 VSAVAGEVTGFT
+1642 VSAVAGEVSGFT

-1660 TLTATVAGDGSTKL
+1660 TLTAIIAGDGSTKL

-1739 EAVEYTITYIVNGQK
+1739 EAIEYTITYIVNGQK

-1833 PTNPPTKEF
+1833 PTNSPTKEF
-1842 YVFKGWKDVPAV
+1842 YVFKGWKDVPAA

-1922 FGTGTRIKL
+1922 FGTGTVIEL
-1931 YDNVTGELLETYYVV
+1931 YDNVTGQLLETYYVV
-1946 IFGDLNGDSSVNAVD
+1946 IFGDLNGDSRVNATDVSLANDEVLSVTGWSLKQVYSNGVLVD
-1961 YSIAIDEALYV
+1961 NPD
-1972 TDWSCKQIYVDG
+1972 
-1984 VRTDNAN
+1984 
-1991 YKVYMAMAADLN
+1991 YKVYMTMAADLN
-2003 GDGKVN
+2003 GDGRIDSIDTSIISN
-2009 SSDASDINGRALL
+2009 RALAL
-2022 RNDIDQ
+2022 TYIDQ
-2028 VTGRP
+2028 VTGRAT
-2033 VRE
+2033 EA

>member
-1 MKILKRTVSIAL
+1 
-13 AFLMIFGSMSVLASA
+13 
-28 TLGDGNRNSATFD
+28 
-41 TKFYRNN
+41 
-48 GTEWVE
+48 
-54 TTKAARGED
+54 
-63 IKVRVKLNTDFV
+63 
-75 VGSSTLFWLF
+75 
-85 SKNNIKFNPTG
+85 
-96 YAVGGAPGFYVAE
+96 
-109 TNISAKGD
+109 
-117 FTCLD
+117 
-122 SSAYGYNLIE
+122 
-132 YGYLPEGTFDTYGY
+132 
-146 LHLQLISGE
+146 
-155 ATMPKNDDWTFEYNF
+155 
-170 TVTDDAT
+170 
-177 GIAQFFFPGSC
+177 
-188 FVTPD
+188 
-193 EDTWDNPSCFARCD
+193 
-207 DSNEGGNMANN
+207 
-218 TDECYDF
+218 
-225 QIYYETY
+225 
-232 DQDEDSTLTFTNPVK
+232 
-247 FNAGEGTFANGA
+247 
-259 SEFTTGEGFIGEALS
+259 
-274 AADQPSAVTASGG
+274 
-287 KSFVGWVPST
+287 
-297 VDLATAT
+297 
-304 AENCVDVSAIKY
+304 
-316 NYDVDTYNA
+316 
-325 LYETT
+325 
-330 AATTFNFTFDPNG
+330 
-343 GAFADA
+343 
-349 STEAKTVTVNEGD
+349 
-362 AVNAPVPTR
+362 
-371 VGYEFKGW
+371 
-379 ALSTVENPTVD
+379 
-390 DVQTLPEAA
+390 
-399 SADMS
+399 
-404 YKAVWS
+404 
-410 KNSYNVKWIVDG
+410 
-422 VTVKE
+422 
-427 ESVAYGDELPAAPS
+427 
-441 VDAKAGYNF
+441 
-450 AWSSAPATMPAA
+450 MPAA

-510 YTFEWRDI
+510 YTFEWRGI

-532 YYVANSYTVTWT
+532 YYVANSYKVTWT

-555 SFGDAIIAPEYT
+555 SFGDAIIAPDYT

-605 NGEKVGETTVKFGDA
+605 NGEKVGETVVSYGDA
-620 IADYAFDAPEGYE
+620 IADYDYTAPEGYE

-642 TMPASDITVNGTTT
+642 TMPDSEIVVNGTTT
-656 AKSYTVTWNVNG
+656 
-668 EKVGETTVKFGDAI
+668 
-682 ADYEYAAP
+682 P
-690 AGYNFSGWTDKPET
+690 
-704 MPASDITVNGTTT
+704 
-717 AKTYTVT
+717 KTYTVT
-724 WKVDGEVVGTTTET
+724 WKVGDDFTTT
-738 FGQPIADFNYDAPV
+738 
-752 GSTFSGWLDKPETM
+752 
-766 PDNENLVIN
+766 
-775 ATLSADIHTI
+775 
-785 TWKVNGEVIATTNA
+785 
-799 VYGAEIADYDY
+799 
-810 TAPTGYTF
+810 
-818 SGWTD
+818 
-823 KPATMP
+823 
-829 ANNIEVNGT
+829 
-838 TTIKTYTVKW
+838 
-848 TINGEYYES
+848 

-883 IPSAMPDNDNLVING
+883 IPSAMPDDDNLVING

-927 TAPTAKEAPTLKGKT
+927 TAPTAKEAPTLKGKR
-942 FVDWDGDVPAALTQ
+942 FVDWDSDVPAALTQ

-994 TADDAAVEGYTFT
+994 TAEDAAVEGYTFT
-1007 GVWNY
+1007 GVWKY

-1102 DDEFIGQWDINTYTV
+1102 NDEFIGQWDINTYTV

-1127 TTDVK
+1127 TTMVK

-1176 TVTWKVNGEK
+1176 TVTWKVNGE
-1186 VGETVVSY
+1186 
-1194 GDAIADYEYTAP
+1194 
-1206 AGYTFGGWT
+1206 
-1215 DKPDTMPAN
+1215 
-1224 DIVVNGT
+1224 IV
-1231 TVANGYKVV
+1231 
-1240 WKVNGE
+1240 
-1246 KVGETVVSYGDAIA
+1246 
-1260 DYDYTAP
+1260 
-1267 EGYEFS
+1267 
-1273 GWTDKPETMPDSE
+1273 
-1286 IVVNGTTT
+1286 GTTT
-1294 PKTYTVTWK
+1294 V
-1303 VGDDFT
+1303 
-1309 TTTEVKYGEA
+1309 
-1319 LAAPEYTPAAG
+1319 
-1330 YDFEWVDVPETMPA
+1330 
-1344 NDALVISG
+1344 
-1352 KLTAKTYTVTWK
+1352 
-1364 VNGEIIGTTTET
+1364 T

-1413 GTTTPKTYTVTW
+1413 GTNI
-1425 KVGDDFT
+1425 
-1432 TTTEVRYGE
+1432 
-1441 ALAAPEYTPAA
+1441 
-1452 GYDFEWV
+1452 
-1459 DVPET
+1459 
-1464 MPANDALVISGKLT
+1464 ANK
-1478 AKTYTVTWK
+1478 
-1487 VNGEI
+1487 
-1492 IGTTTETF
+1492 
-1500 GEAIADYAYTAPTG
+1500 
-1514 YTFSGWT
+1514 
-1521 DKPETMPADDA
+1521 
-1532 LVINGTTTANT
+1532 

-1571 ITVPD
+1571 ITVPE
-1576 GMTLVGWIDDDGEA
+1576 GMTLVGWVDGDGEA

-1600 TYKPTIVSDDNV
+1600 TYKPNIVSDDNV
-1612 PYAIEIYLESVDGVY
+1612 PYAIEIYLENVDGVY

-1642 VSAVAGEVTGFT
+1642 VSAVAGEVSGFT

-1660 TLTATVAGDGSTKL
+1660 TLTAIIAGDGSTKL

-1739 EAVEYTITYIVNGQK
+1739 EAIEYTITYIVNGQK

-1833 PTNPPTKEF
+1833 PTKEPTKEF
-1842 YVFKGWKDVPAV
+1842 YVFKGWKDVPAA

-1922 FGTGTRIKL
+1922 FGTGTVIEL
-1931 YDNVTGELLETYYVV
+1931 YDNVTGQLLETYYVV
-1946 IFGDLNGDSSVNAVD
+1946 IFGDLNGDSRVNATDVSLANDEVLSVTGWSLKQVYSNGVLVD
-1961 YSIAIDEALYV
+1961 NPD
-1972 TDWSCKQIYVDG
+1972 
-1984 VRTDNAN
+1984 
-1991 YKVYMAMAADLN
+1991 YKVYMTMAADLN
-2003 GDGKVN
+2003 GDGRIDSIDTSIISN
-2009 SSDASDINGRALL
+2009 RALAL
-2022 RNDIDQ
+2022 TYIDQ
-2028 VTGRP
+2028 VTGRAT
-2033 VRE
+2033 EA

>member
-1 MKILKRTVSIAL
+1 MKVMKRSLSVVL
-13 AFLMIFGSMSVLASA
+13 AFLMIFGSMSILASA
-28 TLGDGNRNSATFD
+28 ALNDGTRSTISYD
-41 TKFYRNN
+41 TKFYRYN
-48 GTEWVE
+48 GSEWVE
-54 TTKAARGED
+54 TTKAARGES
-63 IKVRVKLNTDFV
+63 IKVRAFLKTDFV
-75 VGSSTLFWLF
+75 LGTGNSFWLF
-85 SKNNIKFNPTG
+85 SKKNIKINTTG
-96 YAVGGAPGFYVAE
+96 YASGGAEDWYTQTVNVPQEG
-109 TNISAKGD
+109 I
-117 FTCLD
+117 FTCMEKGPIGDLMVD
-122 SSAYGYNLIE
+122 PE
-132 YGYLPEGTFDTYGY
+132 YGYLPADTFDTYGY
-146 LHLQLISGE
+146 LLATQISGNVG
-155 ATMPKNDDWTFEYNF
+155 KLVKDDWSYEFDF

-177 GIAQFFFPGSC
+177 GNAQFFIPVSC
-188 FVTPD
+188 AVINDDDLTY
-193 EDTWDNPSCFARCD
+193 DNPIYFARYPD
-207 DSNEGGNMANN
+207 ASEGATLDTKEGM
-218 TDECYDF
+218 ELSYDWRI
-225 QIYYETY
+225 QIETY

-274 AADQPSAVTASGG
+274 AADQPAAVTAPGG

-304 AENCVDVSAIKY
+304 AADCVDVSAIKY
-316 NYDVDTYNA
+316 NYAVDTYNA

-349 STEAKTVTVNEGD
+349 STEAKTVTVNEGE

-390 DVQTLPEAA
+390 DVQTLPETA

-427 ESVAYGDELPAAPS
+427 EPVAYGDELPAAPS

-510 YTFEWRDI
+510 YTFEWRGI

-544 VNGVAFTTTTV
+544 VDGKEFTTTTV
-555 SFGDAIIAPEYT
+555 KYGDAIIAPDYT

-620 IADYAFDAPEGYE
+620 IADY
-633 FSGWTDKPE
+633 
-642 TMPASDITVNGTTT
+642 
-656 AKSYTVTWNVNG
+656 
-668 EKVGETTVKFGDAI
+668 
-682 ADYEYAAP
+682 EYAAP

-704 MPASDITVNGTTT
+704 MPASNITVNGTTT

-775 ATLSADIHTI
+775 GTLRADIHTI
-785 TWKVNGEVIATTNA
+785 TWKVNGEVIATTSA
-799 VYGAEIADYDY
+799 VYGAEIADYAY

-848 TINGEYYES
+848 TINGEYYNS

-883 IPSAMPDNDNLVING
+883 IPSAMPDDDNLVING

-927 TAPTAKEAPTLKGKT
+927 TAPTAKEAPTLKGKR
-942 FVDWDGDVPAALTQ
+942 FVDWDSDVPAALTQ

-994 TADDAAVEGYTFT
+994 TEADAAVEGYTFT

-1037 VFEGVYNINVY
+1037 VFEGVYNINIY

-1102 DDEFIGQWDINTYTV
+1102 NDEFIGQWDINTYTV

-1127 TTDVK
+1127 TTMVK

-1176 TVTWKVNGEK
+1176 TVTWKVNGE
-1186 VGETVVSY
+1186 
-1194 GDAIADYEYTAP
+1194 
-1206 AGYTFGGWT
+1206 
-1215 DKPDTMPAN
+1215 
-1224 DIVVNGT
+1224 IV
-1231 TVANGYKVV
+1231 
-1240 WKVNGE
+1240 
-1246 KVGETVVSYGDAIA
+1246 
-1260 DYDYTAP
+1260 
-1267 EGYEFS
+1267 
-1273 GWTDKPETMPDSE
+1273 
-1286 IVVNGTTT
+1286 
-1294 PKTYTVTWK
+1294 
-1303 VGDDFT
+1303 
-1309 TTTEVKYGEA
+1309 
-1319 LAAPEYTPAAG
+1319 
-1330 YDFEWVDVPETMPA
+1330 
-1344 NDALVISG
+1344 
-1352 KLTAKTYTVTWK
+1352 
-1364 VNGEIIGTTTET
+1364 GTTTET

-1400 PETMPA
+1400 PATMPA

-1413 GTTTPKTYTVTW
+1413 GTNI
-1425 KVGDDFT
+1425 
-1432 TTTEVRYGE
+1432 
-1441 ALAAPEYTPAA
+1441 
-1452 GYDFEWV
+1452 
-1459 DVPET
+1459 
-1464 MPANDALVISGKLT
+1464 ANK
-1478 AKTYTVTWK
+1478 
-1487 VNGEI
+1487 
-1492 IGTTTETF
+1492 
-1500 GEAIADYAYTAPTG
+1500 
-1514 YTFSGWT
+1514 
-1521 DKPETMPADDA
+1521 
-1532 LVINGTTTANT
+1532 

-1556 SSDEFEFGSD
+1556 SSGEFEFGSD

-1576 GMTLVGWIDDDGEA
+1576 GMTLVGWVDGDGEA
-1590 FTGKVPAKNV
+1590 FSGKVPAKNV
-1600 TYKPTIVSDDNV
+1600 TYKPNIVSDDNV
-1612 PYAIEIYLESVDGVY
+1612 PYAIEIYLENVDGVY

-1642 VSAVAGEVTGFT
+1642 VSAVAGEVSGFT

-1660 TLTATVAGDGSTKL
+1660 TLTAIIAGDGSTKL

-1739 EAVEYTITYIVNGQK
+1739 EAIEYTITYIVNGQK

-1833 PTNPPTKEF
+1833 PTNSPTKEF
-1842 YVFKGWKDVPAV
+1842 YVFKGWKDVPAA

-1922 FGTGTRIKL
+1922 FGTGTVIEL
-1931 YDNVTGELLETYYVV
+1931 YDNVTGQLLETYYVV
-1946 IFGDLNGDSSVNAVD
+1946 IFGDLNGDSRVNATDVSLANDEVLSVTGWSLKQVYSNGVLVD
-1961 YSIAIDEALYV
+1961 NPD
-1972 TDWSCKQIYVDG
+1972 
-1984 VRTDNAN
+1984 
-1991 YKVYMAMAADLN
+1991 YKVYMTMAADLN
-2003 GDGKVN
+2003 GDGRIDSIDTSIISN
-2009 SSDASDINGRALL
+2009 RALAL
-2022 RNDIDQ
+2022 TYIDQ
-2028 VTGRP
+2028 VTGRAT
-2033 VRE
+2033 EA

>member
-1 MKILKRTVSIAL
+1 MKFWKRSLSVVLT
-13 AFLMIFGSMSVLASA
+13 FLMIFSSMSVLASA
-28 TLGDGNRNSATFD
+28 ELGDGKQTSITFD
-41 TKFYRNN
+41 TKFYRFD
-48 GTEWVE
+48 GSEWIE
-54 TTKAARGED
+54 TTKAARGEK
-63 IKVRVKLNTDFV
+63 IKIRTFCETDFYMSSSSTWFFFDKAQIEFDTSGYSESEPPYRVKSNQGL
-75 VGSSTLFWLF
+75 
-85 SKNNIKFNPTG
+85 TG
-96 YAVGGAPGFYVAE
+96 IVNVLPDGGLDGADLIEFGFIPSNSFERYAVLNLQINGGKTTKITPSDWFWE
-109 TNISAKGD
+109 
-117 FTCLD
+117 FT
-122 SSAYGYNLIE
+122 
-132 YGYLPEGTFDTYGY
+132 
-146 LHLQLISGE
+146 
-155 ATMPKNDDWTFEYNF
+155 F
-170 TVTDDAT
+170 TVKDDAKDL
-177 GIAQFFFPGSC
+177 AQFFVCEGAIVDS
-188 FVTPD
+188 
-193 EDTWDNPSCFARCD
+193 ENEESQWNPTSFGKVAD
-207 DSNEGGNMANN
+207 ADGDSTNLVPESF
-218 TDECYDF
+218 TRSYDWKL
-225 QIYYETY
+225 QYKLY
-232 DQDEDSTLTFTNPVK
+232 DQDADSTLTFTNPVK

-274 AADQPSAVTASGG
+274 AADQPAAVTAPGG

-304 AENCVDVSAIKY
+304 AADCVDVSAIKY
-316 NYDVDTYNA
+316 NYAVDTYNA

-349 STEAKTVTVNEGD
+349 STEAKTVTVNEGE

-390 DVQTLPEAA
+390 DVQTLPETA

-427 ESVAYGDELPAAPS
+427 EPVAYGDELPAAPS

-510 YTFEWRDI
+510 YTFEWRGI

-544 VNGVAFTTTTV
+544 VDGKEFTTTTV
-555 SFGDAIIAPEYT
+555 KYGDAIIAPDYT

-633 FSGWTDKPE
+633 FSGWTDKPA

-690 AGYNFSGWTDKPET
+690 TGYNFSGWTDKPET
-704 MPASDITVNGTTT
+704 MPASNITVNGTTT

-752 GSTFSGWLDKPETM
+752 GSTFGGWLDKPETM

-775 ATLSADIHTI
+775 GTLSADIHTI
-785 TWKVNGEVIATTNA
+785 TWKVNGEVIATTSA
-799 VYGAEIADYDY
+799 VYGAEIADYAY

-848 TINGEYYES
+848 TINGEYYNS

-883 IPSAMPDNDNLVING
+883 IPSAMPDDDNLVING

-927 TAPTAKEAPTLKGKT
+927 AAPTAKEAPTLKGKK

-994 TADDAAVEGYTFT
+994 TAEDAAVEGYTFT

-1023 KALTGDD
+1023 KTLTGDD

-1037 VFEGVYNINVY
+1037 VFEGVYNINIY

-1102 DDEFIGQWDINTYTV
+1102 NDEFIGQWDINTYTV

-1127 TTDVK
+1127 TTMVK
-1132 YGEALVA
+1132 YGAALVA

-1176 TVTWKVNGEK
+1176 TVTWKVNGEI
-1186 VGETVVSY
+1186 VGTTTVTF
-1194 GDAIADYEYTAP
+1194 GEAIADYEYTAP

-1231 TVANGYKVV
+1231 T
-1240 WKVNGE
+1240 
-1246 KVGETVVSYGDAIA
+1246 
-1260 DYDYTAP
+1260 
-1267 EGYEFS
+1267 
-1273 GWTDKPETMPDSE
+1273 
-1286 IVVNGTTT
+1286 T

-1309 TTTEVKYGEA
+1309 TTTEVRYGEA
-1319 LAAPEYTPAAG
+1319 LAAPAYTPAAG
-1330 YDFEWVDVPETMPA
+1330 YDFEWVDVPATMPA

-1364 VNGEIIGTTTET
+1364 VNGEIVGTTTET

-1413 GTTTPKTYTVTW
+1413 GTNI
-1425 KVGDDFT
+1425 
-1432 TTTEVRYGE
+1432 
-1441 ALAAPEYTPAA
+1441 
-1452 GYDFEWV
+1452 
-1459 DVPET
+1459 
-1464 MPANDALVISGKLT
+1464 ANK
-1478 AKTYTVTWK
+1478 
-1487 VNGEI
+1487 
-1492 IGTTTETF
+1492 
-1500 GEAIADYAYTAPTG
+1500 
-1514 YTFSGWT
+1514 
-1521 DKPETMPADDA
+1521 
-1532 LVINGTTTANT
+1532 

-1556 SSDEFEFGSD
+1556 SSGEFEFGSD

-1571 ITVPD
+1571 INVPE
-1576 GMTLVGWIDDDGEA
+1576 GMTLVGWVDGDGEA

-1600 TYKPTIVSDDNV
+1600 TYRPNIVSDDNV
-1612 PYAIEIYLESVDGVY
+1612 PYAIEIYLENVDGVY

-1642 VSAVAGEVTGFT
+1642 VSAVAGEVSGFT

-1660 TLTATVAGDGSTKL
+1660 TLTAIIAGDGSTKL

-1739 EAVEYTITYIVNGQK
+1739 EAIEYTITYIVNGQK

-1833 PTNPPTKEF
+1833 PTKEPTKEF
-1842 YVFKGWKDVPAV
+1842 YVFKGWKDVPAA

-1922 FGTGTRIKL
+1922 FGTGTVIEL
-1931 YDNVTGELLETYYVV
+1931 YDNVTGQLLETYYVV
-1946 IFGDLNGDSSVNAVD
+1946 IFGDLNGDSRVNATDVSLANDEVLSVTGWSLKQVYSNGVLVD
-1961 YSIAIDEALYV
+1961 NPD
-1972 TDWSCKQIYVDG
+1972 
-1984 VRTDNAN
+1984 
-1991 YKVYMAMAADLN
+1991 YKVYMTMAADLN
-2003 GDGKVN
+2003 GDGRIDSIDTSIISN
-2009 SSDASDINGRALL
+2009 RALAL
-2022 RNDIDQ
+2022 TYIDQ
-2028 VTGRP
+2028 VTGRAT
-2033 VRE
+2033 EA

>member
-1 MKILKRTVSIAL
+1 MKSLKRIVSVTL
-13 AFLMIFGSMSVLASA
+13 VLLLLLGSMSVLGSA
-28 TLGDGNRNSATFD
+28 TFNDGKGTTVSFD
-41 TKFYRNN
+41 TKFYRYN
-48 GTEWVE
+48 GTEWVR
-54 TTKAARGED
+54 TTKAARGEE
-63 IKVRVKLNTDFV
+63 IKIRVNINSDFV
-75 VGSSTLFWLF
+75 MSTATFFWLF
-85 SKNNIKFNPTG
+85 NKHNIKFDASKHEPTG
-96 YAVGGAPGFYVAE
+96 TDYKGVTNVIAQGIFFSTE
-109 TNISAKGD
+109 TGPIAD
-117 FTCLD
+117 LMM
-122 SSAYGYNLIE
+122 E
-132 YGYLPEGTFDTYGY
+132 YGYLPADTYDNYGY
-146 LHLQLISGE
+146 LFYKQESGL
-155 ATMPKNDDWTFEYNF
+155 ATKFNTKDWSLEFSYI
-170 TVTDDAT
+170 VADDAE
-177 GIAQFFFPGSC
+177 GSAQFFAPEKC
-188 FVTPD
+188 FTDPD
-193 EDTWDNPSCFARCD
+193 DDYSWDNPIIIGKVSDEREGQNIAGNYPEFQ
-207 DSNEGGNMANN
+207 DSVDWKIQPEL
-218 TDECYDF
+218 
-225 QIYYETY
+225 Y

-274 AADQPSAVTASGG
+274 AADQPAAVTAPGG

-304 AENCVDVSAIKY
+304 AADCVDVSAIKY
-316 NYDVDTYNA
+316 NYAVDTYNA

-330 AATTFNFTFDPNG
+330 AATTFNFTFNPNG

-349 STEAKTVTVNEGD
+349 STEAKTVTVNEGE

-390 DVQTLPEAA
+390 DVQALPEAA

-510 YTFEWRDI
+510 YTFEWRGI

-532 YYVANSYTVTWT
+532 YYVANSYKVTWT
-544 VNGVAFTTTTV
+544 VDGKEFTTTTV
-555 SFGDAIIAPEYT
+555 KYGDAIIAPDYT

-633 FSGWTDKPE
+633 FSGWTDKPA

-690 AGYNFSGWTDKPET
+690 AGCNFSGWTDKPET
-704 MPASDITVNGTTT
+704 MPASNITVNGTTT

-738 FGQPIADFNYDAPV
+738 FGQPIADYNYQAPV
-752 GSTFSGWLDKPETM
+752 GSTFGGWLDKPETM

-775 ATLSADIHTI
+775 GTLRADIHTI

-848 TINGEYYES
+848 TINGEYYNS

-883 IPSAMPDNDNLVING
+883 IPSAMPDDDNLVING

-927 TAPTAKEAPTLKGKT
+927 TAPTAKEAPTLKGKR
-942 FVDWDGDVPAALTQ
+942 FVDWDSDVPAALTQ

-994 TADDAAVEGYTFT
+994 TEADAAVEGYTFT

-1037 VFEGVYNINVY
+1037 VFEGVYNINIY

-1102 DDEFIGQWDINTYTV
+1102 NDEFIGQWDINTYKV
-1117 TWKVGDDFTT
+1117 TWNVNGAKVGETE
-1127 TTDVK
+1127 VK
-1132 YGEALVA
+1132 YGEA
-1139 PEYTP
+1139 
-1144 AAGYDFEWVDV
+1144 
-1155 PATMPANDAL
+1155 
-1165 VISGKLTAKTY
+1165 
-1176 TVTWKVNGEK
+1176 
-1186 VGETVVSY
+1186 
-1194 GDAIADYEYTAP
+1194 IADFEYTAP

-1273 GWTDKPETMPDSE
+1273 GWTDKPETMPANE

-1319 LAAPEYTPAAG
+1319 LAAPAYTPAAG
-1330 YDFEWVDVPETMPA
+1330 YDFEWVDVPATMPA

-1364 VNGEIIGTTTET
+1364 VNGEIVGTTTET

-1400 PETMPA
+1400 PDTMPA

-1413 GTTTPKTYTVTW
+1413 GTNI
-1425 KVGDDFT
+1425 
-1432 TTTEVRYGE
+1432 
-1441 ALAAPEYTPAA
+1441 
-1452 GYDFEWV
+1452 
-1459 DVPET
+1459 
-1464 MPANDALVISGKLT
+1464 ANK
-1478 AKTYTVTWK
+1478 
-1487 VNGEI
+1487 
-1492 IGTTTETF
+1492 
-1500 GEAIADYAYTAPTG
+1500 
-1514 YTFSGWT
+1514 
-1521 DKPETMPADDA
+1521 
-1532 LVINGTTTANT
+1532 

-1556 SSDEFEFGSD
+1556 SSGEFEFGSD
-1566 ITAPT
+1566 ITAPS

-1576 GMTLVGWIDDDGEA
+1576 GMTLVGWVDGDGEA

-1600 TYKPTIVSDDNV
+1600 TYKPNIVSNDNV
-1612 PYAIEIYLESVDGVY
+1612 PYAIEIYLENVDGVY

-1642 VSAVAGEVTGFT
+1642 VSAVAGEVSGFT

-1660 TLTATVAGDGSTKL
+1660 TLTAIIAGDGSTKL

-1739 EAVEYTITYIVNGQK
+1739 EAIEYTITYIVNGQK

-1833 PTNPPTKEF
+1833 PTNSPTKEF
-1842 YVFKGWKDVPAV
+1842 YVFKGWKDVPAA

-1922 FGTGTRIKL
+1922 FGTGTVIEL
-1931 YDNVTGELLETYYVV
+1931 YDNVTGQLLETYYVV
-1946 IFGDLNGDSSVNAVD
+1946 IFGDLNGDSRVDATDVSLANDEVLSVTGWSLKQVYSNGVLVD
-1961 YSIAIDEALYV
+1961 NPD
-1972 TDWSCKQIYVDG
+1972 
-1984 VRTDNAN
+1984 
-1991 YKVYMAMAADLN
+1991 YKVYMTMAADLN
-2003 GDGKVN
+2003 GDGRIDSIDTSIISN
-2009 SSDASDINGRALL
+2009 RALAL
-2022 RNDIDQ
+2022 TYIDQ
-2028 VTGRP
+2028 VTGRAT
-2033 VRE
+2033 EA

>member
-85 SKNNIKFNPTG
+85 SKKNIKFNPTG

-274 AADQPSAVTASGG
+274 AADQPAAVTAPGG

-304 AENCVDVSAIKY
+304 AADCVDVSAIKY
-316 NYDVDTYNA
+316 NYAVDTYNA

-330 AATTFNFTFDPNG
+330 AATTFNFTFNPNG

-349 STEAKTVTVNEGD
+349 STEAKTVTVNEGE

-390 DVQTLPEAA
+390 DVQALPEAA

-510 YTFEWRDI
+510 YTFEWRGI

-532 YYVANSYTVTWT
+532 YYVANSYKVTWT
-544 VNGVAFTTTTV
+544 VDGKEFTTTTV
-555 SFGDAIIAPEYT
+555 KYGDAIIAPDYT

-620 IADYAFDAPEGYE
+620 IADYEYAAPTGYT
-633 FSGWTDKPE
+633 FSGWIDKPE
-642 TMPASDITVNGTTT
+642 TMPASN
-656 AKSYTVTWNVNG
+656 
-668 EKVGETTVKFGDAI
+668 
-682 ADYEYAAP
+682 
-690 AGYNFSGWTDKPET
+690 
-704 MPASDITVNGTTT
+704 ITVNGTTT

-738 FGQPIADFNYDAPV
+738 FGQPIADYNYQAPV
-752 GSTFSGWLDKPETM
+752 GSTFGGWLDKPETM

-775 ATLSADIHTI
+775 GTLRADIHTI

-848 TINGEYYES
+848 TINGEYYKS

-883 IPSAMPDNDNLVING
+883 IPSAMPDDDNLVING

-927 TAPTAKEAPTLKGKT
+927 TAPTAKEAPTLKGKR
-942 FVDWDGDVPAALTQ
+942 FVDWDSDVPAALTQ

-994 TADDAAVEGYTFT
+994 TEADAAVEGYTFT

-1102 DDEFIGQWDINTYTV
+1102 NDEFIGQWDINTYTV

-1127 TTDVK
+1127 TTMVK

-1176 TVTWKVNGEK
+1176 TVTWKVNGE
-1186 VGETVVSY
+1186 
-1194 GDAIADYEYTAP
+1194 
-1206 AGYTFGGWT
+1206 
-1215 DKPDTMPAN
+1215 
-1224 DIVVNGT
+1224 IV
-1231 TVANGYKVV
+1231 
-1240 WKVNGE
+1240 
-1246 KVGETVVSYGDAIA
+1246 
-1260 DYDYTAP
+1260 
-1267 EGYEFS
+1267 
-1273 GWTDKPETMPDSE
+1273 
-1286 IVVNGTTT
+1286 
-1294 PKTYTVTWK
+1294 
-1303 VGDDFT
+1303 
-1309 TTTEVKYGEA
+1309 
-1319 LAAPEYTPAAG
+1319 
-1330 YDFEWVDVPETMPA
+1330 
-1344 NDALVISG
+1344 
-1352 KLTAKTYTVTWK
+1352 
-1364 VNGEIIGTTTET
+1364 GTTTET

-1413 GTTTPKTYTVTW
+1413 GTNI
-1425 KVGDDFT
+1425 
-1432 TTTEVRYGE
+1432 
-1441 ALAAPEYTPAA
+1441 
-1452 GYDFEWV
+1452 
-1459 DVPET
+1459 
-1464 MPANDALVISGKLT
+1464 ANK
-1478 AKTYTVTWK
+1478 
-1487 VNGEI
+1487 
-1492 IGTTTETF
+1492 
-1500 GEAIADYAYTAPTG
+1500 
-1514 YTFSGWT
+1514 
-1521 DKPETMPADDA
+1521 
-1532 LVINGTTTANT
+1532 

-1556 SSDEFEFGSD
+1556 SSGEFEFGSD

-1576 GMTLVGWIDDDGEA
+1576 GMTLVGWVDGDGEA
-1590 FTGKVPAKNV
+1590 FSGKVPAKNV
-1600 TYKPTIVSDDNV
+1600 TYKPNIVSDDNV
-1612 PYAIEIYLESVDGVY
+1612 PYAIEIYLENVDGVY

-1642 VSAVAGEVTGFT
+1642 VSAVAGEVSGFT

-1660 TLTATVAGDGSTKL
+1660 TLTAIIAGDGSTKL

-1739 EAVEYTITYIVNGQK
+1739 EAIEYTITYIVNGQK

-1833 PTNPPTKEF
+1833 PTNSPTKEF
-1842 YVFKGWKDVPAV
+1842 YVFKGWKDVPAA

-1922 FGTGTRIKL
+1922 FGTGTVIEL
-1931 YDNVTGELLETYYVV
+1931 YDNVTGQLLETYYVV
-1946 IFGDLNGDSSVNAVD
+1946 IFGDLNGDSRVNATDVSLANDEVLSVTGWSLKQVYSNGVLVD
-1961 YSIAIDEALYV
+1961 NPD
-1972 TDWSCKQIYVDG
+1972 
-1984 VRTDNAN
+1984 
-1991 YKVYMAMAADLN
+1991 YKVYMTMAADLN
-2003 GDGKVN
+2003 GDGRIN
-2009 SSDASDINGRALL
+2009 SIDTSIISNRALAL
-2022 RNDIDQ
+2022 TYIDQ
-2028 VTGRP
+2028 VTGRAT
-2033 VRE
+2033 EA

>member
-1 MKILKRTVSIAL
+1 MKLMKRSVSVIL
-13 AFLMIFGSMSVLASA
+13 AFLMIFGSMTVLASA
-28 TLGDGNRNSATFD
+28 ALGDGQQNTASFD
-41 TKFYRNN
+41 TKFYRNVN
-48 GTEWVE
+48 GEWVE
-54 TTKAARGED
+54 TTKAARGEAL
-63 IKVRVKLNTDFV
+63 KVRVKLNTDFV
-75 VGSSTLFWLF
+75 MGASTVFWLY
-85 SKNNIKFNPTG
+85 SKKNLVLNPTG
-96 YAVGGAPGFYVAE
+96 YTAGGVTGSYNVNSNV
-109 TNISAKGD
+109 TLKGD
-117 FTCLD
+117 FICMD
-122 SSAYGYNLIE
+122 SSDYGYRLIAA
-132 YGYLPEGTFDTYGY
+132 GYLPEGVFDNNGY
-146 LHLQLISGE
+146 IHLTLFSGTAMKLVKDE
-155 ATMPKNDDWTFEYNF
+155 WTFEYDFN
-170 TVTDDAT
+170 VKDDAT
-177 GIAQFFFPGSC
+177 GSAQLYFPASC
-188 FVTPD
+188 LITPD
-193 EDTWDNPSCFARCD
+193 EDTWDNPSNFAMCD
-207 DSNEGGNMANN
+207 DSNEGGDMAKYKY
-218 TDECYDF
+218 ESYDL
-225 QIYYETY
+225 QMQLELN

-259 SEFTTGEGFIGEALS
+259 SEFTTGEGFIGETLS
-274 AADQPSAVTASGG
+274 AADQPAAVTAPGG

-297 VDLATAT
+297 IDLATAT

-567 AEAGYD
+567 AEEGYD

-590 NGTTTAKTYTVTWNV
+590 NGTTTAKTYTVTWKV
-605 NGEKVGETTVKFGDA
+605 NGEKVGETAVKFGDA

-704 MPASDITVNGTTT
+704 MPASNITVNGTTT

-775 ATLSADIHTI
+775 GTLSTDIHTI

-883 IPSAMPDNDNLVING
+883 IPSAMPDDDNLVING

-1048 HIVFYKSEADKANG
+1048 HIVFYKSEADKASG

-1102 DDEFIGQWDINTYTV
+1102 NDEFIGQWDINTYTV

-1127 TTDVK
+1127 TTMVK

-1176 TVTWKVNGEK
+1176 TVTWKVNGE
-1186 VGETVVSY
+1186 
-1194 GDAIADYEYTAP
+1194 
-1206 AGYTFGGWT
+1206 
-1215 DKPDTMPAN
+1215 
-1224 DIVVNGT
+1224 IV
-1231 TVANGYKVV
+1231 
-1240 WKVNGE
+1240 
-1246 KVGETVVSYGDAIA
+1246 
-1260 DYDYTAP
+1260 
-1267 EGYEFS
+1267 
-1273 GWTDKPETMPDSE
+1273 
-1286 IVVNGTTT
+1286 
-1294 PKTYTVTWK
+1294 
-1303 VGDDFT
+1303 
-1309 TTTEVKYGEA
+1309 
-1319 LAAPEYTPAAG
+1319 
-1330 YDFEWVDVPETMPA
+1330 
-1344 NDALVISG
+1344 
-1352 KLTAKTYTVTWK
+1352 
-1364 VNGEIIGTTTET
+1364 GTTTET
-1376 FGEAIADYAYTAPT
+1376 FGEAIADHEYTAPT

-1400 PETMPA
+1400 PDTMPA

-1459 DVPET
+1459 DVPAT

-1492 IGTTTETF
+1492 VGTTTETF
-1500 GEAIADYAYTAPTG
+1500 GEAIADHAYTAPTG

-1521 DKPETMPADDA
+1521 DKPDTMPADDA

-1543 YTVKFVDA
+1543 YTVKFVGA
-1551 DGAEI
+1551 DGSDI
-1556 SSDEFEFGSD
+1556 SSEELEFDSD
-1566 ITAPT
+1566 ITAPS

-1600 TYKPTIVSDDNV
+1600 TYRPNIVSNDNV
-1612 PYAIEIYLESVDGVY
+1612 PYAIEIYLENVDGVY

-1674 VLKYSRNVYTATF
+1674 VLKYSRNIYTATF

-1754 TVETYKYGDTV
+1754 TVETYKYGDAV

-1922 FGTGTRIKL
+1922 FGTGTVVEL
-1931 YDNVTGELLETYYVV
+1931 YDNVTGQLLETYYVV
-1946 IFGDLNGDSSVNAVD
+1946 IFGDLNGDSRVNATDVSLANDEVLSVTGWSLKQVYSNGVLVD
-1961 YSIAIDEALYV
+1961 NPD
-1972 TDWSCKQIYVDG
+1972 
-1984 VRTDNAN
+1984 
-1991 YKVYMAMAADLN
+1991 YKVYMTMAADLN
-2003 GDGKVN
+2003 GDGRIDSIDTSIISN
-2009 SSDASDINGRALL
+2009 RALAL
-2022 RNDIDQ
+2022 TYIDQ
-2028 VTGRP
+2028 VTGRAT
-2033 VRE
+2033 EA